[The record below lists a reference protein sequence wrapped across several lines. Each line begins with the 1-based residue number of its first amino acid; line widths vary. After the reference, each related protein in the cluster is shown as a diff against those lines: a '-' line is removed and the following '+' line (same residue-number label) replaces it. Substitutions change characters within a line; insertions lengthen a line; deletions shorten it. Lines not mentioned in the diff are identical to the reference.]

1 MAFEPLNDAEE
12 NNEASWYAAGAAG
25 LVSGVLKVPE
35 GIVSLAAELIDL
47 GADSNTAVDVERFFD
62 KLNPFEEI
70 AEQHA
75 VGKLTEALVSI
86 GVPGAYGFKVATKLA
101 DKALKAKKAG
111 TYAKLNSPNVVK
123 GLTQANRLNKRA
135 GAKRFAAGVMGGA
148 TGEVMVADVEDIGSF
163 GDMFQSAPTE
173 LDRDE
178 DLKGGKDAARKLMN
192 RIKFGS
198 ESILLTPFVYGVG
211 TGAKA
216 LAKRG
221 KDLAYSNSRFERIVD
236 KIGGAFRPRQNLP
249 EELFLSET
257 YKEALKASDL
267 NRANEVV
274 KNITREVDK
283 MFPSIQTMYDKST
296 RQEKT
301 KFLKNLN
308 EVLFDGNLRKPID
321 PKKGKELFKNINA
334 KKLSESQQAN
344 LVRGINQ
351 SRSEFARLIDLI
363 DDVKVQKN
371 LRGIMKDRIEG
382 LVGNTYKIFEDKSIL
397 GYRAYQPT
405 DEAYSN
411 AINLFRRYIA
421 KNNKGKDGK
430 PKPFK
435 PNSDQYYQEA
445 KMHVDDVLEQVNKMK
460 KPKTLPDFQ
469 YQNLTTGGQTTK
481 SFVQLVDK
489 GGKLGKVQI
498 GKGSKVFRELFGE
511 LQDPRYSIF
520 NAMTNLSSIART
532 KGYLGEIAAKN
543 DAMIKAGKR
552 GFFWGSEAEA
562 KAATN
567 RVADVVELNPI
578 MSRMT
583 KDGNLTN
590 PLADMWTTKEIA
602 AGIQN
607 MNHMQ
612 TGFTGFVRGREGAST
627 AENVASWMYRSLLL
641 LPKGLSQIAKT
652 VLSIPTHIRN
662 FMSAGAFA
670 GANGILFENPAVVAK
685 AFRDGINISGLLNVG
700 TKDPAFEKLYRELI
714 ELGVVN
720 QQVQIGDLK
729 NLLRDIKFGEQVSN
743 TDSVL
748 RPMLSKLRK
757 IGQFFQ
763 GKYVAED
770 DTWKITNYFVEMA
783 RRKKAYAKAGIK
795 MSDDALKQE
804 AANIV
809 RNTVP
814 NYAYVGD
821 VVKTARLLPVGNFM
835 SFPSEMIRTTTNIA
849 ELGLKEMSHS
859 RPTRG
864 SDVLPMVYEIGKGL
878 VKNDNPMY
886 GIGFRRL
893 TGMATTLTVVPTV
906 TVEGAKALYDVTEDE
921 LQALR
926 RFVPEWSKNSTIV
939 PIRTED
945 GQLKYMDFSHSN
957 AYDVIGRPF
966 RTLVNNIQDGEKKG
980 EQLLEGFVHGVTDA
994 GAEIMNPF
1002 ISESIWTEAAGD
1014 LLWRKGRTKE
1024 GRALYTDETSAGDKA
1039 AIRFRHLGNALAPS
1053 YKQGQRLYQA
1063 ATKTPTKR
1071 GQMLEVDDEIAG
1083 FMGFRPIKVDP
1094 LDSMGFKISEFQEGM
1109 RNARKEFT
1117 GGIFGVL
1124 AGGKK
1129 SPQDVINRYLA
1140 ANAARFKVQQEM
1152 FRNIEAAGILGTEP
1166 STLRREFKDRQ
1177 VSPRTFNKLEE
1188 GIFDPYFPSRDIQ
1201 KRFKEIAEDI
1211 GEENPFAAV
1220 KDIIRAIYNQFR
1232 EMDLRDEFDI
1242 DVSEYVTEEEGLADI
1257 QTPPLPPTPMPDKK
1271 LVASTPQKD
1280 PITNLTETEERLL
1293 SPSEKIIAG
1302 RT

>member
-12 NNEASWYAAGAAG
+12 NNEASWYEAAGAG

-35 GIVSLAAELIDL
+35 GVVSLAAELIDL
-47 GADSNTAVDVERFFD
+47 GADTKTAIEVEKFFD
-62 KLNPFEEI
+62 KLNPFEEV
-70 AEQHA
+70 AQQHA
-75 VGKLTEALVSI
+75 AGKITEALVSI
-86 GVPGAYGFKVATKLA
+86 GVPGAAGFKTATKLA

-111 TYAKLNSPNVVK
+111 QYATLGAPNVVK

-135 GAKRFAAGVMGGA
+135 GVKRFAAGVMGGA
-148 TGEVMVADVEDIGSF
+148 AGETMVADVEEIGTF
-163 GDMFQSAPTE
+163 GDMFQSAPTGLE
-173 LDRDE
+173 RDD
-178 DLKGGKDAARKLMN
+178 DLGPRHDAARKLMN

-249 EELFLSET
+249 EDLFLSET

-308 EVLFDGNLRKPID
+308 EVLFEGNMRKPID
-321 PKKGKELFKNINA
+321 PKRGTELFKNIKA
-334 KKLSESQQAN
+334 KKLTEGQEAN
-344 LVRGINQ
+344 LIRGINQ

-363 DDVKVQKN
+363 DDVKVQDD
-371 LRGIMKDRIEG
+371 LRGIMKDRIQG
-382 LVGNTYKIFEDKSIL
+382 LVGNTYKIFEDKSLL

-421 KNNKGKDGK
+421 KNNKGV
-430 PKPFK
+430 PFRW
-435 PNSDQYYQEA
+435 NSDQYYQEA
-445 KMHVDDVLEQVNKMK
+445 KMHVDDILEQVNKMK

-469 YQNLTTGGQTTK
+469 YQNLTTGGQSTK

-489 GGKLGKVQI
+489 GSLGKIQI

-532 KGYLGEIAAKN
+532 KGYLGEIVAKN
-543 DAMIKAGKR
+543 DAAIKAGQR

-567 RVADVVELNPI
+567 RVADVVPLNPI

-583 KDGNLTN
+583 KEGNLTN

-602 AGIQN
+602 AGIEN
-607 MNHMQ
+607 MNNMQ
-612 TGFTGFVRGREGAST
+612 TGFTAFVRGREGAST

-662 FMSAGAFA
+662 FLSAGAFA
-670 GANGILFENPAVVAK
+670 GANGILFENPKVVAQ

-700 TKDPAFEKLYRELI
+700 IKDPAFEKLYRELV

-729 NLLRDIKFGEQVSN
+729 NLLKDIKFGEQVSN
-743 TDSVL
+743 TDSIL

-757 IGQFFQ
+757 VGQFFQ

-783 RRKKAYAKAGIK
+783 RRKKAYANAGIK

-809 RNTVP
+809 KNTVP

-821 VVKTARLLPVGNFM
+821 VVKTARLLPIGNFM

-886 GIGFRRL
+886 GIGFRRIS
-893 TGMATTLTVVPTV
+893 GMATTLTVVPTV
-906 TVEGAKALYDVTEDE
+906 AVEGAKALYDVTEDE

-926 RFVPEWSKNSTIV
+926 RFVPEWSKNSTII

-945 GQLKYMDFSHSN
+945 GELKYMDFSHSN

-966 RTLVNNIQDGEKKG
+966 RTLMNNIQEGEQNG
-980 EQLLEGFVHGVTDA
+980 EQLLDSFVSGVNEA

-1002 ISESIWTEAAGD
+1002 ISESIWTEAVTD
-1014 LLWRKGRTKE
+1014 LTVRGGRTAE
-1024 GRALYTDETSAGDKA
+1024 GRQLYTDETSAGDKA

-1053 YKQGQRLYQA
+1053 YKQFQRLYQA

-1071 GQMLEVDDEIAG
+1071 GDLLEVDDEIAG

-1109 RNARKEFT
+1109 RNARREFT
-1117 GGIFGVL
+1117 GGIFGLL
-1124 AGGKK
+1124 AGGRK
-1129 SPQDVINRYLA
+1129 SPTDVINRYIA
-1140 ANAARFKVQQEM
+1140 ANAARFGVQQEM
-1152 FRNIEAAGILGTEP
+1152 FRNIEAAGILGTES

-1177 VSPRTFNKLEE
+1177 VSPRTYNKLEE
-1188 GIFDPYFPSRDIQ
+1188 GTFEPYYPSRDIQ
-1201 KRFKEIAEDI
+1201 KRFKEIAEEL
-1211 GEENPFAAV
+1211 GEENPFLAV
-1220 KDIIRAIYNQFR
+1220 KDILRAIYNQFR

-1242 DVSEYVTEEEGLADI
+1242 DVSEYVSEDEGLADI
-1257 QTPPLPPTPMPDKK
+1257 QTPPLGKTPMPVINNRQLLQK
-1271 LVASTPQKD
+1271 KD
-1280 PITNLTETEERLL
+1280 PITNLTRTEQALL

>member
-12 NNEASWYAAGAAG
+12 NNEASWYEAAGAG

-35 GIVSLAAELIDL
+35 GVVSLAAELIDL
-47 GADSNTAVDVERFFD
+47 GADTKTAIEVEKFFD
-62 KLNPFEEI
+62 KLNPFEEV
-70 AEQHA
+70 AQQHA
-75 VGKLTEALVSI
+75 AGKITEALVSI
-86 GVPGAYGFKVATKLA
+86 GVPGAAGFKTATKLA

-111 TYAKLNSPNVVK
+111 QYATLGAPNVVK

-135 GAKRFAAGVMGGA
+135 GVKRFAAGVMGGA
-148 TGEVMVADVEDIGSF
+148 AGETMVADVEEIGTF
-163 GDMFQSAPTE
+163 GDMFQSAPTGLE
-173 LDRDE
+173 RDD
-178 DLKGGKDAARKLMN
+178 DLGPRHDAARKLMN

-249 EELFLSET
+249 EDLFLSET

-308 EVLFDGNLRKPID
+308 EVLFEGNMRKPID
-321 PKKGKELFKNINA
+321 PKRGTELFKNIKA
-334 KKLSESQQAN
+334 KKLTEGQEAN
-344 LVRGINQ
+344 LIRGINQ

-363 DDVKVQKN
+363 DDVKVQDD
-371 LRGIMKDRIEG
+371 LRGIMKDRIQG
-382 LVGNTYKIFEDKSIL
+382 LVGNTYKIFEDKSLL

-421 KNNKGKDGK
+421 KNNKGV
-430 PKPFK
+430 PFRW
-435 PNSDQYYQEA
+435 NSDQYYQEA
-445 KMHVDDVLEQVNKMK
+445 KMHVDDILEQVNKMK

-469 YQNLTTGGQTTK
+469 YQNLTTGGQSTK

-489 GGKLGKVQI
+489 GDLGKIQI

-543 DAMIKAGKR
+543 DAAIKAGQR

-567 RVADVVELNPI
+567 RVADVVPLNPI

-583 KDGNLTN
+583 KEGNLTN

-602 AGIQN
+602 AGIEN
-607 MNHMQ
+607 MNNMQ
-612 TGFTGFVRGREGAST
+612 TGFTAFVRGREGAST

-662 FMSAGAFA
+662 FLSAGAFA
-670 GANGILFENPAVVAK
+670 GANGILFENPKVVAQ

-700 TKDPAFEKLYRELI
+700 VKDPAFEKLYRELV

-743 TDSVL
+743 TDSIL

-757 IGQFFQ
+757 VGQFFQ

-783 RRKKAYAKAGIK
+783 RRKKAYANAGIK

-809 RNTVP
+809 KNTVP

-821 VVKTARLLPVGNFM
+821 VVKTARLLPIGNFM

-849 ELGLKEMSHS
+849 ELGLKEMRHS
-859 RPTRG
+859 KPTRG
-864 SDVLPMVYEIGKGL
+864 SNVLPMVYEIGKGL

-886 GIGFRRL
+886 GIGFRRIS
-893 TGMATTLTVVPTV
+893 GMATTLTVVPTV
-906 TVEGAKALYDVTEDE
+906 AVEGAKALYDVTEDE

-926 RFVPEWSKNSTIV
+926 RFVPEWSKNSTII

-945 GQLKYMDFSHSN
+945 GELKYMDFSHSN

-966 RTLVNNIQDGEKKG
+966 RTLMNNIQEGEQNG
-980 EQLLEGFVHGVTDA
+980 EQLLDSFVSGVNEA

-1002 ISESIWTEAAGD
+1002 ISESIWTEAVTD
-1014 LLWRKGRTKE
+1014 LTVRGGRTAE
-1024 GRALYTDETSAGDKA
+1024 GRLLYTDETSAGDKA

-1053 YKQGQRLYQA
+1053 YKQFQRIYQA

-1071 GQMLEVDDEIAG
+1071 GDLLEVDDEIAG

-1109 RNARKEFT
+1109 RNARREFT
-1117 GGIFGVL
+1117 GGIFGLL
-1124 AGGKK
+1124 AGGRK
-1129 SPQDVINRYLA
+1129 SPTDVINRYIA
-1140 ANAARFKVQQEM
+1140 ANAARFGVQQEM
-1152 FRNIEAAGILGTEP
+1152 FRNIEAAGILGTES

-1177 VSPRTFNKLEE
+1177 VSPRTYNKLEE
-1188 GIFDPYFPSRDIQ
+1188 GIFEPYYPSRDIQ
-1201 KRFKEIAEDI
+1201 KRFKEIAEEL
-1211 GEENPFAAV
+1211 GEENPFLAV
-1220 KDIIRAIYNQFR
+1220 KDILRAIYNQFR

-1242 DVSEYVTEEEGLADI
+1242 DVSEYVSEDEGLADI
-1257 QTPPLPPTPMPDKK
+1257 QTPPLGKTPMPVVNNRQ
-1271 LVASTPQKD
+1271 LLQQKD
-1280 PITNLTETEERLL
+1280 PITNLTRTEQALL

>member
-12 NNEASWYAAGAAG
+12 NNEASWYTAGAAG

-47 GADSNTAVDVERFFD
+47 GADTETAIGVERFFD
-62 KLNPFEEI
+62 KLNPFEEV

-75 VGKLTEALVSI
+75 VGKITEALVSI
-86 GVPGAYGFKVATKLA
+86 GVPGAAGFKVATKLA

-111 TYAKLNSPNVVK
+111 TYGALNHPNVVK
-123 GLTQANRLNKRA
+123 GLTTADRLNKRS
-135 GAKRFAAGVMGGA
+135 GVKRFAAGIMGGA
-148 TGEVMVADVEDIGSF
+148 AGETMVADVEEIGSF
-163 GDMFQSAPTE
+163 GDMFQSGPTG

-221 KDLAYSNSRFERIVD
+221 KDLAYSNSKFERIVD

-257 YKEALKASDL
+257 YKAALKSSDL
-267 NRANEVV
+267 NRANELV
-274 KNITREVDK
+274 KNMTREVDR

-308 EVLFDGNLRKPID
+308 ETLFEGNMRKPID
-321 PKKGKELFKNINA
+321 PKKGNELFKNIKA
-334 KKLSESQQAN
+334 KKLTEGQESN
-344 LVRGINQ
+344 LVRSINQ
-351 SRSEFARLIDLI
+351 SRSEFARLLDLI
-363 DDVKVQKN
+363 DDVKVQDDMRS
-371 LRGIMKDRIEG
+371 LMKDRIESY
-382 LVGNTYKIFEDKSIL
+382 VGNTYKIFEDKSIL

-411 AINLFRRYIA
+411 AINVFRRYIA
-421 KNNKGKDGK
+421 KNNKGV
-430 PKPFK
+430 PFK
-435 PNSDQYYQEA
+435 RNSDQYYQEA
-445 KMHVDDVLEQVNKMK
+445 KMHVDDILEQVNKMK

-469 YQNLTTGGQTTK
+469 YQNLTAGGQSTK

-489 GGKLGKVQI
+489 GSLGKVQI

-532 KGYLGEIAAKN
+532 KGYLGEIVAKN
-543 DAMIKAGKR
+543 DSVIKAGGK

-562 KAATN
+562 RAATN
-567 RVADVVELNPI
+567 RVADVVSLNPV

-583 KDGNLTN
+583 KEGNLTN

-602 AGIQN
+602 AGIEN
-607 MNHMQ
+607 MNNMQ
-612 TGFTGFVRGREGAST
+612 TGFTAFVRGREGAST

-670 GANGILFENPAVVAK
+670 GANGILFENPKLVAQ

-700 TKDPAFEKLYRELI
+700 AKDPAFEKLYRELV

-729 NLLRDIKFGEQVSN
+729 ALLQDMKFGEQVTN
-743 TDSVL
+743 LDGVL
-748 RPMLSKLRK
+748 RPMLAKLK
-757 IGQFFQ
+757 KVGQFFQ

-804 AANIV
+804 AAKIV

-849 ELGLKEMSHS
+849 ELGLKEMKHS
-859 RPTRG
+859 KPVRG
-864 SDVLPMVYEIGKGL
+864 SNVLPMVYEIGKGL

-893 TGMATTLTVVPTV
+893 TGMATVLTVVPTAA
-906 TVEGAKALYDVTEDE
+906 VEGAKALYDVTEDE
-921 LQALR
+921 MKALR
-926 RFVPEWSKNSTIV
+926 RFVPEWSKNSTIL
-939 PIRTED
+939 PIRTDD
-945 GQLKYMDFSHSN
+945 GELKYVDFSHSN

-966 RTLVNNIQDGEKKG
+966 KTLINSIQDGTENG
-980 EQLLEGFVHGVTDA
+980 EQLLESFVRGVNEA

-1002 ISESIWTEAAGD
+1002 ISESIWTEAATD
-1014 LLWRKGRTKE
+1014 LTIRRGRTQE
-1024 GRALYTDETSAGDKA
+1024 GRLLYTDETSAGDKA

-1053 YKQGQRLYQA
+1053 YKQFQRLLQA
-1063 ATKTPTKR
+1063 STKTPTKR
-1071 GQMLEVDDEIAG
+1071 GDMLEVSDEIAG

-1109 RNARKEFT
+1109 RNARREFT
-1117 GGIFGVL
+1117 GGIFGLL
-1124 AGGKK
+1124 AGGRK
-1129 SPQDVINRYLA
+1129 SPTDVINRYLA

-1152 FRNIEAAGILGTEP
+1152 FRNIEAANVLGTDS

-1177 VSPRTFNKLEE
+1177 VSPRTYNKLEE
-1188 GIFDPYFPSRDIQ
+1188 GTFDPYYPSRDIQ
-1201 KRFKEIAEDI
+1201 KRFKEIAEEL
-1211 GEENPFAAV
+1211 GEENPFLSV
-1220 KDIIRAIYNQFR
+1220 KDIIRALFNELR
-1232 EMDLRDEFDI
+1232 EMDLRDAFDI
-1242 DVSEYVTEEEGLADI
+1242 DVSEYVSEEEGLADI
-1257 QTPPLPPTPMPDKK
+1257 QTPPLGNTPMPVVTNTQLTQK
-1271 LVASTPQKD
+1271 KD
-1280 PITNLTETEERLL
+1280 PITNLTRTETALL
-1293 SPSEKIIAG
+1293 SPTEQIIAG

>member
-12 NNEASWYAAGAAG
+12 NNEASWYEAAGAG

-35 GIVSLAAELIDL
+35 GVVSLAAELIDL
-47 GADSNTAVDVERFFD
+47 GADTKTAIEVEKFFD
-62 KLNPFEEI
+62 KLNPFEEV
-70 AEQHA
+70 AQQHA
-75 VGKLTEALVSI
+75 AGKITEALVSI
-86 GVPGAYGFKVATKLA
+86 GVPGAAGFKTATKLA

-111 TYAKLNSPNVVK
+111 QYATLGAPNVVK

-135 GAKRFAAGVMGGA
+135 GVKRFAAGVMGGA
-148 TGEVMVADVEDIGSF
+148 AGETMVADVEEIGTF
-163 GDMFQSAPTE
+163 GDMFQSAPTGLE
-173 LDRDE
+173 RDD
-178 DLKGGKDAARKLMN
+178 DLGPRHDAARKLMN

-249 EELFLSET
+249 EDLFLSET

-308 EVLFDGNLRKPID
+308 EVLFEGNMRKPID
-321 PKKGKELFKNINA
+321 PKRGTELFKNIKA
-334 KKLSESQQAN
+334 KKLTEGQEAN
-344 LVRGINQ
+344 LIRGINQ

-363 DDVKVQKN
+363 DDVKVQDD
-371 LRGIMKDRIEG
+371 LRGIMKDRIQG
-382 LVGNTYKIFEDKSIL
+382 LVGNTYKIFEDKSLL

-421 KNNKGKDGK
+421 KNNKGV
-430 PKPFK
+430 PFRW
-435 PNSDQYYQEA
+435 NSDQYYQEA
-445 KMHVDDVLEQVNKMK
+445 KMHVDDILEQVNKMK

-469 YQNLTTGGQTTK
+469 YQNLTTGGQSTK

-489 GGKLGKVQI
+489 GSLGKIQI
-498 GKGSKVFRELFGE
+498 GKGSTVFRELFGE

-532 KGYLGEIAAKN
+532 KGYLGEIVAKN
-543 DAMIKAGKR
+543 DAAIKAGQR

-567 RVADVVELNPI
+567 RVADVVPLNPI

-583 KDGNLTN
+583 KEGNLTN

-602 AGIQN
+602 AGIEN
-607 MNHMQ
+607 MNNMQ
-612 TGFTGFVRGREGAST
+612 TGFTAFVRGREGAST

-662 FMSAGAFA
+662 FLSAGAFA
-670 GANGILFENPAVVAK
+670 GANGILFENPKVVAQ

-700 TKDPAFEKLYRELI
+700 IKDPAFEKLYRELV

-729 NLLRDIKFGEQVSN
+729 NLLKDIKFGEQVSN
-743 TDSVL
+743 TDSIL

-757 IGQFFQ
+757 VGQFFQ

-783 RRKKAYAKAGIK
+783 RRKKAYANAGIK

-809 RNTVP
+809 KNTVP

-821 VVKTARLLPVGNFM
+821 VVKTARLLPIGNFM

-849 ELGLKEMSHS
+849 ELGLKEMRHS
-859 RPTRG
+859 KPTRG
-864 SDVLPMVYEIGKGL
+864 SNVLPMVYEIGKGL

-886 GIGFRRL
+886 GIGFRRIS
-893 TGMATTLTVVPTV
+893 GMATTLTVVPTV
-906 TVEGAKALYDVTEDE
+906 AVEGAKALYDVTEDE

-926 RFVPEWSKNSTIV
+926 RFVPEWSKNSTII

-945 GQLKYMDFSHSN
+945 GELKYMDFSHSN

-966 RTLVNNIQDGEKKG
+966 RTLMNNIQEGEQNG
-980 EQLLEGFVHGVTDA
+980 EQLLDSFVSGVNEA

-1002 ISESIWTEAAGD
+1002 ISESIWTEAVTD
-1014 LLWRKGRTKE
+1014 LTVRGGRTAE
-1024 GRALYTDETSAGDKA
+1024 GRLLYTDETSAGDKA

-1053 YKQGQRLYQA
+1053 YKQFQRLYQA

-1071 GQMLEVDDEIAG
+1071 GDLLEVDDEIAG

-1109 RNARKEFT
+1109 RNARREFT
-1117 GGIFGVL
+1117 GGIFGLL
-1124 AGGKK
+1124 AGGRK
-1129 SPQDVINRYLA
+1129 SPTDVINRYIA
-1140 ANAARFKVQQEM
+1140 ANAARFGVQQEM
-1152 FRNIEAAGILGTEP
+1152 FRNIEAAGILGTES

-1177 VSPRTFNKLEE
+1177 VSPRTYNKLEE
-1188 GIFDPYFPSRDIQ
+1188 GTFEPYYPSRDIQ
-1201 KRFKEIAEDI
+1201 KRFKEIAEEL
-1211 GEENPFAAV
+1211 GEENPFLAV
-1220 KDIIRAIYNQFR
+1220 KDILRAIYNQFR

-1242 DVSEYVTEEEGLADI
+1242 DVSEYVSEDEGLADI
-1257 QTPPLPPTPMPDKK
+1257 QTPPLGKTPMPVINNRQLLQK
-1271 LVASTPQKD
+1271 KD
-1280 PITNLTETEERLL
+1280 PITNLTRTEQALL

>member
-12 NNEASWYAAGAAG
+12 NNEASWYEAAGAG

-35 GIVSLAAELIDL
+35 GVVSLAAELIDL
-47 GADSNTAVDVERFFD
+47 GADTKTAIEVEKFFD
-62 KLNPFEEI
+62 KLNPFEEV
-70 AEQHA
+70 AQQHA
-75 VGKLTEALVSI
+75 AGKITEALVSI
-86 GVPGAYGFKVATKLA
+86 GVPGAAGFKTATKLA

-111 TYAKLNSPNVVK
+111 QYATLGAPNVVK

-135 GAKRFAAGVMGGA
+135 GVKRFAAGVMGGA
-148 TGEVMVADVEDIGSF
+148 AGETMVADVEEIGTF
-163 GDMFQSAPTE
+163 GDMFQSAPTGLE
-173 LDRDE
+173 RDD
-178 DLKGGKDAARKLMN
+178 DLGPRHDAARKLMN

-249 EELFLSET
+249 EDLFLSET

-308 EVLFDGNLRKPID
+308 EVLFEGNMRKPID
-321 PKKGKELFKNINA
+321 PKRGTELFKNIKA
-334 KKLSESQQAN
+334 KKLTEGQEAN
-344 LVRGINQ
+344 LIRGINQ

-363 DDVKVQKN
+363 DDVKVQDD
-371 LRGIMKDRIEG
+371 LRGIMKDRIQG
-382 LVGNTYKIFEDKSIL
+382 LVGNTYKIFEDKSLL

-421 KNNKGKDGK
+421 KNNKGV
-430 PKPFK
+430 PFRW
-435 PNSDQYYQEA
+435 NSDQYYQEA
-445 KMHVDDVLEQVNKMK
+445 KMHVDDILEQVNKMK

-469 YQNLTTGGQTTK
+469 YQNLTTGGQSTK

-489 GGKLGKVQI
+489 GSLGKIQI

-532 KGYLGEIAAKN
+532 KGYLGEIVAKN
-543 DAMIKAGKR
+543 DAAIKAGQR

-567 RVADVVELNPI
+567 RVADVVPLNPI

-583 KDGNLTN
+583 KEGNLTN

-602 AGIQN
+602 AGIEN
-607 MNHMQ
+607 MNNMQ
-612 TGFTGFVRGREGAST
+612 TGFTAFVRGREGAST

-662 FMSAGAFA
+662 FLSAGAFA
-670 GANGILFENPAVVAK
+670 GANGILFENPKVVAQ

-700 TKDPAFEKLYRELI
+700 IKDPAFEKLYRELV

-729 NLLRDIKFGEQVSN
+729 NLLKDIKFGEQVSN
-743 TDSVL
+743 TDSIL

-757 IGQFFQ
+757 VGQFFQ

-783 RRKKAYAKAGIK
+783 RRKKAYANAGIK

-809 RNTVP
+809 KNTVP

-821 VVKTARLLPVGNFM
+821 VVKTARLLPIGNFM

-849 ELGLKEMSHS
+849 ELGLKEMRHS
-859 RPTRG
+859 KPTRG
-864 SDVLPMVYEIGKGL
+864 SNVLPMVYEIGKGL

-886 GIGFRRL
+886 GIGFRRIS
-893 TGMATTLTVVPTV
+893 GMATTLTVVPTV
-906 TVEGAKALYDVTEDE
+906 AVEGAKALYDVTEDE

-926 RFVPEWSKNSTIV
+926 RFVPEWSKNSTII

-945 GQLKYMDFSHSN
+945 GELKYMDFSHSN

-966 RTLVNNIQDGEKKG
+966 RTLMNNIQEGEQNG
-980 EQLLEGFVHGVTDA
+980 EQLLDSFVSGVNEA

-1002 ISESIWTEAAGD
+1002 ISESIWTEAVTD
-1014 LLWRKGRTKE
+1014 LTVRGGRTAE
-1024 GRALYTDETSAGDKA
+1024 GRLLYTDETSAGDKA

-1053 YKQGQRLYQA
+1053 YKQFQRLYQA

-1071 GQMLEVDDEIAG
+1071 GDLLEVDDEIAG

-1109 RNARKEFT
+1109 RNARREFT
-1117 GGIFGVL
+1117 GGIFGLL
-1124 AGGKK
+1124 AGGRK
-1129 SPQDVINRYLA
+1129 SPTDVINRYIA
-1140 ANAARFKVQQEM
+1140 ANAARFGVQQEM
-1152 FRNIEAAGILGTEP
+1152 FRNIEAAGILGTES

-1177 VSPRTFNKLEE
+1177 VSPRTYNKLEE
-1188 GIFDPYFPSRDIQ
+1188 GTFEPYYPSIDIQ
-1201 KRFKEIAEDI
+1201 KRFKEIAEEL
-1211 GEENPFAAV
+1211 GEENPFLAV
-1220 KDIIRAIYNQFR
+1220 KDILRAIYNQFR

-1242 DVSEYVTEEEGLADI
+1242 DVSEYVSEDEGLADI
-1257 QTPPLPPTPMPDKK
+1257 QTPPLGKTPMPVINNRQLLQK
-1271 LVASTPQKD
+1271 KD
-1280 PITNLTETEERLL
+1280 PITNLTRTEQALL

>member
-12 NNEASWYAAGAAG
+12 NNEASWYEAAGAG

-35 GIVSLAAELIDL
+35 GVVSLAAELIDL
-47 GADSNTAVDVERFFD
+47 GADTKTAIEVEKFFD
-62 KLNPFEEI
+62 KLNPFEEV
-70 AEQHA
+70 AQQHA
-75 VGKLTEALVSI
+75 AGKITEALVSI
-86 GVPGAYGFKVATKLA
+86 GVPGAAGFKTATKLA

-111 TYAKLNSPNVVK
+111 QYATLGAPNVVK

-135 GAKRFAAGVMGGA
+135 GVKRFAAGVMGGA
-148 TGEVMVADVEDIGSF
+148 AGETMVADVEEIGTF
-163 GDMFQSAPTE
+163 GDMFQSAPTGLE
-173 LDRDE
+173 RD
-178 DLKGGKDAARKLMN
+178 DNLGPRHDAARKLMN

-249 EELFLSET
+249 EDLFLSET

-308 EVLFDGNLRKPID
+308 EVLFEGNMRKPID
-321 PKKGKELFKNINA
+321 PKRGTELFKNIKA
-334 KKLSESQQAN
+334 KKLTEGQEAN
-344 LVRGINQ
+344 LIRGINQ

-363 DDVKVQKN
+363 DDVKVQDD
-371 LRGIMKDRIEG
+371 LRGIMKDRIQG
-382 LVGNTYKIFEDKSIL
+382 LVGNTYKIFEDKSLL

-421 KNNKGKDGK
+421 KNNKGV
-430 PKPFK
+430 PFRW
-435 PNSDQYYQEA
+435 NSDQYYQEA
-445 KMHVDDVLEQVNKMK
+445 KMHVDDILEQVNKMK

-469 YQNLTTGGQTTK
+469 YQNLTTGGQSTK

-489 GGKLGKVQI
+489 GALGKIQI

-532 KGYLGEIAAKN
+532 KGYLGEIVAKN
-543 DAMIKAGKR
+543 DAAIKAGQR

-567 RVADVVELNPI
+567 RVADVVPLNPI

-583 KDGNLTN
+583 KEGNLTN

-602 AGIQN
+602 AGIEN
-607 MNHMQ
+607 MNNMQ
-612 TGFTGFVRGREGAST
+612 TGFTAFVRGREGAST

-662 FMSAGAFA
+662 FLSAGAFA
-670 GANGILFENPAVVAK
+670 GANGILFENPKVVAQ

-700 TKDPAFEKLYRELI
+700 VKDPAFEKLYRELV

-743 TDSVL
+743 TDSIL

-757 IGQFFQ
+757 VGQFFQ

-783 RRKKAYAKAGIK
+783 RRKKAYANAGIK

-809 RNTVP
+809 KNTVP

-821 VVKTARLLPVGNFM
+821 VVKTARLLPIGNFM

-849 ELGLKEMSHS
+849 ELGLKEMRHS
-859 RPTRG
+859 KPTRG
-864 SDVLPMVYEIGKGL
+864 SNVLPMVYEIGKGL

-886 GIGFRRL
+886 GIGFRRIS
-893 TGMATTLTVVPTV
+893 GMATTLTVVPTV
-906 TVEGAKALYDVTEDE
+906 AVEGAKALYDVTEDE

-926 RFVPEWSKNSTIV
+926 RFVPEWSKNSTII

-945 GQLKYMDFSHSN
+945 GELKYMDFSHSN

-966 RTLVNNIQDGEKKG
+966 RTLMNNIQEGEQNG
-980 EQLLEGFVHGVTDA
+980 EQLLDSFVSGVNEA

-1002 ISESIWTEAAGD
+1002 ISESIWTEAVTD
-1014 LLWRKGRTKE
+1014 LTVRGGRTAE
-1024 GRALYTDETSAGDKA
+1024 GRLLYTDETSAGDKA

-1053 YKQGQRLYQA
+1053 YKQFQRLYQA

-1071 GQMLEVDDEIAG
+1071 GDLLEVDDEIAG

-1109 RNARKEFT
+1109 RNARREFT
-1117 GGIFGVL
+1117 GGIFGLL
-1124 AGGKK
+1124 AGGRK
-1129 SPQDVINRYLA
+1129 SPTDVINRYIA
-1140 ANAARFKVQQEM
+1140 ANAARFGVQQEM
-1152 FRNIEAAGILGTEP
+1152 FRNIEAAGILGTES

-1177 VSPRTFNKLEE
+1177 VSPRTYNKLEE
-1188 GIFDPYFPSRDIQ
+1188 GIFEPYYPSRDIQ
-1201 KRFKEIAEDI
+1201 KRFKEIAEEL
-1211 GEENPFAAV
+1211 GEENPFLAV
-1220 KDIIRAIYNQFR
+1220 KDILRAIYNQFR

-1242 DVSEYVTEEEGLADI
+1242 DVSEYVSEDEGLADI
-1257 QTPPLPPTPMPDKK
+1257 QTPPLGKTPMPVVNNRQ
-1271 LVASTPQKD
+1271 LLQQKD
-1280 PITNLTETEERLL
+1280 PITNLTRTEQALL

>member
-12 NNEASWYAAGAAG
+12 NNEASWYEAAGAG

-35 GIVSLAAELIDL
+35 GVVSLAAELIDL
-47 GADSNTAVDVERFFD
+47 GADTKTAIEVEKFFD
-62 KLNPFEEI
+62 KLNPFEEV
-70 AEQHA
+70 AQQHA
-75 VGKLTEALVSI
+75 AGKITEALVSI
-86 GVPGAYGFKVATKLA
+86 GVPGAAGFKTATKLA

-111 TYAKLNSPNVVK
+111 QYATLGAPNVVK

-135 GAKRFAAGVMGGA
+135 GVKRFAAGVMGGA
-148 TGEVMVADVEDIGSF
+148 AGETMVADVEEIGTF
-163 GDMFQSAPTE
+163 GDMFQSAPTGLE
-173 LDRDE
+173 RDD
-178 DLKGGKDAARKLMN
+178 DLGPRHDAARKLMN

-249 EELFLSET
+249 EDLFLSET

-308 EVLFDGNLRKPID
+308 EVLFEGNMRKPID
-321 PKKGKELFKNINA
+321 PKRGTELFKNIKA
-334 KKLSESQQAN
+334 KKLTEGQEAN
-344 LVRGINQ
+344 LIRGINQ

-363 DDVKVQKN
+363 DDVKVQDD
-371 LRGIMKDRIEG
+371 LRGIMKDRIQG
-382 LVGNTYKIFEDKSIL
+382 LVGNTYKIFEDKSLL

-421 KNNKGKDGK
+421 KNNKGV
-430 PKPFK
+430 PFRW
-435 PNSDQYYQEA
+435 NSDQYYQEA
-445 KMHVDDVLEQVNKMK
+445 KMHVDDILEQVNKMK

-469 YQNLTTGGQTTK
+469 YQNLTTGGQSTK

-489 GGKLGKVQI
+489 GSLGKIQI

-532 KGYLGEIAAKN
+532 KGYLGEIVAKN
-543 DAMIKAGKR
+543 DAAIKTGQR

-567 RVADVVELNPI
+567 RVADVVPLNPI

-583 KDGNLTN
+583 KEGNLTN

-602 AGIQN
+602 AGIEN
-607 MNHMQ
+607 MNNMQ
-612 TGFTGFVRGREGAST
+612 TGFTAFVRGREGAST

-662 FMSAGAFA
+662 FLSAGAFA
-670 GANGILFENPAVVAK
+670 GANGILFENPKVVAQ

-700 TKDPAFEKLYRELI
+700 IKDPAFEKLYRELV

-729 NLLRDIKFGEQVSN
+729 NLLKDIKFGEQVSN
-743 TDSVL
+743 TDSIL

-757 IGQFFQ
+757 VGQFFQ

-783 RRKKAYAKAGIK
+783 RRKKAYANAGIK

-809 RNTVP
+809 KNTVP

-821 VVKTARLLPVGNFM
+821 VVKTARLLPIGNFM

-849 ELGLKEMSHS
+849 ELGLKEMRHS
-859 RPTRG
+859 KPTRG
-864 SDVLPMVYEIGKGL
+864 SNVLPMVYEIGKGL

-886 GIGFRRL
+886 GIGFRRIS
-893 TGMATTLTVVPTV
+893 GMATTLTVVPTV
-906 TVEGAKALYDVTEDE
+906 AVEGAKALYDVTEDE

-926 RFVPEWSKNSTIV
+926 RFVPEWSKNSKII

-945 GQLKYMDFSHSN
+945 GELKYMDFSHSN

-966 RTLVNNIQDGEKKG
+966 RTLMNNIQEGEQNG
-980 EQLLEGFVHGVTDA
+980 EQLLDSFVSGVNEA

-1002 ISESIWTEAAGD
+1002 ISESIWTEAVTD
-1014 LLWRKGRTKE
+1014 LTVRGGRTAE
-1024 GRALYTDETSAGDKA
+1024 GRLLYTDETSAGDKA

-1053 YKQGQRLYQA
+1053 YKQFQRLYQA

-1071 GQMLEVDDEIAG
+1071 GDLLEVDDEIAG

-1109 RNARKEFT
+1109 RNARREFT
-1117 GGIFGVL
+1117 GGIFGLL
-1124 AGGKK
+1124 AGGRK
-1129 SPQDVINRYLA
+1129 SPTDVINRYIA
-1140 ANAARFKVQQEM
+1140 ANAARFGVQQEM
-1152 FRNIEAAGILGTEP
+1152 FRNIEAAGILGTES

-1177 VSPRTFNKLEE
+1177 VSPRTYNKLEE
-1188 GIFDPYFPSRDIQ
+1188 GTFEPYYPSRDIQ
-1201 KRFKEIAEDI
+1201 KRFKEIAEEL
-1211 GEENPFAAV
+1211 GEENPFLAV
-1220 KDIIRAIYNQFR
+1220 KDILRAIYNQFR

-1242 DVSEYVTEEEGLADI
+1242 DVSEYVSEDEGLADI
-1257 QTPPLPPTPMPDKK
+1257 QTPPLGKTPMPVINNRQLLQK
-1271 LVASTPQKD
+1271 KD
-1280 PITNLTETEERLL
+1280 PITNLTRTEQALL

>member
-1 MAFEPLNDAEE
+1 MAFEPLNEAEE
-12 NNEASWYAAGAAG
+12 NNEASWYTAGAAG

-35 GIVSLAAELIDL
+35 GIVSLAAELIDM
-47 GADSNTAVDVERFFD
+47 GADTDTAIGVEKFFD
-62 KLNPFEEI
+62 KLNPFEEV

-75 VGKLTEALVSI
+75 VGKLTQALISI
-86 GVPGAYGFKVATKLA
+86 GIPGAAGFKAATKLA

-135 GAKRFAAGVMGGA
+135 GVKRFAAGIMGGA
-148 TGEVMVADVEDIGSF
+148 AGETMVADVEDIGSF
-163 GDMFQSAPTE
+163 GDMFQSAPTG
-173 LDRDE
+173 LDREEGLD
-178 DLKGGKDAARKLMN
+178 GRQDAARKLMN

-198 ESILLTPFVYGVG
+198 ESTLLTPFVYGVG

-216 LAKRG
+216 LAKKG

-249 EELFLSET
+249 EEIFLSET
-257 YKEALKASDL
+257 YKQALKSSDL
-267 NRANEVV
+267 NRANEIV
-274 KNITREVDK
+274 KNVTREVDK

-301 KFLKNLN
+301 KFLKSLN
-308 EVLFDGNLRKPID
+308 ETLFEGNMRKPIS
-321 PKKGKELFKNINA
+321 PKKGNELFKNIKA
-334 KKLSESQQAN
+334 KKLSEGQEAN
-344 LVRGINQ
+344 LIRGINQ

-363 DDVKVQKN
+363 DDVNVQDKV
-371 LRGIMKDRIEG
+371 RGIMKDRVEG

-421 KNNKGKDGK
+421 NNNKGV
-430 PKPFK
+430 PFK
-435 PNSDQYYQEA
+435 RNSDQYYQEA
-445 KMHVDDVLEQVNKMK
+445 KMHVDDILEQVNKMK
-460 KPKTLPDFQ
+460 KPKTIPDFQ
-469 YQNLTTGGQTTK
+469 YQNLTMGGQSTK

-520 NAMTNLSSIART
+520 NAMTNLSAVART
-532 KGYLGEIAAKN
+532 KGYLEEIVTKN
-543 DAMIKAGKR
+543 DAVKKAGGR

-562 KAATN
+562 RAATN
-567 RVADVVELNPI
+567 RVADVVPLNPI

-583 KDGNLTN
+583 KEGNLTN

-607 MNHMQ
+607 MNNMQ

-627 AENVASWMYRSLLL
+627 AENVASWMWRNLLL
-641 LPKGLSQIAKT
+641 FPKGVSQIAKT

-670 GANGILFENPAVVAK
+670 GANGILFENPKLVAQ

-700 TKDPAFEKLYRELI
+700 VKDPAFEKLYRELV

-729 NLLRDIKFGEQVSN
+729 ALLQDMKFGEQVTN
-743 TDSVL
+743 LDGVL
-748 RPMLSKLRK
+748 RPMLAKLK
-757 IGQFFQ
+757 KVGQFFQ

-804 AANIV
+804 AAKIV

-849 ELGLKEMSHS
+849 ELGLNEMKHS
-859 RPTRG
+859 KAVRG
-864 SDVLPMVYEIGKGL
+864 SDILPYVYETGKGL
-878 VKNDNPMY
+878 VRNDNPMW
-886 GIGFRRL
+886 GIGLTRL

-906 TVEGAKALYDVTEDE
+906 AVEGAKALYDVTEEE
-921 LQALR
+921 LRALR

-939 PIRTED
+939 PVRDDNTGE
-945 GQLKYMDFSHSN
+945 LKYVDFSHSN

-966 RTLVNNIQDGEKKG
+966 KTLVNNIQEGEQKG
-980 EQLLEGFVHGVTDA
+980 EQLLQSFVLGVTEA
-994 GAEIMNPF
+994 GSEIMNPF
-1002 ISESIWTEAAGD
+1002 ISESIWTEAAVD
-1014 LLWRKGRTKE
+1014 LLPILGRDGRTKE
-1024 GRALYTDETSAGDKA
+1024 GRKLYTDETSAGDKA
-1039 AIRFRHLGNALAPS
+1039 AIRFRHLGNALLPS
-1053 YKQGQRLYQA
+1053 YKQFQRLYQS

-1071 GQMLEVDDEIAG
+1071 GEILEVDDQIAG

-1094 LDSMGFKISEFQEGM
+1094 IASMGFKISEYQEGM
-1109 RNARKEFT
+1109 RNARREFT
-1117 GGIFGVL
+1117 GGVFGVL
-1124 AGGKK
+1124 GGGRK

-1152 FRNIEAAGILGTEP
+1152 FKNIEAANILGTDS

-1177 VSPRTFNKLEE
+1177 VSPRSYNKLEE
-1188 GIFDPYFPSRDIQ
+1188 GVFDPYYPSRDIQ
-1201 KRFKEIAEDI
+1201 KRFKEIAENI
-1211 GEENPFAAV
+1211 AEENPFLAV
-1220 KDIIRAIYNQFR
+1220 KDILRALYNQFK
-1232 EMDLRDEFDI
+1232 EMDLRDAFDI
-1242 DVSEYVTEEEGLADI
+1242 DVSEYVTEEEGLANI
-1257 QTPPLPPTPMPDKK
+1257 QTPPLGNTPRPIVNNNQ
-1271 LVASTPQKD
+1271 LTQKD
-1280 PITNLTETEERLL
+1280 PITNLTRTETALL
-1293 SPSEKIIAG
+1293 SPTEKVIAG

>member
-12 NNEASWYAAGAAG
+12 NNEASWYEAAGAG

-35 GIVSLAAELIDL
+35 GVVSLAAELIDL
-47 GADSNTAVDVERFFD
+47 GADTKTAIEVEKFFD
-62 KLNPFEEI
+62 KLNPFEEV
-70 AEQHA
+70 AQQHA
-75 VGKLTEALVSI
+75 AGKITEALVSI
-86 GVPGAYGFKVATKLA
+86 GVPGAAGFKTATKLA

-111 TYAKLNSPNVVK
+111 QYATLGAPNVVK

-135 GAKRFAAGVMGGA
+135 GVKRFAAGVMGGA
-148 TGEVMVADVEDIGSF
+148 AGETMVADVEEIGTF
-163 GDMFQSAPTE
+163 GDMFQSAPTGLE
-173 LDRDE
+173 RDD
-178 DLKGGKDAARKLMN
+178 DLGPRHDAARKLMN

-249 EELFLSET
+249 EDLFLSET

-308 EVLFDGNLRKPID
+308 EVLFEGNMRKPID
-321 PKKGKELFKNINA
+321 PKRGTELFKNIKA
-334 KKLSESQQAN
+334 KKLTEGQEAN
-344 LVRGINQ
+344 LIRGINQ

-363 DDVKVQKN
+363 DDVKVQDD
-371 LRGIMKDRIEG
+371 LRGIMKDRIQG
-382 LVGNTYKIFEDKSIL
+382 LVGNTYKIFEDKSLL

-421 KNNKGKDGK
+421 KNNKGV
-430 PKPFK
+430 PFRW
-435 PNSDQYYQEA
+435 NSDQYYQEA
-445 KMHVDDVLEQVNKMK
+445 KMHVDDILEQVNKMK

-469 YQNLTTGGQTTK
+469 YQNLTTGGQSTK

-489 GGKLGKVQI
+489 GSLGKIQI

-532 KGYLGEIAAKN
+532 KGYLGEIVAKN
-543 DAMIKAGKR
+543 DAAIKAGQR

-567 RVADVVELNPI
+567 RVADVVPLNPI

-583 KDGNLTN
+583 KEGNLTN

-602 AGIQN
+602 AGIEN
-607 MNHMQ
+607 MNNMQ
-612 TGFTGFVRGREGAST
+612 TGFTAFVRGREGAST

-662 FMSAGAFA
+662 FLSAGAFA
-670 GANGILFENPAVVAK
+670 GANGILFENPKVVAQ

-700 TKDPAFEKLYRELI
+700 IKDPAFEKLYRELV

-729 NLLRDIKFGEQVSN
+729 NLLKDIKFGEQVSN
-743 TDSVL
+743 TDSIL

-757 IGQFFQ
+757 VGQFFQ

-783 RRKKAYAKAGIK
+783 RRKKAYANAGIK

-809 RNTVP
+809 KNTVP

-821 VVKTARLLPVGNFM
+821 VVKTARLLPIGNFM

-849 ELGLKEMSHS
+849 ELGLKEMRHS
-859 RPTRG
+859 KPTRG
-864 SDVLPMVYEIGKGL
+864 SNVLPMVYEIGKGL

-886 GIGFRRL
+886 GIGFRRIS
-893 TGMATTLTVVPTV
+893 GMATTLTVVPTV
-906 TVEGAKALYDVTEDE
+906 AVEGAKALYDVTEDE

-926 RFVPEWSKNSTIV
+926 RFVPEWSKNSTII

-945 GQLKYMDFSHSN
+945 GELKYMDFSHSN

-966 RTLVNNIQDGEKKG
+966 RTLLNNVQDGTQNG
-980 EQLLEGFVHGVTDA
+980 EQLLESFVGGINEA
-994 GAEIMNPF
+994 GSEIMNPF
-1002 ISESIWTEAAGD
+1002 ISESIWTEAVTD
-1014 LLWRKGRTKE
+1014 LTVRGGRTAE
-1024 GRALYTDETSAGDKA
+1024 GRQLYTDETSAGDKA

-1053 YKQGQRLYQA
+1053 YKQFQRIYQA
-1063 ATKTPTKR
+1063 STKTPTKR
-1071 GQMLEVDDEIAG
+1071 GDMLEVDDEIAG

-1109 RNARKEFT
+1109 RNARREFT
-1117 GGIFGVL
+1117 GGIFGLL
-1124 AGGKK
+1124 AGGRK
-1129 SPQDVINRYLA
+1129 SPTDVINRYIA
-1140 ANAARFKVQQEM
+1140 ANAARFGVQQEM
-1152 FRNIEAAGILGTEP
+1152 FRNIEAAGILGTES

-1177 VSPRTFNKLEE
+1177 VSPRTYNKLEE
-1188 GIFDPYFPSRDIQ
+1188 GTFEPYYPSRDIQ
-1201 KRFKEIAEDI
+1201 KRFKEIAEEL
-1211 GEENPFAAV
+1211 GEENPFLAV
-1220 KDIIRAIYNQFR
+1220 KDILRAIYNQFR

-1242 DVSEYVTEEEGLADI
+1242 DVSEYVSEDEGLADI
-1257 QTPPLPPTPMPDKK
+1257 QTPPLGKTPMPVINNRQLLQK
-1271 LVASTPQKD
+1271 KD
-1280 PITNLTETEERLL
+1280 PITNLTRTEQALL

>member
-12 NNEASWYAAGAAG
+12 NNEASWYEAAGAG
-25 LVSGVLKVPE
+25 LVSGALKVPE

-47 GADSNTAVDVERFFD
+47 GADTKTAIEVEKFFD
-62 KLNPFEEI
+62 KLNPFEEV
-70 AEQHA
+70 AQQHA
-75 VGKLTEALVSI
+75 AGKITEALVSI
-86 GVPGAYGFKVATKLA
+86 GVPGAAGFKTATKLA

-111 TYAKLNSPNVVK
+111 QYATLGAPNVVK

-135 GAKRFAAGVMGGA
+135 GVKRFAAGVMGGA
-148 TGEVMVADVEDIGSF
+148 AGETMVADVEEIGTF
-163 GDMFQSAPTE
+163 GDMFQSAPTGLE
-173 LDRDE
+173 RDD
-178 DLKGGKDAARKLMN
+178 DLGPRHDAARKLMN

-249 EELFLSET
+249 EDLFLSET

-308 EVLFDGNLRKPID
+308 EVLFEGNMRKPID
-321 PKKGKELFKNINA
+321 PKRGTELFKNIKA
-334 KKLSESQQAN
+334 KKLTEGQEAN
-344 LVRGINQ
+344 LIRGINQ

-363 DDVKVQKN
+363 DDVKVQDD
-371 LRGIMKDRIEG
+371 LRGIMKDRIQG
-382 LVGNTYKIFEDKSIL
+382 LVGNTYKIFEDKSLL

-421 KNNKGKDGK
+421 KNNKGV
-430 PKPFK
+430 PFRW
-435 PNSDQYYQEA
+435 NSDQYYQEA
-445 KMHVDDVLEQVNKMK
+445 KMHVDDILEQVNKMK

-469 YQNLTTGGQTTK
+469 YQNLTTGGQSTK

-489 GGKLGKVQI
+489 GDLGKIQI

-543 DAMIKAGKR
+543 DAAIKAGQR

-567 RVADVVELNPI
+567 RVADVVPLNPI

-583 KDGNLTN
+583 KEGNLTN

-607 MNHMQ
+607 MNNMQ
-612 TGFTGFVRGREGAST
+612 TGFTAFVRGREGAST

-662 FMSAGAFA
+662 FLSAGAFA
-670 GANGILFENPAVVAK
+670 GANGILFENPKVVAQ

-700 TKDPAFEKLYRELI
+700 VKDPAFEKLYRELV

-743 TDSVL
+743 TDSIL

-757 IGQFFQ
+757 VGQFFQ

-783 RRKKAYAKAGIK
+783 RRKKAYANAGIK

-809 RNTVP
+809 KNTVP

-821 VVKTARLLPVGNFM
+821 VVKTARLLPIGNFM

-849 ELGLKEMSHS
+849 ELGLKEMRHS
-859 RPTRG
+859 KPTRG
-864 SDVLPMVYEIGKGL
+864 SNVLPMVYEIGKGL

-886 GIGFRRL
+886 GIGFRRIS
-893 TGMATTLTVVPTV
+893 GMATTLTVVPTV
-906 TVEGAKALYDVTEDE
+906 AVEGAKALYDVTEDE

-926 RFVPEWSKNSTIV
+926 RFVPEWSKNSTII

-945 GQLKYMDFSHSN
+945 GELKYMDFSHSN

-966 RTLVNNIQDGEKKG
+966 RTLMNNIQEGEQNG
-980 EQLLEGFVHGVTDA
+980 EQLLDSFVSGVNEA

-1002 ISESIWTEAAGD
+1002 ISESIWTEAVTD
-1014 LLWRKGRTKE
+1014 LTVRGGRTAE
-1024 GRALYTDETSAGDKA
+1024 GRLLYTDETSAGDKA

-1053 YKQGQRLYQA
+1053 YKQFQRLYQA

-1071 GQMLEVDDEIAG
+1071 GDLLEVDDEIAG

-1109 RNARKEFT
+1109 RNARREFT
-1117 GGIFGVL
+1117 GGIFGLL
-1124 AGGKK
+1124 AGGRK
-1129 SPQDVINRYLA
+1129 SPTDVINRYIA
-1140 ANAARFKVQQEM
+1140 ANAARFGVQQEM
-1152 FRNIEAAGILGTEP
+1152 FRNIEAAGILGTES

-1177 VSPRTFNKLEE
+1177 VSPRTYNKLEE
-1188 GIFDPYFPSRDIQ
+1188 GIFEPYYPSRDIQ
-1201 KRFKEIAEDI
+1201 KRFKEIAEEL
-1211 GEENPFAAV
+1211 GEENPFLAV
-1220 KDIIRAIYNQFR
+1220 KDILRAIYNQFR

-1242 DVSEYVTEEEGLADI
+1242 DVSEYVSEDEGLADI
-1257 QTPPLPPTPMPDKK
+1257 QTPPLGKTPMPVVNNRQ
-1271 LVASTPQKD
+1271 LLQQKD
-1280 PITNLTETEERLL
+1280 PITNLTRTEQALL

>member
-1 MAFEPLNDAEE
+1 MG
-12 NNEASWYAAGAAG
+12 GAAG
-25 LVSGVLKVPE
+25 E
-35 GIVSLAAELIDL
+35 
-47 GADSNTAVDVERFFD
+47 T
-62 KLNPFEEI
+62 
-70 AEQHA
+70 
-75 VGKLTEALVSI
+75 
-86 GVPGAYGFKVATKLA
+86 
-101 DKALKAKKAG
+101 
-111 TYAKLNSPNVVK
+111 
-123 GLTQANRLNKRA
+123 
-135 GAKRFAAGVMGGA
+135 
-148 TGEVMVADVEDIGSF
+148 MVADVEEIGSF
-163 GDMFQSAPTE
+163 GDMFESAPTGLE
-173 LDRDE
+173 RDA
-178 DLKGGKDAARKLMN
+178 DLAPRHDAARKLMN

-221 KDLAYSNSRFERIVD
+221 KDLAYSNSRFERMVD

-249 EELFLSET
+249 EEVFLSENM
-257 YKEALKASDL
+257 KEALKASDL
-267 NRANEVV
+267 NRASEVV
-274 KNITREVDK
+274 KNITREADR

-308 EVLFDGNLRKPID
+308 EVLFEGNMRKPID
-321 PKKGKELFKNINA
+321 PKKGNELFKNIKA
-334 KKLSESQQAN
+334 KKLTEGQEAN
-344 LVRGINQ
+344 LIRGINQ

-363 DDVKVQKN
+363 DDVKVQDN
-371 LRGIMKDRIEG
+371 VRGIMKDRIEG

-430 PKPFK
+430 GKPFK
-435 PNSDQYYQEA
+435 WNSDQYYQEA
-445 KMHVDDVLEQVNKMK
+445 KMHVDDILEQVNKMK
-460 KPKTLPDFQ
+460 KPKALPDFQ
-469 YQNLTTGGQTTK
+469 YQNLTTGGQSIK

-489 GGKLGKVQI
+489 GPLGKVQI

-532 KGYLGEIAAKN
+532 KGYLGDIVAKN
-543 DAMIKAGKR
+543 DAAIKAGQR

-567 RVADVVELNPI
+567 RVADVVPLNPI

-583 KDGNLTN
+583 KEGNLTN

-602 AGIQN
+602 AGIEN
-607 MNHMQ
+607 MNNMQ

-627 AENVASWMYRSLLL
+627 AENVASWMYRNLLL
-641 LPKGLSQIAKT
+641 FPKGVSQIAKT

-662 FMSAGAFA
+662 FLSAGAFA
-670 GANGILFENPAVVAK
+670 GANGILFENPKVVAQ
-685 AFRDGINISGLLNVG
+685 AFRDGVNISGLLNVG

-757 IGQFFQ
+757 LGQFFQ

-783 RRKKAYAKAGIK
+783 RRKKAYGKAGIK
-795 MSDDALKQE
+795 VSDDALKQE
-804 AANIV
+804 AAKIV

-821 VVKTARLLPVGNFM
+821 VVKTARLLPIGNFM

-849 ELGLKEMSHS
+849 ELGLKEMKHS
-859 RPTRG
+859 KPTRG
-864 SDVLPMVYEIGKGL
+864 SNVLPMVYEIGKGL

-886 GIGFRRL
+886 GIGLTRL
-893 TGMATTLTVVPTV
+893 SGMATTLTVVPTV
-906 TVEGAKALYDVTEDE
+906 AVEGAKALYDVTEDE

-926 RFVPEWSKNSTIV
+926 RFVPEWSKNSTII
-939 PIRTED
+939 PIRTDD
-945 GQLKYMDFSHSN
+945 GELKYMDFSHSN
-957 AYDVIGRPF
+957 AYDVIARPF
-966 RTLVNNIQDGEKKG
+966 RTLLNNVQDGTQNG
-980 EQLLEGFVHGVTDA
+980 EQLLESFVGGINEA
-994 GAEIMNPF
+994 GSEIMNPF
-1002 ISESIWTEAAGD
+1002 ISESIWTEAVTD
-1014 LLWRKGRTKE
+1014 LTER
-1024 GRALYTDETSAGDKA
+1024 
-1039 AIRFRHLGNALAPS
+1039 I
-1053 YKQGQRLYQA
+1053 
-1063 ATKTPTKR
+1063 
-1071 GQMLEVDDEIAG
+1071 
-1083 FMGFRPIKVDP
+1083 DP

-1109 RNARKEFT
+1109 RNARREFT
-1117 GGIFGVL
+1117 GGVFGLL
-1124 AGGKK
+1124 AGGRK
-1129 SPQDVINRYLA
+1129 SPTDVINRYIA
-1140 ANAARFKVQQEM
+1140 ANAARFEVQQEM
-1152 FRNIEAAGILGTEP
+1152 FRNIEAAGILGTES

-1177 VSPRTFNKLEE
+1177 VSPRTYNKLEE
-1188 GIFDPYFPSRDIQ
+1188 GVFEPYYPSRDIQ
-1201 KRFKEIAEDI
+1201 KRFKEIAEEI
-1211 GEENPFAAV
+1211 GAENPFLAV
-1220 KDIIRAIYNQFR
+1220 KDILRAIYSQFR
-1232 EMDLRDEFDI
+1232 EMDLRDEFNI
-1242 DVSEYVTEEEGLADI
+1242 DVSEYVGEEEGLSEI
-1257 QTPPLPPTPMPDKK
+1257 QTPPLGKTPMPVVQNTQ
-1271 LVASTPQKD
+1271 LTQQKN
-1280 PITNLTETEERLL
+1280 PTTNLTRTEQALL

>member
-12 NNEASWYAAGAAG
+12 NNEASWYTAGAAG

-35 GIVSLAAELIDL
+35 GIVSLAAELIDM
-47 GADSNTAVDVERFFD
+47 GADTNTAIDVEKFFD

-70 AEQHA
+70 AEEHA
-75 VGKLTEALVSI
+75 VGKLTQALVSI
-86 GVPGAYGFKVATKLA
+86 GIPGAAGFKAATKLA
-101 DKALKAKKAG
+101 DRALKAKKAG

-135 GAKRFAAGVMGGA
+135 GVKRFAAGVMGGA
-148 TGEVMVADVEDIGSF
+148 AGETMVADVEDIGSF
-163 GDMFQSAPTE
+163 GDMFQSAPTG

-216 LAKRG
+216 LAKKG
-221 KDLAYSNSRFERIVD
+221 KDLAYSNSQFERIVD

-249 EELFLSET
+249 QDLFLSENM
-257 YKEALKASDL
+257 KQALKSSDL
-267 NRANEVV
+267 NRANELV
-274 KNITREVDK
+274 KNVTREVDN
-283 MFPSIQTMYDKST
+283 MFPSIQTMFDKST
-296 RQEKT
+296 RQEKA
-301 KFLKNLN
+301 KFLKSLN
-308 EVLFDGNLRKPID
+308 ETLFEGNMRKPIS
-321 PKKGKELFKNINA
+321 PKKGNELFKNIKA
-334 KKLSESQQAN
+334 KKLSEGQEAN
-344 LVRGINQ
+344 LIRGINQ

-363 DDVKVQKN
+363 DDVKVQDKV
-371 LRGIMKDRIEG
+371 RGLMKERIDDY
-382 LVGNTYKIFEDKSIL
+382 VGNTYKIFEDKSIL
-397 GYRAYQPT
+397 GYRAYEPT

-411 AINLFRRYIA
+411 TINLFRRYIA
-421 KNNKGKDGK
+421 KNDKSRKTPLKLEKNDQGQFVPKGD
-430 PKPFK
+430 
-435 PNSDQYYQEA
+435 DYYQEA
-445 KMHVDDVLEQVNKMK
+445 KMHVDDILEQVNKMK

-469 YQNLTTGGQTTK
+469 YQNLTTGGQSTK

-489 GGKLGKVQI
+489 GAKLGKVKI
-498 GKGSKVFRELFGE
+498 GQGSKVFRELFGE

-520 NAMTNLSSIART
+520 NAMTNLSAIART
-532 KGYLGEIAAKN
+532 KGYLGEIANKN
-543 DAMIKAGKR
+543 AAVMKAGGR
-552 GFFWGSEAEA
+552 GFFWATEAEA
-562 KAATN
+562 RAATN
-567 RVADVVELNPI
+567 RVADVVPLNPI

-583 KDGNLTN
+583 KEGNLTN

-602 AGIQN
+602 SGIEN
-607 MNHMQ
+607 MNNMQ
-612 TGFTGFVRGREGAST
+612 TGFTAFVRGREGAST
-627 AENVASWMYRSLLL
+627 AENVASWAYRSLLL
-641 LPKGLSQIAKT
+641 LPKGMSQIAKT

-700 TKDPAFEKLYRELI
+700 VKDPSFEKLYRELI

-729 NLLRDIKFGEQVSN
+729 ALLQDMKFGEQVAN
-743 TDSVL
+743 LDGVL
-748 RPMLSKLRK
+748 RPMLAKLKQVGR
-757 IGQFFQ
+757 FFQ

-849 ELGLKEMSHS
+849 ELGLNEMKHS
-859 RPTRG
+859 KAVRG
-864 SDVLPMVYEIGKGL
+864 SNVSPMVYEIGKGL

-886 GIGFRRL
+886 WIGFRRL
-893 TGMATTLTVVPTV
+893 SGMATTLAVVPTLA
-906 TVEGAKALYDVTEDE
+906 VEGARALYDVTEE
-921 LQALR
+921 EMKALR

-939 PIRTED
+939 PIRTDD
-945 GQLKYMDFSHSN
+945 GELKYVDFSHSN

-966 RTLVNNIQDGEKKG
+966 KTLINNIQDGTENG
-980 EQLLEGFVHGVTDA
+980 EQLLESFVHGVNEA

-1002 ISESIWTEAAGD
+1002 ISESIWTEAAVD
-1014 LLWRKGRTKE
+1014 LTIRKGRTQE
-1024 GRALYTDETSAGDKA
+1024 GRQLYTDETSAGDKA

-1053 YKQGQRLYQA
+1053 YKQFQRLLQA
-1063 ATKTPTKR
+1063 STKTPTKR
-1071 GQMLEVDDEIAG
+1071 GDMLEVSDEIAG

-1094 LDSMGFKISEFQEGM
+1094 LDSMGFKISEYQEGV
-1109 RNARKEFT
+1109 RNARREFT
-1117 GGIFGVL
+1117 GGIFGLL
-1124 AGGKK
+1124 AGGRK
-1129 SPQDVINRYLA
+1129 SPTDVINRYIA

-1152 FRNIEAAGILGTEP
+1152 FRNIEAANVLGTD
-1166 STLRREFKDRQ
+1166 SFYIK
-1177 VSPRTFNKLEE
+1177 
-1188 GIFDPYFPSRDIQ
+1188 
-1201 KRFKEIAEDI
+1201 KR
-1211 GEENPFAAV
+1211 V
-1220 KDIIRAIYNQFR
+1220 
-1232 EMDLRDEFDI
+1232 
-1242 DVSEYVTEEEGLADI
+1242 
-1257 QTPPLPPTPMPDKK
+1257 
-1271 LVASTPQKD
+1271 
-1280 PITNLTETEERLL
+1280 
-1293 SPSEKIIAG
+1293 
-1302 RT
+1302 

>member
-12 NNEASWYAAGAAG
+12 NNEASWYEAAGAG

-35 GIVSLAAELIDL
+35 GVVSLAAELIDL
-47 GADSNTAVDVERFFD
+47 GADTKTAIEVEKFFD
-62 KLNPFEEI
+62 KLNPFEEV
-70 AEQHA
+70 AQQHA
-75 VGKLTEALVSI
+75 AGKITEALVSI
-86 GVPGAYGFKVATKLA
+86 GVPGAAGFKTATKLA

-111 TYAKLNSPNVVK
+111 QYATLGAPNVVK

-135 GAKRFAAGVMGGA
+135 GVKRFAAGVMGGA
-148 TGEVMVADVEDIGSF
+148 AGETMVADVEEIGTF
-163 GDMFQSAPTE
+163 GDMFQSAPTGLE
-173 LDRDE
+173 RDD
-178 DLKGGKDAARKLMN
+178 DLGPRHDAARKLMN

-249 EELFLSET
+249 EDLFLSET

-308 EVLFDGNLRKPID
+308 EVLFEGNMRKPID
-321 PKKGKELFKNINA
+321 PKRGTELFKNIKA
-334 KKLSESQQAN
+334 KKLTEGQEAN
-344 LVRGINQ
+344 LIRGINQ

-363 DDVKVQKN
+363 DDVKVQDD
-371 LRGIMKDRIEG
+371 LRGIMKDRIQG
-382 LVGNTYKIFEDKSIL
+382 LVGNTYKIFEDKSLL

-421 KNNKGKDGK
+421 KNNKGV
-430 PKPFK
+430 PFRW
-435 PNSDQYYQEA
+435 NSDQYYQEA
-445 KMHVDDVLEQVNKMK
+445 KMHVDDILEQVNKMK

-469 YQNLTTGGQTTK
+469 YQNLTTGGQSTK

-489 GGKLGKVQI
+489 GALGKIQI

-543 DAMIKAGKR
+543 DAAIKAGQR

-567 RVADVVELNPI
+567 RVADVVPLNPI

-583 KDGNLTN
+583 KEGNLTN

-607 MNHMQ
+607 MNNMQ
-612 TGFTGFVRGREGAST
+612 TGFTAFVRGREGATT

-662 FMSAGAFA
+662 FLSAGAFA
-670 GANGILFENPAVVAK
+670 GANGILFENPKVVAQ

-700 TKDPAFEKLYRELI
+700 VKDPAFEKLYRELV

-743 TDSVL
+743 TDSIL

-757 IGQFFQ
+757 VGQFFQ

-783 RRKKAYAKAGIK
+783 RRKKAYANAGIK

-809 RNTVP
+809 KNTVP

-821 VVKTARLLPVGNFM
+821 VVKTARLLPIGNFM

-849 ELGLKEMSHS
+849 ELGLKEMRHS
-859 RPTRG
+859 KPTRG
-864 SDVLPMVYEIGKGL
+864 SNVLPMVYEIGKGL

-886 GIGFRRL
+886 GIGFRRIS
-893 TGMATTLTVVPTV
+893 GMATTLTVVPTV
-906 TVEGAKALYDVTEDE
+906 AVEGAKALYDVTEDE

-926 RFVPEWSKNSTIV
+926 RFVPEWSKNSTII

-945 GQLKYMDFSHSN
+945 GELKYMDFSHSN

-966 RTLVNNIQDGEKKG
+966 RTLMNNIQEGEQNG
-980 EQLLEGFVHGVTDA
+980 EQLLDSFVSGVNEA

-1002 ISESIWTEAAGD
+1002 ISESIWTEAVTD
-1014 LLWRKGRTKE
+1014 LTVRGGRTAE
-1024 GRALYTDETSAGDKA
+1024 GRLLYTDETSAGDKA

-1053 YKQGQRLYQA
+1053 YKQFQRLYQA

-1071 GQMLEVDDEIAG
+1071 GDLLEVDDEIAG

-1109 RNARKEFT
+1109 RNARREFT
-1117 GGIFGVL
+1117 GGIFGLL
-1124 AGGKK
+1124 AGGRK
-1129 SPQDVINRYLA
+1129 SPTDVINRYIA
-1140 ANAARFKVQQEM
+1140 ANAARFGVQQEM
-1152 FRNIEAAGILGTEP
+1152 FRNIEAAGILGTES

-1177 VSPRTFNKLEE
+1177 VSPRTYNKLEE
-1188 GIFDPYFPSRDIQ
+1188 GIFEPYYPSRDIQ
-1201 KRFKEIAEDI
+1201 KRFKEIAEEL
-1211 GEENPFAAV
+1211 GEENPFLAV
-1220 KDIIRAIYNQFR
+1220 KDILRAIYNQFR

-1242 DVSEYVTEEEGLADI
+1242 DVSEYVSEDEGLADI
-1257 QTPPLPPTPMPDKK
+1257 QTPPLGKTPMPVVNNRQ
-1271 LVASTPQKD
+1271 LLQQKD
-1280 PITNLTETEERLL
+1280 PITNLTRTEQALL

>member
-12 NNEASWYAAGAAG
+12 NNEASWYEAAGAG

-35 GIVSLAAELIDL
+35 GVVSLAAELMDL
-47 GADSNTAVDVERFFD
+47 GADTKTAIEVEKFFD
-62 KLNPFEEI
+62 KLNPFEEV
-70 AEQHA
+70 AQQHA
-75 VGKLTEALVSI
+75 AGKITEALVSI
-86 GVPGAYGFKVATKLA
+86 GVPGAAGFKTATKLA

-111 TYAKLNSPNVVK
+111 QYATLGAPNVVK

-135 GAKRFAAGVMGGA
+135 GVKRFAAGVMGGA
-148 TGEVMVADVEDIGSF
+148 AGETMVADVEEIGTF
-163 GDMFQSAPTE
+163 GDMFQSAPTGLE
-173 LDRDE
+173 RDD
-178 DLKGGKDAARKLMN
+178 DLGPRHDAARKLMN

-249 EELFLSET
+249 EDLFLSET

-308 EVLFDGNLRKPID
+308 EVLFEGNMRKPID
-321 PKKGKELFKNINA
+321 PKRGTELFKNIKA
-334 KKLSESQQAN
+334 KKLTEGQEAN
-344 LVRGINQ
+344 LIRGINQ

-363 DDVKVQKN
+363 DDVKVQDD
-371 LRGIMKDRIEG
+371 LRGIMKDRIQG
-382 LVGNTYKIFEDKSIL
+382 LVGNTYKIFEDKSLL

-421 KNNKGKDGK
+421 KNNKGV
-430 PKPFK
+430 PFRW
-435 PNSDQYYQEA
+435 NSDQYYQEA
-445 KMHVDDVLEQVNKMK
+445 KMHVDDILEQVNKMK

-469 YQNLTTGGQTTK
+469 YQNLTTGGQSTK

-489 GGKLGKVQI
+489 GSLGKIQI

-532 KGYLGEIAAKN
+532 KGYLGEIVAKN
-543 DAMIKAGKR
+543 DAAIKAGQR

-567 RVADVVELNPI
+567 RVADVVPLNPI

-583 KDGNLTN
+583 KEGNLTN

-602 AGIQN
+602 AGIEN
-607 MNHMQ
+607 MNNMQ
-612 TGFTGFVRGREGAST
+612 TGFTAFVRGREGAST

-662 FMSAGAFA
+662 FLSAGAFA
-670 GANGILFENPAVVAK
+670 GANGILFENPKVVAQ

-700 TKDPAFEKLYRELI
+700 IKDPAFEKLYRELV

-729 NLLRDIKFGEQVSN
+729 NLLKDIKFGEQVSN
-743 TDSVL
+743 TDSIL

-757 IGQFFQ
+757 VGQFFQ

-783 RRKKAYAKAGIK
+783 RRKKAYANAGIK

-809 RNTVP
+809 KNTVP

-821 VVKTARLLPVGNFM
+821 VVKTARLLPIGNFM

-849 ELGLKEMSHS
+849 ELGLKEMRHS
-859 RPTRG
+859 KPTRG
-864 SDVLPMVYEIGKGL
+864 SNVLPMVYEIGKGL

-886 GIGFRRL
+886 GIGFRRIS
-893 TGMATTLTVVPTV
+893 GMATTLTVVPTV
-906 TVEGAKALYDVTEDE
+906 AVEGAKALYDVTEDE

-926 RFVPEWSKNSTIV
+926 RFVPEWSKNSTII

-945 GQLKYMDFSHSN
+945 GELKYMDFSHSN

-966 RTLVNNIQDGEKKG
+966 RTLMNNIQEGEQNG
-980 EQLLEGFVHGVTDA
+980 EQLLDSFVSGVNEA

-1002 ISESIWTEAAGD
+1002 ISESIWTEAVTD
-1014 LLWRKGRTKE
+1014 LTVRGGRTAE
-1024 GRALYTDETSAGDKA
+1024 GRLLYTDETSAGDKA

-1053 YKQGQRLYQA
+1053 YKQFQRLYQA

-1071 GQMLEVDDEIAG
+1071 GDLLEVDDEIAG

-1109 RNARKEFT
+1109 RNARREFT
-1117 GGIFGVL
+1117 GGIFGLL
-1124 AGGKK
+1124 AGGRK
-1129 SPQDVINRYLA
+1129 SPTDVINRYIA
-1140 ANAARFKVQQEM
+1140 ANAARFGVQQEM
-1152 FRNIEAAGILGTEP
+1152 FRNIEAAGILGTES

-1177 VSPRTFNKLEE
+1177 VSPRTYNKLEE
-1188 GIFDPYFPSRDIQ
+1188 GTFEPYYASRDIQ
-1201 KRFKEIAEDI
+1201 KRFKEIAEEL
-1211 GEENPFAAV
+1211 GEENPFLAV
-1220 KDIIRAIYNQFR
+1220 KDILRAIYNQFR

-1242 DVSEYVTEEEGLADI
+1242 DVSEYVSEDEGLADI
-1257 QTPPLPPTPMPDKK
+1257 QTPPLGKTPMPVINNRQLLQK
-1271 LVASTPQKD
+1271 KD
-1280 PITNLTETEERLL
+1280 PITNLTRTEQALL

>member
-12 NNEASWYAAGAAG
+12 NNEASWYEAAGAG

-35 GIVSLAAELIDL
+35 GVVSLAAELIDL
-47 GADSNTAVDVERFFD
+47 GADTKTAIEVEKFFD
-62 KLNPFEEI
+62 KLNPFEEV
-70 AEQHA
+70 AQQHA
-75 VGKLTEALVSI
+75 AGKITEALVSI
-86 GVPGAYGFKVATKLA
+86 GVPGAAGFKTATKLA

-111 TYAKLNSPNVVK
+111 QYATLGAPNVVK

-135 GAKRFAAGVMGGA
+135 CVKRFAAGVMGGA
-148 TGEVMVADVEDIGSF
+148 AGETMVADVEEIGTF
-163 GDMFQSAPTE
+163 GDMFQSAPTGLE
-173 LDRDE
+173 RDD
-178 DLKGGKDAARKLMN
+178 DLGPRHDAARKLMN

-249 EELFLSET
+249 EDLFLSET

-308 EVLFDGNLRKPID
+308 EVLFEGNMRKPID
-321 PKKGKELFKNINA
+321 PKRGTELFKNIKA
-334 KKLSESQQAN
+334 KKLTEGQEAN
-344 LVRGINQ
+344 LIRGINQ

-363 DDVKVQKN
+363 DDVKVQDD
-371 LRGIMKDRIEG
+371 LRGIMKDRIQG
-382 LVGNTYKIFEDKSIL
+382 LVGNTYKIFEDKSLL

-421 KNNKGKDGK
+421 KNNKGV
-430 PKPFK
+430 PFRW
-435 PNSDQYYQEA
+435 NSDQYYQEA
-445 KMHVDDVLEQVNKMK
+445 KMHVDDILEQVNKMK

-469 YQNLTTGGQTTK
+469 YQNLTTGGQSTK

-489 GGKLGKVQI
+489 GSLGKIQI

-532 KGYLGEIAAKN
+532 KGYLGEIVAKN
-543 DAMIKAGKR
+543 DAAIKAGQR

-567 RVADVVELNPI
+567 RVADVVPLNPI

-583 KDGNLTN
+583 KEGNLTN

-602 AGIQN
+602 AGIEN
-607 MNHMQ
+607 MNNMQ
-612 TGFTGFVRGREGAST
+612 TGFTAFVRGREGAST

-662 FMSAGAFA
+662 FLSAGAFA
-670 GANGILFENPAVVAK
+670 GANGILFENPKVVAQ

-700 TKDPAFEKLYRELI
+700 IKDPAFEKLYRELV

-729 NLLRDIKFGEQVSN
+729 NLLKDIKFGEQVSN
-743 TDSVL
+743 TDSIL

-757 IGQFFQ
+757 VGQFFQ

-783 RRKKAYAKAGIK
+783 RRKKAYANAGIK

-809 RNTVP
+809 KNTVP

-821 VVKTARLLPVGNFM
+821 VVKTARLLPIGNFM

-849 ELGLKEMSHS
+849 ELGLKEMRHS
-859 RPTRG
+859 KPTRG
-864 SDVLPMVYEIGKGL
+864 SNVLPMVYEIGKGL

-886 GIGFRRL
+886 GIGFRRIS
-893 TGMATTLTVVPTV
+893 GMATTLTVVPTV
-906 TVEGAKALYDVTEDE
+906 AVEGAKALYDVTEDE

-926 RFVPEWSKNSTIV
+926 RFVPEWSKNSTII

-945 GQLKYMDFSHSN
+945 GELKYMDFSHSN

-966 RTLVNNIQDGEKKG
+966 RTLMNNIQEGEQNG
-980 EQLLEGFVHGVTDA
+980 EQLLDSFVSGVNEA

-1002 ISESIWTEAAGD
+1002 ISESIWTEAVTD
-1014 LLWRKGRTKE
+1014 LTVRGGRTAE
-1024 GRALYTDETSAGDKA
+1024 GRLLYTDETSAGDKA

-1053 YKQGQRLYQA
+1053 YKQFQRLYQA

-1071 GQMLEVDDEIAG
+1071 GDLLEVDDEIAG

-1109 RNARKEFT
+1109 RNARREFT
-1117 GGIFGVL
+1117 GGIFGLL
-1124 AGGKK
+1124 AGGRK
-1129 SPQDVINRYLA
+1129 SPTDVINRYIA
-1140 ANAARFKVQQEM
+1140 ANAARFGVQQEM
-1152 FRNIEAAGILGTEP
+1152 FRNIEAAGILGTES

-1177 VSPRTFNKLEE
+1177 VSPRTYNKLEE
-1188 GIFDPYFPSRDIQ
+1188 GTFEPYYPSRDIQ
-1201 KRFKEIAEDI
+1201 KRFKEIAEEL
-1211 GEENPFAAV
+1211 GEENPFLAV
-1220 KDIIRAIYNQFR
+1220 KDILRAIYNQFR

-1242 DVSEYVTEEEGLADI
+1242 DVSEYVSEDEGLADI
-1257 QTPPLPPTPMPDKK
+1257 QTPPLGKTPMPVINNRQLLQK
-1271 LVASTPQKD
+1271 KD
-1280 PITNLTETEERLL
+1280 PITNLTRTEQALL

>member
-12 NNEASWYAAGAAG
+12 NNEASWYEAAGAGIA
-25 LVSGVLKVPE
+25 SGILKVPE
-35 GIVSLAAELIDL
+35 GVVSLAAELIDL
-47 GADSNTAVDVERFFD
+47 GADTKTAIEVEKFFD
-62 KLNPFEEI
+62 KLNPFEEV
-70 AEQHA
+70 AQQHA
-75 VGKLTEALVSI
+75 AGKITEALVSI
-86 GVPGAYGFKVATKLA
+86 GVPGAAGFKTATKLA

-111 TYAKLNSPNVVK
+111 QYATLGAPNVVK

-135 GAKRFAAGVMGGA
+135 GVKRFAAGVMGGA
-148 TGEVMVADVEDIGSF
+148 AGETMVADVEEIGTF
-163 GDMFQSAPTE
+163 GDMFQSAPTGLE
-173 LDRDE
+173 RDA
-178 DLKGGKDAARKLMN
+178 DLAPRHDAARKLMN

-249 EELFLSET
+249 EDLFLSET

-308 EVLFDGNLRKPID
+308 EVLFEGNMRKPID
-321 PKKGKELFKNINA
+321 PKRGTELFKNIKA
-334 KKLSESQQAN
+334 KKLTEGQEAN
-344 LVRGINQ
+344 LIRGINQ

-363 DDVKVQKN
+363 DDVKVQDD
-371 LRGIMKDRIEG
+371 LRGIMKDRIQG
-382 LVGNTYKIFEDKSIL
+382 LVGNTYKIFEDKSLL

-421 KNNKGKDGK
+421 KNNKGV
-430 PKPFK
+430 PFRW
-435 PNSDQYYQEA
+435 NSDQYYQEA
-445 KMHVDDVLEQVNKMK
+445 KMHVDDILEQVNKMK

-469 YQNLTTGGQTTK
+469 YQNLTTGGQSTK

-489 GGKLGKVQI
+489 GALGKIQI

-543 DAMIKAGKR
+543 DAAIKAGQR

-567 RVADVVELNPI
+567 RVADVVPLNPI

-583 KDGNLTN
+583 KEGNLTN

-602 AGIQN
+602 AGIEN
-607 MNHMQ
+607 MNNMQ
-612 TGFTGFVRGREGAST
+612 TGFTAFVRGREGAST

-662 FMSAGAFA
+662 FLSAGAFA
-670 GANGILFENPAVVAK
+670 GANGILFENPKVVAQ

-700 TKDPAFEKLYRELI
+700 VKDPAFEKLYRELV

-743 TDSVL
+743 TDSIL

-757 IGQFFQ
+757 VGQFFQ

-783 RRKKAYAKAGIK
+783 RRKKAYANAGIK

-809 RNTVP
+809 KNTVP

-821 VVKTARLLPVGNFM
+821 VVKTARLLPIGNFM

-849 ELGLKEMSHS
+849 ELGLKEMRHS
-859 RPTRG
+859 KPTRG
-864 SDVLPMVYEIGKGL
+864 SNVLPMVYEIGKGL

-886 GIGFRRL
+886 GIGFRRIS
-893 TGMATTLTVVPTV
+893 GMATTLTVVPTV
-906 TVEGAKALYDVTEDE
+906 AVEGAKALYDVTEDE

-926 RFVPEWSKNSTIV
+926 RFVPEWSKNSTII

-945 GQLKYMDFSHSN
+945 GELKYMDFSHSN

-966 RTLVNNIQDGEKKG
+966 RTLMNNIQEGEQNG
-980 EQLLEGFVHGVTDA
+980 EQLLDSFVSGVNEA

-1002 ISESIWTEAAGD
+1002 ISESIWTEAVTD
-1014 LLWRKGRTKE
+1014 LTVRGGRTAE
-1024 GRALYTDETSAGDKA
+1024 GRLLYTDETSAGDKA

-1053 YKQGQRLYQA
+1053 YKQFQRLYQA

-1071 GQMLEVDDEIAG
+1071 GDLLEVDDEIAG

-1109 RNARKEFT
+1109 RNARREFT
-1117 GGIFGVL
+1117 GGIFGLL
-1124 AGGKK
+1124 AGGRK
-1129 SPQDVINRYLA
+1129 SPTDVINRYIA
-1140 ANAARFKVQQEM
+1140 ANAARFGVQQEM
-1152 FRNIEAAGILGTEP
+1152 FRNIEAAGILGTES

-1177 VSPRTFNKLEE
+1177 VSPRTYNKLEE
-1188 GIFDPYFPSRDIQ
+1188 GIFEPYYPSRDIQ
-1201 KRFKEIAEDI
+1201 KRFKEIAEEL
-1211 GEENPFAAV
+1211 GEENPFLAV
-1220 KDIIRAIYNQFR
+1220 KDILRAIYNQFR

-1242 DVSEYVTEEEGLADI
+1242 DVSEYVSEDEGLADI
-1257 QTPPLPPTPMPDKK
+1257 QTPPLGKTPMPVVNNRQ
-1271 LVASTPQKD
+1271 LLQQKD
-1280 PITNLTETEERLL
+1280 PITNLTRTEQALL

>member
-12 NNEASWYAAGAAG
+12 NNEASWYEAAGAG
-25 LVSGVLKVPE
+25 LVSGVLKVSE

-47 GADSNTAVDVERFFD
+47 GADTKTAIEVEKFFD
-62 KLNPFEEI
+62 KLNPFEEV
-70 AEQHA
+70 AQQHA
-75 VGKLTEALVSI
+75 AGKITEALVSI
-86 GVPGAYGFKVATKLA
+86 GVPGAAGFKTATKLA

-111 TYAKLNSPNVVK
+111 QYATLGAPNVVK

-135 GAKRFAAGVMGGA
+135 GVKRFAAGVMGGA
-148 TGEVMVADVEDIGSF
+148 AGETMVADVEEIGTF
-163 GDMFQSAPTE
+163 GDMFQSAPTGLE
-173 LDRDE
+173 RDD
-178 DLKGGKDAARKLMN
+178 DLGPRHDAARKLMN

-249 EELFLSET
+249 EDLFLSET

-308 EVLFDGNLRKPID
+308 EVLFEGNMRKPID
-321 PKKGKELFKNINA
+321 PKRGTELFKNIKA
-334 KKLSESQQAN
+334 KKLTEGQEAN
-344 LVRGINQ
+344 LIRGINQ

-363 DDVKVQKN
+363 DDVKVQDD
-371 LRGIMKDRIEG
+371 LRGIMKDRIQG
-382 LVGNTYKIFEDKSIL
+382 LVGNTYKIFEDKSLL

-421 KNNKGKDGK
+421 KNNKGV
-430 PKPFK
+430 PFRW
-435 PNSDQYYQEA
+435 NSDQYYQEA
-445 KMHVDDVLEQVNKMK
+445 KMHVDDILEQVNKMK

-469 YQNLTTGGQTTK
+469 YQNLTTGGQSTK

-489 GGKLGKVQI
+489 GSLGKIQI

-532 KGYLGEIAAKN
+532 KGYLGEIVAKN
-543 DAMIKAGKR
+543 DAAIKAGQR

-567 RVADVVELNPI
+567 RVADVVPLNPI

-583 KDGNLTN
+583 KEGNLTN

-602 AGIQN
+602 AGIEN
-607 MNHMQ
+607 MNNMQ
-612 TGFTGFVRGREGAST
+612 TGFTAFVRGREGAST

-662 FMSAGAFA
+662 FLSAGAFA
-670 GANGILFENPAVVAK
+670 GANGILFENPKVVAQ

-700 TKDPAFEKLYRELI
+700 IKDPAFEKLYRELV

-729 NLLRDIKFGEQVSN
+729 NLLKDIKFGEQVSN
-743 TDSVL
+743 TDSIL

-757 IGQFFQ
+757 VGQFFQ

-783 RRKKAYAKAGIK
+783 RRKKAYANAGIK

-809 RNTVP
+809 KNTVP

-821 VVKTARLLPVGNFM
+821 VVKTARLLPIGNFM

-849 ELGLKEMSHS
+849 ELGLKEMRHS
-859 RPTRG
+859 KPTRG
-864 SDVLPMVYEIGKGL
+864 SNVLPMVYEIGKGL

-886 GIGFRRL
+886 GIGFRRIS
-893 TGMATTLTVVPTV
+893 GMATTLTVVPTV
-906 TVEGAKALYDVTEDE
+906 AVEGAKALYDVTEDE

-926 RFVPEWSKNSTIV
+926 RFVPEWSKNSTII

-945 GQLKYMDFSHSN
+945 GELKYMDFSHSN

-966 RTLVNNIQDGEKKG
+966 RTLMNNIQEGEQNG
-980 EQLLEGFVHGVTDA
+980 EQLLDSFVSGVNEA

-1002 ISESIWTEAAGD
+1002 ISESIWTEAVTD
-1014 LLWRKGRTKE
+1014 LTVRGGRTAE
-1024 GRALYTDETSAGDKA
+1024 GRLLYTDETSAGDKA

-1053 YKQGQRLYQA
+1053 YKQFQRLYQA

-1071 GQMLEVDDEIAG
+1071 GDLLEVDDEIAG

-1109 RNARKEFT
+1109 RNARREFT
-1117 GGIFGVL
+1117 GGIFGLL
-1124 AGGKK
+1124 AGGRK
-1129 SPQDVINRYLA
+1129 SPTDVINRYIA
-1140 ANAARFKVQQEM
+1140 ANAARFGVQQEM
-1152 FRNIEAAGILGTEP
+1152 FRNIEAAGILGTES

-1177 VSPRTFNKLEE
+1177 VSPRTYNKLEE
-1188 GIFDPYFPSRDIQ
+1188 GTFEPYYPSRDIQ
-1201 KRFKEIAEDI
+1201 KRFKEIAEEL
-1211 GEENPFAAV
+1211 GEENPFLAV
-1220 KDIIRAIYNQFR
+1220 KDILRAIYNQFR

-1242 DVSEYVTEEEGLADI
+1242 DVSEYVSEDEGLADI
-1257 QTPPLPPTPMPDKK
+1257 QTPPLGKTPMPVINNRQLLQK
-1271 LVASTPQKD
+1271 KD
-1280 PITNLTETEERLL
+1280 PITNLTRTEQALL

>member
-12 NNEASWYAAGAAG
+12 NNEASWYEAAGAG

-35 GIVSLAAELIDL
+35 GVVSLAAELIDL
-47 GADSNTAVDVERFFD
+47 GADTKTAIEVEKFFD
-62 KLNPFEEI
+62 KLNPFEEV
-70 AEQHA
+70 AQQHA
-75 VGKLTEALVSI
+75 AGKITEALVSI
-86 GVPGAYGFKVATKLA
+86 GVPGAAGFKTATKLA

-111 TYAKLNSPNVVK
+111 QYATLGAPNVVK

-135 GAKRFAAGVMGGA
+135 GVKRFAAGVMGGA
-148 TGEVMVADVEDIGSF
+148 AGETMVADVEEIGTF
-163 GDMFQSAPTE
+163 GDMFQSAPTGLE
-173 LDRDE
+173 RDD
-178 DLKGGKDAARKLMN
+178 DLGPRHDAARKLMN

-249 EELFLSET
+249 EDLFLSET

-308 EVLFDGNLRKPID
+308 EVLFEGNMRKPID
-321 PKKGKELFKNINA
+321 PKRGTELFKNIKA
-334 KKLSESQQAN
+334 KKLTEGQEAN
-344 LVRGINQ
+344 LIRGINQ

-363 DDVKVQKN
+363 DDVKVQDD
-371 LRGIMKDRIEG
+371 LRGIMKDRIQG
-382 LVGNTYKIFEDKSIL
+382 LVGNTYKIFEDKSLL

-421 KNNKGKDGK
+421 KNNKGV
-430 PKPFK
+430 PFRW
-435 PNSDQYYQEA
+435 NSDQYYQEA
-445 KMHVDDVLEQVNKMK
+445 KMHVDDILEQVNKMK

-469 YQNLTTGGQTTK
+469 YQNLTTGGQSTK

-489 GGKLGKVQI
+489 GSLGKIQI

-532 KGYLGEIAAKN
+532 KGYLGEIVAKN
-543 DAMIKAGKR
+543 DAAIKAGQR

-567 RVADVVELNPI
+567 RVADVVPLNPI

-583 KDGNLTN
+583 KEGNLTN

-602 AGIQN
+602 AGIEN
-607 MNHMQ
+607 MNNMQ
-612 TGFTGFVRGREGAST
+612 TGFTAFVRGREGAST

-662 FMSAGAFA
+662 FLSAGAFA
-670 GANGILFENPAVVAK
+670 GANGILFENPKVVAQ

-700 TKDPAFEKLYRELI
+700 IKDPAFEKLYRELV

-729 NLLRDIKFGEQVSN
+729 NLLKDIKFGEQVSN
-743 TDSVL
+743 TDSIL

-757 IGQFFQ
+757 VGQFFQ

-783 RRKKAYAKAGIK
+783 RRKKAYANAGIK

-809 RNTVP
+809 KNTVP

-821 VVKTARLLPVGNFM
+821 VVKTARLLPIGNFM

-849 ELGLKEMSHS
+849 ELGLKEMRHS
-859 RPTRG
+859 KPTRG
-864 SDVLPMVYEIGKGL
+864 SNVLPMVYEIGKGL

-886 GIGFRRL
+886 GIGFRRIS
-893 TGMATTLTVVPTV
+893 GMATTLTVVPTV
-906 TVEGAKALYDVTEDE
+906 AVEGAKALYDVTEDE

-926 RFVPEWSKNSTIV
+926 RFVPEWSKNSTII

-945 GQLKYMDFSHSN
+945 GELKYMDFSHSN

-966 RTLVNNIQDGEKKG
+966 RTLMNNIQEGEQNG
-980 EQLLEGFVHGVTDA
+980 EQLLDSFVSGVNEA

-1002 ISESIWTEAAGD
+1002 ISESIWTEAVTD
-1014 LLWRKGRTKE
+1014 LTVRGGRTAE
-1024 GRALYTDETSAGDKA
+1024 GRLLYTDETSAGDKA

-1053 YKQGQRLYQA
+1053 YKQFQRLYQA

-1071 GQMLEVDDEIAG
+1071 GDLLEVDDEIAG

-1109 RNARKEFT
+1109 RNARREFT
-1117 GGIFGVL
+1117 GGIFGLL
-1124 AGGKK
+1124 AGGRK
-1129 SPQDVINRYLA
+1129 SPTDVINRYIA
-1140 ANAARFKVQQEM
+1140 ANAARFGVQQEM
-1152 FRNIEAAGILGTEP
+1152 FRNIEAAGILGTES

-1177 VSPRTFNKLEE
+1177 VSPRTYNKLEE
-1188 GIFDPYFPSRDIQ
+1188 GVFEPYYPSRDIQ
-1201 KRFKEIAEDI
+1201 KRFKEIAEEL
-1211 GEENPFAAV
+1211 GEENPFLAV
-1220 KDIIRAIYNQFR
+1220 KDILRAIYNQFR

-1242 DVSEYVTEEEGLADI
+1242 DVSEYVSEDEGLADI
-1257 QTPPLPPTPMPDKK
+1257 QTPPLGKTPMPVINNRQLLQK
-1271 LVASTPQKD
+1271 KD
-1280 PITNLTETEERLL
+1280 PITNLTRTEQALL

>member
-1 MAFEPLNDAEE
+1 
-12 NNEASWYAAGAAG
+12 
-25 LVSGVLKVPE
+25 
-35 GIVSLAAELIDL
+35 
-47 GADSNTAVDVERFFD
+47 
-62 KLNPFEEI
+62 
-70 AEQHA
+70 
-75 VGKLTEALVSI
+75 
-86 GVPGAYGFKVATKLA
+86 
-101 DKALKAKKAG
+101 
-111 TYAKLNSPNVVK
+111 
-123 GLTQANRLNKRA
+123 
-135 GAKRFAAGVMGGA
+135 
-148 TGEVMVADVEDIGSF
+148 MVADVEEIGTF
-163 GDMFQSAPTE
+163 GDMFQSAPTGLE
-173 LDRDE
+173 RDD
-178 DLKGGKDAARKLMN
+178 DLGPRHDAARKLMN

-249 EELFLSET
+249 EDLFLSET

-308 EVLFDGNLRKPID
+308 EVLFEGNMRKPID
-321 PKKGKELFKNINA
+321 PKRGTELFKNIKA
-334 KKLSESQQAN
+334 KKLTEGQEAN
-344 LVRGINQ
+344 LIRGINQ

-363 DDVKVQKN
+363 DDVKVQDD
-371 LRGIMKDRIEG
+371 LREIMKDRIQG
-382 LVGNTYKIFEDKSIL
+382 LVGNTYKIFEDKSLL

-421 KNNKGKDGK
+421 KNNKGV
-430 PKPFK
+430 PFRW
-435 PNSDQYYQEA
+435 NSDQYYQEA
-445 KMHVDDVLEQVNKMK
+445 KMHVDDILEQVNKMK

-469 YQNLTTGGQTTK
+469 YQNLTTGGQSTK

-489 GGKLGKVQI
+489 GSLGKIQI

-532 KGYLGEIAAKN
+532 KGYLGEIVAKN
-543 DAMIKAGKR
+543 DAAIKAGQR

-567 RVADVVELNPI
+567 RVAEVVPLNPI

-583 KDGNLTN
+583 KEGNLTN

-602 AGIQN
+602 AGIEN
-607 MNHMQ
+607 MNNMQ
-612 TGFTGFVRGREGAST
+612 TGFTAFVRGREGAST

-662 FMSAGAFA
+662 FLSAGAFA
-670 GANGILFENPAVVAK
+670 GANGILFENPKVVAQ

-700 TKDPAFEKLYRELI
+700 IKDPAFEKLYRELV

-729 NLLRDIKFGEQVSN
+729 NLLKDIKFGEQVSN
-743 TDSVL
+743 TDSIL

-757 IGQFFQ
+757 VGQFFQ

-783 RRKKAYAKAGIK
+783 RRKKAYANAGIK

-809 RNTVP
+809 KNTVP

-821 VVKTARLLPVGNFM
+821 VVKTARLLPIGNFM

-849 ELGLKEMSHS
+849 ELGLKEMRHS
-859 RPTRG
+859 KPTRG
-864 SDVLPMVYEIGKGL
+864 SNVLPMVYEIGKGL

-886 GIGFRRL
+886 GIGFRRIS
-893 TGMATTLTVVPTV
+893 GMATTLTVVPTV
-906 TVEGAKALYDVTEDE
+906 AVEGAKALYDVTEDE

-926 RFVPEWSKNSTIV
+926 RFVPEWSKNSTII

-945 GQLKYMDFSHSN
+945 GELKYMDFSHSN

-966 RTLVNNIQDGEKKG
+966 RTLMNNIQEGEQNG
-980 EQLLEGFVHGVTDA
+980 EQLLDSFVSGVNEA

-1002 ISESIWTEAAGD
+1002 ISESIWTEAVTD
-1014 LLWRKGRTKE
+1014 LTVRGGRTAE
-1024 GRALYTDETSAGDKA
+1024 GRLLYTDETSAGDKA

-1053 YKQGQRLYQA
+1053 YKQFQRLYQA

-1071 GQMLEVDDEIAG
+1071 GDLLEVDDEIAG

-1109 RNARKEFT
+1109 RNARREFT
-1117 GGIFGVL
+1117 GGIFGLL
-1124 AGGKK
+1124 AGGRK
-1129 SPQDVINRYLA
+1129 SPTDVINRYIA
-1140 ANAARFKVQQEM
+1140 ANAARFGVQQEM
-1152 FRNIEAAGILGTEP
+1152 FRNIEAAGILGTES

-1177 VSPRTFNKLEE
+1177 VSPRTYNKLEE
-1188 GIFDPYFPSRDIQ
+1188 GTFEPYYPSRDIQ
-1201 KRFKEIAEDI
+1201 KRFKEIAEEL
-1211 GEENPFAAV
+1211 GEENPFLAV
-1220 KDIIRAIYNQFR
+1220 KDILRAIYNQFR

-1242 DVSEYVTEEEGLADI
+1242 DVSEYVSEDEGLANI
-1257 QTPPLPPTPMPDKK
+1257 QTPPLGKTPMPVVNNRQLLQK
-1271 LVASTPQKD
+1271 KD
-1280 PITNLTETEERLL
+1280 PITNLTRTEQALL

>member
-12 NNEASWYAAGAAG
+12 NNEASWYEAAGAG
-25 LVSGVLKVPE
+25 LVSGALKVPE

-47 GADSNTAVDVERFFD
+47 GADTKTAIEVEKFFD
-62 KLNPFEEI
+62 KLNPFEEV
-70 AEQHA
+70 AQQHA
-75 VGKLTEALVSI
+75 AGKITEALVSI
-86 GVPGAYGFKVATKLA
+86 GVPGAAGFKTATKLA

-111 TYAKLNSPNVVK
+111 QYATLGAPNVVK

-135 GAKRFAAGVMGGA
+135 GVKRFAAGVMGGA
-148 TGEVMVADVEDIGSF
+148 AGETMVADVEEIGTF
-163 GDMFQSAPTE
+163 GDMFQSAPTGLE
-173 LDRDE
+173 RDD
-178 DLKGGKDAARKLMN
+178 DLGPRHDAARKLMN

-221 KDLAYSNSRFERIVD
+221 KDLAYSNSRFERIID

-249 EELFLSET
+249 EDLFLSET

-308 EVLFDGNLRKPID
+308 EVLFEGNMRKPID
-321 PKKGKELFKNINA
+321 PKRGTELFKNIKA
-334 KKLSESQQAN
+334 KKLTEGQEAN
-344 LVRGINQ
+344 LIRGINQ

-363 DDVKVQKN
+363 DDVKVQDD
-371 LRGIMKDRIEG
+371 LRGIMKDRIQG
-382 LVGNTYKIFEDKSIL
+382 LVGNTYKIFEDKSLL

-421 KNNKGKDGK
+421 KNNKGV
-430 PKPFK
+430 PFRW
-435 PNSDQYYQEA
+435 NSDQYYQEA
-445 KMHVDDVLEQVNKMK
+445 KMHVDDILEQVNKMK

-469 YQNLTTGGQTTK
+469 YQNLTTGGQSTK

-489 GGKLGKVQI
+489 GSLGKIQI

-543 DAMIKAGKR
+543 NAAIKAGQR

-567 RVADVVELNPI
+567 RVADVVPLNPI

-583 KDGNLTN
+583 KEGNLTN

-602 AGIQN
+602 AGIEN
-607 MNHMQ
+607 MNNMQ
-612 TGFTGFVRGREGAST
+612 TGFTAFVRGREGAST

-662 FMSAGAFA
+662 FLSAGAFA
-670 GANGILFENPAVVAK
+670 GANGILFENPKVVAQ

-700 TKDPAFEKLYRELI
+700 VKDPAFEKLYRELV

-743 TDSVL
+743 TDSIL

-757 IGQFFQ
+757 VGQFFQ

-783 RRKKAYAKAGIK
+783 RRKKAYANAGIK

-809 RNTVP
+809 KNTVP

-821 VVKTARLLPVGNFM
+821 VVKTARLLPIGNFM

-849 ELGLKEMSHS
+849 ELGLKEMRHS
-859 RPTRG
+859 KPTRG
-864 SDVLPMVYEIGKGL
+864 SNVLPMVYEIGKGL

-886 GIGFRRL
+886 GIGFRRIS
-893 TGMATTLTVVPTV
+893 GMATTLTVVPTV
-906 TVEGAKALYDVTEDE
+906 AVEGAKALYDVTEDE

-926 RFVPEWSKNSTIV
+926 RFVPEWSKNSTII

-945 GQLKYMDFSHSN
+945 GELKYMDFSHSN

-966 RTLVNNIQDGEKKG
+966 RTLMNNIQEGEQNG
-980 EQLLEGFVHGVTDA
+980 EQLLDSFVSGVNEA

-1002 ISESIWTEAAGD
+1002 ISESIWTEAVTD
-1014 LLWRKGRTKE
+1014 LTVRGGRTAE
-1024 GRALYTDETSAGDKA
+1024 GRLLYTDETSAGDKA

-1053 YKQGQRLYQA
+1053 YKQFQRLYQA

-1071 GQMLEVDDEIAG
+1071 GDLLEVDDEIAG

-1109 RNARKEFT
+1109 RNARREFT
-1117 GGIFGVL
+1117 GGIFGLL
-1124 AGGKK
+1124 AGGRK
-1129 SPQDVINRYLA
+1129 SPTDVINRYIA
-1140 ANAARFKVQQEM
+1140 ANAARFGVQQEM
-1152 FRNIEAAGILGTEP
+1152 FRNIEAAGILGTES

-1177 VSPRTFNKLEE
+1177 VSPRTYNKLEE
-1188 GIFDPYFPSRDIQ
+1188 GIFDPYYPSRDIQ
-1201 KRFKEIAEDI
+1201 KRFKEIAEEL
-1211 GEENPFAAV
+1211 GEENPFLAV
-1220 KDIIRAIYNQFR
+1220 KDILRAIYNQFR

-1242 DVSEYVTEEEGLADI
+1242 DVSEYVSEDEGLADI
-1257 QTPPLPPTPMPDKK
+1257 QTPPLGKTPMPVVNNRQ
-1271 LVASTPQKD
+1271 LLQQKD
-1280 PITNLTETEERLL
+1280 PITNLTRTEQALL

>member
-12 NNEASWYAAGAAG
+12 NNEASWYEAAGAG

-35 GIVSLAAELIDL
+35 GVVSLAAELIDL
-47 GADSNTAVDVERFFD
+47 GADTKTAIEVEKFFD
-62 KLNPFEEI
+62 KLNPFEEV
-70 AEQHA
+70 AQQHA
-75 VGKLTEALVSI
+75 AGKITEALVSI
-86 GVPGAYGFKVATKLA
+86 GVPGAAGFKTATKLA

-111 TYAKLNSPNVVK
+111 QYATLGAPNVVK

-135 GAKRFAAGVMGGA
+135 GVKRFAAGVMGGA
-148 TGEVMVADVEDIGSF
+148 AGETMVADVEEIGTF
-163 GDMFQSAPTE
+163 GDMFQSAPTGLE
-173 LDRDE
+173 RDD
-178 DLKGGKDAARKLMN
+178 DLGPRHDAARKLMN

-249 EELFLSET
+249 EDLFLSET

-308 EVLFDGNLRKPID
+308 EVLFEGNMRKPID
-321 PKKGKELFKNINA
+321 PKRGTELFKNIKA
-334 KKLSESQQAN
+334 KKLTEGQEAN
-344 LVRGINQ
+344 LIRGINQ

-363 DDVKVQKN
+363 DDVKVQDD
-371 LRGIMKDRIEG
+371 LRGIMKDRIQG
-382 LVGNTYKIFEDKSIL
+382 LVGNTYKIFEDKSLL

-421 KNNKGKDGK
+421 KNNKGV
-430 PKPFK
+430 PFRW
-435 PNSDQYYQEA
+435 NSDQYYQEA
-445 KMHVDDVLEQVNKMK
+445 KMHVDDILEQVNKMK

-469 YQNLTTGGQTTK
+469 YQNLTTGGQSTK

-489 GGKLGKVQI
+489 GSLGKIQI

-532 KGYLGEIAAKN
+532 KGYLGEIVAKN
-543 DAMIKAGKR
+543 DAAIKAGQR

-567 RVADVVELNPI
+567 RVADVVPLNPI

-583 KDGNLTN
+583 KEGNLTN

-602 AGIQN
+602 AGIEN
-607 MNHMQ
+607 MNNMQ
-612 TGFTGFVRGREGAST
+612 TGFTAFVRGREGAST

-662 FMSAGAFA
+662 LLSAGAFA
-670 GANGILFENPAVVAK
+670 GANGILFENPKVVAQ

-700 TKDPAFEKLYRELI
+700 IKDPAFEKLYRELV

-729 NLLRDIKFGEQVSN
+729 NLLKDIKFGEQVSN
-743 TDSVL
+743 TDSIL

-757 IGQFFQ
+757 VGQFFQ

-783 RRKKAYAKAGIK
+783 RRKKAYANAGIK

-809 RNTVP
+809 KNTVP

-821 VVKTARLLPVGNFM
+821 VVKTARLLPIGNFM

-849 ELGLKEMSHS
+849 ELGLKEMRHS
-859 RPTRG
+859 KPTRG
-864 SDVLPMVYEIGKGL
+864 SNVLPMVYEIGKGL

-886 GIGFRRL
+886 GIGFRRIS
-893 TGMATTLTVVPTV
+893 GMATTLTVVPTV
-906 TVEGAKALYDVTEDE
+906 AVEGAKALYDVTEDE

-926 RFVPEWSKNSTIV
+926 RFVPEWSKNSTII

-945 GQLKYMDFSHSN
+945 GELKYMDFSHSN

-966 RTLVNNIQDGEKKG
+966 RTLMNNIQEGEQNG
-980 EQLLEGFVHGVTDA
+980 EQLLDSFVSGVNEA

-1002 ISESIWTEAAGD
+1002 ISESIWTEAVTD
-1014 LLWRKGRTKE
+1014 LTVRGGRTAE
-1024 GRALYTDETSAGDKA
+1024 GRLLYTDETSAGDKA

-1053 YKQGQRLYQA
+1053 YKQFQRLYQA

-1071 GQMLEVDDEIAG
+1071 GDLLEVDDEIAG

-1109 RNARKEFT
+1109 RNARREFT
-1117 GGIFGVL
+1117 GGIFGLL
-1124 AGGKK
+1124 AGGRK
-1129 SPQDVINRYLA
+1129 SPTDVINRYIA
-1140 ANAARFKVQQEM
+1140 ANAARFGVQQEM
-1152 FRNIEAAGILGTEP
+1152 FRNIEAAGILGTES

-1177 VSPRTFNKLEE
+1177 VSPRTYNKLEE
-1188 GIFDPYFPSRDIQ
+1188 GTFEPYYPSRDIQ
-1201 KRFKEIAEDI
+1201 KRFKEIAEEL
-1211 GEENPFAAV
+1211 GEENPFLAV
-1220 KDIIRAIYNQFR
+1220 KDILRAIYNQFR

-1242 DVSEYVTEEEGLADI
+1242 DVSEYVSEDEGLADI
-1257 QTPPLPPTPMPDKK
+1257 QTPPLGKTPMPVINNRQLLQK
-1271 LVASTPQKD
+1271 KD
-1280 PITNLTETEERLL
+1280 PITNLTRTEQALL

>member
-12 NNEASWYAAGAAG
+12 NNEASWYEAAGAG

-47 GADSNTAVDVERFFD
+47 GADTKTAIEVEKFFD
-62 KLNPFEEI
+62 KLNPFEEV
-70 AEQHA
+70 AQQHA
-75 VGKLTEALVSI
+75 AGKITEALVSI
-86 GVPGAYGFKVATKLA
+86 GIPGAAGFKTATNLA

-111 TYAKLNSPNVVK
+111 QYATLGAPNVVK

-135 GAKRFAAGVMGGA
+135 GVKRFAAGVMGGA
-148 TGEVMVADVEDIGSF
+148 AGETMVADVEEIGTF
-163 GDMFQSAPTE
+163 GDMFQSAPTGLE
-173 LDRDE
+173 RDD
-178 DLKGGKDAARKLMN
+178 DLGPRHDAARKLMN

-249 EELFLSET
+249 EDLFLSET

-308 EVLFDGNLRKPID
+308 EVLFEGNMRKPID
-321 PKKGKELFKNINA
+321 PKRGNELFKNIKA
-334 KKLSESQQAN
+334 KKLTEGQEAN
-344 LVRGINQ
+344 LIRGINQ
-351 SRSEFARLIDLI
+351 SRSEFARLIDLV
-363 DDVKVQKN
+363 DDVKVQDD
-371 LRGIMKDRIEG
+371 LRGIMKDRIQG
-382 LVGNTYKIFEDKSIL
+382 LVGNTYKIFEDKSLL

-421 KNNKGKDGK
+421 KNNKGV
-430 PKPFK
+430 PFRW
-435 PNSDQYYQEA
+435 NSDQYYQEA
-445 KMHVDDVLEQVNKMK
+445 KMHVDDILEQVNKMK

-469 YQNLTTGGQTTK
+469 YQNLTTGGQSTK

-489 GGKLGKVQI
+489 GALGKIQI

-532 KGYLGEIAAKN
+532 KGYLGEIVAKN
-543 DAMIKAGKR
+543 DAAIKAGQR

-567 RVADVVELNPI
+567 RVADVVPLNPI

-583 KDGNLTN
+583 KEGNLTN

-602 AGIQN
+602 AGIEN
-607 MNHMQ
+607 MNNMQ
-612 TGFTGFVRGREGAST
+612 TGFTAFVRGREGAST

-662 FMSAGAFA
+662 FLSAGAFA
-670 GANGILFENPAVVAK
+670 GANGILFENPKVVAQ

-700 TKDPAFEKLYRELI
+700 VKDPAFEKLYRELV

-743 TDSVL
+743 TDSIL

-757 IGQFFQ
+757 VGQFFQ

-783 RRKKAYAKAGIK
+783 RRKKAYANAGIK

-821 VVKTARLLPVGNFM
+821 VVKTARLLPIGNFM

-849 ELGLKEMSHS
+849 ELGLKEMRHS
-859 RPTRG
+859 KPTRG
-864 SDVLPMVYEIGKGL
+864 SNVLPMVYEIGKGL

-886 GIGFRRL
+886 GIGFRRIS
-893 TGMATTLTVVPTV
+893 GMATTLTVVPTV
-906 TVEGAKALYDVTEDE
+906 AVEGAKALYDVTEDE

-926 RFVPEWSKNSTIV
+926 RFVPEWSKNSTII

-945 GQLKYMDFSHSN
+945 GELKYMDFSHSN

-966 RTLVNNIQDGEKKG
+966 RTLMNNIQEGEQNG
-980 EQLLEGFVHGVTDA
+980 EQLLDSFVSGVNEA

-1002 ISESIWTEAAGD
+1002 ISESIWTEAVTD
-1014 LLWRKGRTKE
+1014 LTVRGGRTAE
-1024 GRALYTDETSAGDKA
+1024 GRLLYTDETSAGDKA

-1053 YKQGQRLYQA
+1053 YKQFQRIYQA

-1071 GQMLEVDDEIAG
+1071 GDLLEVDDEIAG

-1109 RNARKEFT
+1109 RNARREFT
-1117 GGIFGVL
+1117 GGIFGLL
-1124 AGGKK
+1124 AGGRK
-1129 SPQDVINRYLA
+1129 SPTDVINRYIA
-1140 ANAARFKVQQEM
+1140 ANAARFGVQQEM
-1152 FRNIEAAGILGTEP
+1152 FRNIEAAGILGTES

-1177 VSPRTFNKLEE
+1177 VSPRTYNKLEE
-1188 GIFDPYFPSRDIQ
+1188 GIFEPYYPSRDIQ
-1201 KRFKEIAEDI
+1201 KRFKEIAEEL
-1211 GEENPFAAV
+1211 GEENPFLAV
-1220 KDIIRAIYNQFR
+1220 KDILRAIYNQFR

-1242 DVSEYVTEEEGLADI
+1242 DVSEYVSEDEGLADI
-1257 QTPPLPPTPMPDKK
+1257 QTPPLGKTPMPVVNNRQ
-1271 LVASTPQKD
+1271 LLQQKD
-1280 PITNLTETEERLL
+1280 PITNLTRTEQALL

>member
-12 NNEASWYAAGAAG
+12 NNEASWYEAAGAG

-35 GIVSLAAELIDL
+35 GVVSLAAELIDL
-47 GADSNTAVDVERFFD
+47 GADTKTAIEVEKFFD
-62 KLNPFEEI
+62 KLNPFEEV
-70 AEQHA
+70 AQQHA
-75 VGKLTEALVSI
+75 AGKITEALVSI
-86 GVPGAYGFKVATKLA
+86 GVPGAAGFKTATKLA

-111 TYAKLNSPNVVK
+111 QYATLGAPNVVK

-135 GAKRFAAGVMGGA
+135 GVKRFAAGVMGGA
-148 TGEVMVADVEDIGSF
+148 AGETMVADVEEIGTF
-163 GDMFQSAPTE
+163 GDMFQSAPTGLE
-173 LDRDE
+173 RDD
-178 DLKGGKDAARKLMN
+178 DLGPRHDAARKLMN

-249 EELFLSET
+249 EDLFLSET

-308 EVLFDGNLRKPID
+308 EVLFEGNMRKPID
-321 PKKGKELFKNINA
+321 PKRGTELFKNIKA
-334 KKLSESQQAN
+334 KKLTEGQEAN
-344 LVRGINQ
+344 LIRGINQ

-363 DDVKVQKN
+363 DDVKVQDD
-371 LRGIMKDRIEG
+371 LRGIMKDRIQG
-382 LVGNTYKIFEDKSIL
+382 LVGNTYKIFEDKSLL

-421 KNNKGKDGK
+421 KNNKGV
-430 PKPFK
+430 PFRW
-435 PNSDQYYQEA
+435 NSDQYYQEA
-445 KMHVDDVLEQVNKMK
+445 KMHVDDILEQVNKMK

-469 YQNLTTGGQTTK
+469 YQNLTTGGQSTK

-489 GGKLGKVQI
+489 GSLGKIQI

-532 KGYLGEIAAKN
+532 KGYLGEIVAKN
-543 DAMIKAGKR
+543 DAAIKAGQR

-567 RVADVVELNPI
+567 RVADVVPLNPI

-583 KDGNLTN
+583 KEGNLTN

-602 AGIQN
+602 AGIEN
-607 MNHMQ
+607 MNNMQ
-612 TGFTGFVRGREGAST
+612 TGFTAFVRGREGAST

-662 FMSAGAFA
+662 FLSAGAFA
-670 GANGILFENPAVVAK
+670 GANGILFENPKVVAQ

-700 TKDPAFEKLYRELI
+700 IKDPAFEKLYRELV

-729 NLLRDIKFGEQVSN
+729 NLLKDIKFGEQVSN
-743 TDSVL
+743 TDSIL

-757 IGQFFQ
+757 VGQFFQ

-783 RRKKAYAKAGIK
+783 RRKKAYANAGIK

-821 VVKTARLLPVGNFM
+821 VVKTARLLPIGNFM

-849 ELGLKEMSHS
+849 ELGLKEMRHS
-859 RPTRG
+859 KPTRG
-864 SDVLPMVYEIGKGL
+864 SNVLPMVYEIGKGL

-886 GIGFRRL
+886 GIGFRRIS
-893 TGMATTLTVVPTV
+893 GMATTLTVVPTV
-906 TVEGAKALYDVTEDE
+906 AVEGAKALYDVTEDE

-926 RFVPEWSKNSTIV
+926 RFVPEWSKNSTII

-945 GQLKYMDFSHSN
+945 GELKYMDFSHSN

-966 RTLVNNIQDGEKKG
+966 RTLMNNIQEGEQNG
-980 EQLLEGFVHGVTDA
+980 EQLLDSFVSGVNEA

-1002 ISESIWTEAAGD
+1002 ISESIWTEAVTD
-1014 LLWRKGRTKE
+1014 LTVRGGRTAE
-1024 GRALYTDETSAGDKA
+1024 GRLLYTDETSAGDKA

-1053 YKQGQRLYQA
+1053 YKQFQRLYQA

-1071 GQMLEVDDEIAG
+1071 GDLLEVDDEIAG

-1109 RNARKEFT
+1109 RNARREFT
-1117 GGIFGVL
+1117 GGIFGLL
-1124 AGGKK
+1124 AGGRK
-1129 SPQDVINRYLA
+1129 SPTDVINRYIA
-1140 ANAARFKVQQEM
+1140 ANAARFGVQQEM
-1152 FRNIEAAGILGTEP
+1152 FRNIEAAGILGTES

-1177 VSPRTFNKLEE
+1177 VSPRTYNKLEE
-1188 GIFDPYFPSRDIQ
+1188 GTFEPYYPSRDIQ
-1201 KRFKEIAEDI
+1201 KRFKEIAEEL
-1211 GEENPFAAV
+1211 GEENPFLAV
-1220 KDIIRAIYNQFR
+1220 KDILRAIYNQFR

-1242 DVSEYVTEEEGLADI
+1242 DVSEYVSEDEGLADI
-1257 QTPPLPPTPMPDKK
+1257 QTPPLGKTPMPVINNRQLLQK
-1271 LVASTPQKD
+1271 KD
-1280 PITNLTETEERLL
+1280 PITNLTRTEQALL

>member
-12 NNEASWYAAGAAG
+12 NNEASWYEAAGAG

-35 GIVSLAAELIDL
+35 GVVSLAAELIDL
-47 GADSNTAVDVERFFD
+47 GADTKTAIEVEKFFD
-62 KLNPFEEI
+62 KLNPFEEV
-70 AEQHA
+70 AQQHA
-75 VGKLTEALVSI
+75 AGKITEALVSI
-86 GVPGAYGFKVATKLA
+86 GVPGAAGFKTATKLA

-111 TYAKLNSPNVVK
+111 QYATLGAPNVVK

-135 GAKRFAAGVMGGA
+135 GVKRFAAGVMGGA
-148 TGEVMVADVEDIGSF
+148 AGETMVADVEEIGTF
-163 GDMFQSAPTE
+163 GDMFQSAPTGLE
-173 LDRDE
+173 RDA
-178 DLKGGKDAARKLMN
+178 DLAPRHDAARKLMN

-249 EELFLSET
+249 EDLFLSET

-308 EVLFDGNLRKPID
+308 EVLFEGNMRKPID
-321 PKKGKELFKNINA
+321 PKRGTELFKNIKA
-334 KKLSESQQAN
+334 KKLTEGQEAN
-344 LVRGINQ
+344 LIRGINQ

-363 DDVKVQKN
+363 DDVKVQDD
-371 LRGIMKDRIEG
+371 LRGIMKDRIQG
-382 LVGNTYKIFEDKSIL
+382 LVGNTYKIFEDKSLL

-421 KNNKGKDGK
+421 KNNKGV
-430 PKPFK
+430 PFRW
-435 PNSDQYYQEA
+435 NSDQYYQEA
-445 KMHVDDVLEQVNKMK
+445 KMHVDDILEQVNKMK

-469 YQNLTTGGQTTK
+469 YQNLTTGGQSTK

-489 GGKLGKVQI
+489 GALGKIQI

-532 KGYLGEIAAKN
+532 KGYLGEIVAKN
-543 DAMIKAGKR
+543 DAAIKAGQR

-567 RVADVVELNPI
+567 RVADVVPLNPI

-583 KDGNLTN
+583 KEGNLTN

-602 AGIQN
+602 AGIEN
-607 MNHMQ
+607 MNNMQ
-612 TGFTGFVRGREGAST
+612 TGFTAFVRGREGATT

-662 FMSAGAFA
+662 FLSAGAFA
-670 GANGILFENPAVVAK
+670 GANGILFENPKVVAQ

-700 TKDPAFEKLYRELI
+700 VKDPAFEKLYRELV

-743 TDSVL
+743 TDSIL

-757 IGQFFQ
+757 VGQFFQ

-783 RRKKAYAKAGIK
+783 RRKKAYANAGIK

-809 RNTVP
+809 KNTVP

-821 VVKTARLLPVGNFM
+821 VVKTARLLPIGNFM

-849 ELGLKEMSHS
+849 ELGLKEMRHS
-859 RPTRG
+859 KPTRG
-864 SDVLPMVYEIGKGL
+864 SNVLPMVYEIGKGL

-886 GIGFRRL
+886 GIGFRRIS
-893 TGMATTLTVVPTV
+893 GMATTLTVVPTV
-906 TVEGAKALYDVTEDE
+906 AVEGAKALYDVTEDE

-926 RFVPEWSKNSTIV
+926 RFVPEWSKNSTII

-945 GQLKYMDFSHSN
+945 GELKYMDFSHSN

-966 RTLVNNIQDGEKKG
+966 RTLMNNIQEGEQNG
-980 EQLLEGFVHGVTDA
+980 EQLLDSFVSGVNEA

-1002 ISESIWTEAAGD
+1002 ISESIWTEAVTD
-1014 LLWRKGRTKE
+1014 LTVRGGRTAE
-1024 GRALYTDETSAGDKA
+1024 GRLLYTDETSAGDKA

-1053 YKQGQRLYQA
+1053 YKQFQRLYQA

-1071 GQMLEVDDEIAG
+1071 GDLLEVDDEIAG

-1109 RNARKEFT
+1109 RNARREFT
-1117 GGIFGVL
+1117 GGIFGLL
-1124 AGGKK
+1124 AGGRK
-1129 SPQDVINRYLA
+1129 SPTDVINRYIA
-1140 ANAARFKVQQEM
+1140 ANAARFGVQQEM
-1152 FRNIEAAGILGTEP
+1152 FRNIEAAGILGTES

-1177 VSPRTFNKLEE
+1177 VSPRTYNKLEE
-1188 GIFDPYFPSRDIQ
+1188 GIFEPYYPSRDIQ
-1201 KRFKEIAEDI
+1201 KRFKEIAEEL
-1211 GEENPFAAV
+1211 GEENPFLAV
-1220 KDIIRAIYNQFR
+1220 KDILRAIYNQFR

-1242 DVSEYVTEEEGLADI
+1242 DVSEYVSEDEGLADI
-1257 QTPPLPPTPMPDKK
+1257 QTPPLGKTPMPVVNNRQ
-1271 LVASTPQKD
+1271 LLQQKD
-1280 PITNLTETEERLL
+1280 PITNLTRTEQALL

>member
-12 NNEASWYAAGAAG
+12 NNEASWYEAAGAG

-35 GIVSLAAELIDL
+35 GVVSLAAELIDL
-47 GADSNTAVDVERFFD
+47 GADTKTAIEVEKFFD
-62 KLNPFEEI
+62 KLNPFEEV
-70 AEQHA
+70 AQQHA
-75 VGKLTEALVSI
+75 AGKITEALVSI
-86 GVPGAYGFKVATKLA
+86 GVPGAAGFKTATKLA

-111 TYAKLNSPNVVK
+111 QYATLGAPNVVK

-135 GAKRFAAGVMGGA
+135 GVKRFAAGVMGGA
-148 TGEVMVADVEDIGSF
+148 AGETMVADVEEIGTF
-163 GDMFQSAPTE
+163 GDMFQSAPTGLE
-173 LDRDE
+173 RDD
-178 DLKGGKDAARKLMN
+178 DLGPRHDAARKLMN

-221 KDLAYSNSRFERIVD
+221 KDLAYSNSRFERIID

-249 EELFLSET
+249 EDLFLSET

-308 EVLFDGNLRKPID
+308 EVLFEGNMRKPID
-321 PKKGKELFKNINA
+321 PKRGTELFKNIKA
-334 KKLSESQQAN
+334 KKLTEGQEAN
-344 LVRGINQ
+344 LIRGINQ

-363 DDVKVQKN
+363 DDVKVQDD
-371 LRGIMKDRIEG
+371 LRGIMKDRIQG
-382 LVGNTYKIFEDKSIL
+382 LVGNTYKIFEDKSLL

-421 KNNKGKDGK
+421 KNNKGV
-430 PKPFK
+430 PFRW
-435 PNSDQYYQEA
+435 NSDQYYQEA
-445 KMHVDDVLEQVNKMK
+445 KMHVDDILEQVNKMK

-469 YQNLTTGGQTTK
+469 YQNLTTGGQSTK

-489 GGKLGKVQI
+489 GSLGKIQI

-532 KGYLGEIAAKN
+532 KGYLGEIVAKN
-543 DAMIKAGKR
+543 DAAIKAGQR

-567 RVADVVELNPI
+567 RVAEVVPLNPI

-583 KDGNLTN
+583 KEGNLTN

-602 AGIQN
+602 AGIEN
-607 MNHMQ
+607 MNNMQ
-612 TGFTGFVRGREGAST
+612 TGFTAFVRGREGAST

-662 FMSAGAFA
+662 FLSAGAFA
-670 GANGILFENPAVVAK
+670 GANGILFENPKVVAQ

-700 TKDPAFEKLYRELI
+700 IKDPAFEKLYRELV

-729 NLLRDIKFGEQVSN
+729 NLLKDIKFGEQVSN
-743 TDSVL
+743 TDSIL

-757 IGQFFQ
+757 VGQFFQ

-783 RRKKAYAKAGIK
+783 RRKKAYANAGIK

-809 RNTVP
+809 KNTVP

-821 VVKTARLLPVGNFM
+821 VVKTARLLPIGNFM

-849 ELGLKEMSHS
+849 ELGLKEMRHS
-859 RPTRG
+859 KPTRG
-864 SDVLPMVYEIGKGL
+864 SNVLPMVYEIGKGL

-886 GIGFRRL
+886 GIGFRRIS
-893 TGMATTLTVVPTV
+893 GMATTLTVVPTV
-906 TVEGAKALYDVTEDE
+906 AVEGAKALYDVTEDE

-926 RFVPEWSKNSTIV
+926 RFVPEWSKNSTII

-945 GQLKYMDFSHSN
+945 GELKYMDFSHSN

-966 RTLVNNIQDGEKKG
+966 RTLMNNIQEGEQNG
-980 EQLLEGFVHGVTDA
+980 EQLLDSFVSGVNEA

-1002 ISESIWTEAAGD
+1002 ISESIWTEAVTD
-1014 LLWRKGRTKE
+1014 LTVRGGRTAE
-1024 GRALYTDETSAGDKA
+1024 GRLLYTDETSAGDKA

-1053 YKQGQRLYQA
+1053 YKQFQRLYQA

-1071 GQMLEVDDEIAG
+1071 GDLLEVDDEIAG

-1109 RNARKEFT
+1109 RNARREFT
-1117 GGIFGVL
+1117 GGIFGLL
-1124 AGGKK
+1124 AGGRK
-1129 SPQDVINRYLA
+1129 SPTDVINRYIA
-1140 ANAARFKVQQEM
+1140 ANAARFGVQQEM
-1152 FRNIEAAGILGTEP
+1152 FRNIEAAGILGTES

-1177 VSPRTFNKLEE
+1177 VSPRTYNKLEE
-1188 GIFDPYFPSRDIQ
+1188 GTFEPYYPSRDIQ
-1201 KRFKEIAEDI
+1201 KRFKEIAEEL
-1211 GEENPFAAV
+1211 GEENPFLAV
-1220 KDIIRAIYNQFR
+1220 KDILRAIYNQFR

-1242 DVSEYVTEEEGLADI
+1242 DVSEYVSEDEGLANI
-1257 QTPPLPPTPMPDKK
+1257 QTPPLGKTPMPVVNNRQLLQK
-1271 LVASTPQKD
+1271 KD
-1280 PITNLTETEERLL
+1280 PITNLTRTEQALL

>member
-12 NNEASWYAAGAAG
+12 NNEASWYEAAGAG

-35 GIVSLAAELIDL
+35 GVVSLAAELIDL
-47 GADSNTAVDVERFFD
+47 GADTKTAIEVEKFFD
-62 KLNPFEEI
+62 KLNPFEEV
-70 AEQHA
+70 AQQHA
-75 VGKLTEALVSI
+75 AGKITEALVSI
-86 GVPGAYGFKVATKLA
+86 GVPGAAGFKTATKLA

-111 TYAKLNSPNVVK
+111 QYATLGAPNVVK

-135 GAKRFAAGVMGGA
+135 GVKRFAAGVMGGA
-148 TGEVMVADVEDIGSF
+148 AGETMVADVEEIGTF
-163 GDMFQSAPTE
+163 GDMFQSAPTGLE
-173 LDRDE
+173 RDD
-178 DLKGGKDAARKLMN
+178 DLGPRHDAARKLMN

-249 EELFLSET
+249 EDLFLSET

-308 EVLFDGNLRKPID
+308 EVLFEGNMRKPID
-321 PKKGKELFKNINA
+321 PKRGTELFKNIKA
-334 KKLSESQQAN
+334 KKLTEGQEAN
-344 LVRGINQ
+344 LIRGINQ

-363 DDVKVQKN
+363 DDVKVQDD
-371 LRGIMKDRIEG
+371 LRGIMKDRIQG
-382 LVGNTYKIFEDKSIL
+382 LVGNTYKIFEDKSLL

-421 KNNKGKDGK
+421 KNNKGV
-430 PKPFK
+430 PFRW
-435 PNSDQYYQEA
+435 NSDQYYQEA
-445 KMHVDDVLEQVNKMK
+445 KMHVDDILEQVNKMK

-469 YQNLTTGGQTTK
+469 YQNLTTGGQSTK

-489 GGKLGKVQI
+489 GSLGKIQI

-532 KGYLGEIAAKN
+532 KGYLGEIVAKN
-543 DAMIKAGKR
+543 DAAIKAGQR

-567 RVADVVELNPI
+567 RVADVVPLNPI

-583 KDGNLTN
+583 KEGNLTN

-602 AGIQN
+602 AGIEN
-607 MNHMQ
+607 MNNMQ
-612 TGFTGFVRGREGAST
+612 TGFTAFVRGREGAST

-662 FMSAGAFA
+662 FLSAGAFA
-670 GANGILFENPAVVAK
+670 GANGILFENPKVVAQ

-700 TKDPAFEKLYRELI
+700 IKDPAFEKLYRELV

-729 NLLRDIKFGEQVSN
+729 NLLKDIKFGEQVSN
-743 TDSVL
+743 TDSIL

-757 IGQFFQ
+757 VGQFFQ

-770 DTWKITNYFVEMA
+770 DTWKITNYFVEKA
-783 RRKKAYAKAGIK
+783 RRKKAYANAGIK

-809 RNTVP
+809 KNTVP

-821 VVKTARLLPVGNFM
+821 VVKTARLLPIGNFM

-849 ELGLKEMSHS
+849 ELGLKEMRHS
-859 RPTRG
+859 KPTRG
-864 SDVLPMVYEIGKGL
+864 SNVLPMVYEIGKGL

-886 GIGFRRL
+886 GIGFRRIS
-893 TGMATTLTVVPTV
+893 GMATTLTVVPTV
-906 TVEGAKALYDVTEDE
+906 AVEAAKALYDVTEDE

-926 RFVPEWSKNSTIV
+926 RFVPEWSKNSTII

-945 GQLKYMDFSHSN
+945 GELKYMDFSHSN

-966 RTLVNNIQDGEKKG
+966 RTLMNNIQEGEQNG
-980 EQLLEGFVHGVTDA
+980 EQLLDSFVSGVNEA

-1002 ISESIWTEAAGD
+1002 ISESIWTEAVTD
-1014 LLWRKGRTKE
+1014 LTVRGGRTAE
-1024 GRALYTDETSAGDKA
+1024 GRLLYTDETSAGDKA

-1053 YKQGQRLYQA
+1053 YKQFQRLYQA

-1071 GQMLEVDDEIAG
+1071 GDLLEVDDEIAG

-1109 RNARKEFT
+1109 RNARREFT
-1117 GGIFGVL
+1117 GGIFGLL
-1124 AGGKK
+1124 AGGRK
-1129 SPQDVINRYLA
+1129 SPTDVINRYIA
-1140 ANAARFKVQQEM
+1140 ANAARFGVQQEM
-1152 FRNIEAAGILGTEP
+1152 FRNIEAAGILGTES

-1177 VSPRTFNKLEE
+1177 VSPRTYNKLEE
-1188 GIFDPYFPSRDIQ
+1188 GTFEPYYPSRDIQ
-1201 KRFKEIAEDI
+1201 KRFKEIAEEL
-1211 GEENPFAAV
+1211 GEENPFLAV
-1220 KDIIRAIYNQFR
+1220 KDILRAIYNQFR

-1242 DVSEYVTEEEGLADI
+1242 DVSEYVSEDEGLADI
-1257 QTPPLPPTPMPDKK
+1257 QTPPLGKTPMPVINNRQLLQK
-1271 LVASTPQKD
+1271 KD
-1280 PITNLTETEERLL
+1280 PITNLTRTEQALL

>member
-12 NNEASWYAAGAAG
+12 NNEASWYEAAGAG

-35 GIVSLAAELIDL
+35 GVVSLAAELIDL
-47 GADSNTAVDVERFFD
+47 GADTKTAIEVEKFFD
-62 KLNPFEEI
+62 KLNPFEEV
-70 AEQHA
+70 AQQHA
-75 VGKLTEALVSI
+75 AGKITEALVSI
-86 GVPGAYGFKVATKLA
+86 GVPGAAGFKTATKLA

-111 TYAKLNSPNVVK
+111 QYATLGAPNVVK

-135 GAKRFAAGVMGGA
+135 GVKRFAAGVMGGA
-148 TGEVMVADVEDIGSF
+148 AGETMVADVEEIGTF
-163 GDMFQSAPTE
+163 GDMFQSAPTGLE
-173 LDRDE
+173 RDD
-178 DLKGGKDAARKLMN
+178 DLGPRHDAARKLMN

-249 EELFLSET
+249 EDLFLSET

-308 EVLFDGNLRKPID
+308 EVLFEGNMRKPID
-321 PKKGKELFKNINA
+321 PKRGTELFKNIKA
-334 KKLSESQQAN
+334 KKLTEGQEAN
-344 LVRGINQ
+344 LIRGINQ

-363 DDVKVQKN
+363 DDVKVQDD
-371 LRGIMKDRIEG
+371 LRGIMKDRIQG
-382 LVGNTYKIFEDKSIL
+382 LVGNTYKIFEDKSLL

-421 KNNKGKDGK
+421 KNNKGV
-430 PKPFK
+430 PFRW
-435 PNSDQYYQEA
+435 NSDQYYQEA
-445 KMHVDDVLEQVNKMK
+445 KMHVDDILEQVNKMK

-469 YQNLTTGGQTTK
+469 YQNLTTGGQSTK

-489 GGKLGKVQI
+489 GSLGKIQI

-532 KGYLGEIAAKN
+532 KGYLGEIVAKN
-543 DAMIKAGKR
+543 DAAIKAGQR

-567 RVADVVELNPI
+567 RVADVVPLNPI

-583 KDGNLTN
+583 KEGNLTN

-602 AGIQN
+602 AGIEN
-607 MNHMQ
+607 MNNMQ
-612 TGFTGFVRGREGAST
+612 TGFTAFVRGREGAST

-662 FMSAGAFA
+662 FLSAGAFA
-670 GANGILFENPAVVAK
+670 GANGILFENPKVVAQ

-700 TKDPAFEKLYRELI
+700 IKDPAFEKLYRELV

-743 TDSVL
+743 TDSIL

-757 IGQFFQ
+757 VGQFFQ

-783 RRKKAYAKAGIK
+783 RRKKAYANAGIK

-809 RNTVP
+809 KNTVP

-821 VVKTARLLPVGNFM
+821 VVKTARLLPIGNFM

-849 ELGLKEMSHS
+849 ELGLKEMRHS
-859 RPTRG
+859 KPTRG
-864 SDVLPMVYEIGKGL
+864 SNVLPMVYEIGKGL

-886 GIGFRRL
+886 GIGFRRIS
-893 TGMATTLTVVPTV
+893 GMATTLTVVPTV
-906 TVEGAKALYDVTEDE
+906 AVEGAKALYDVTEDE

-926 RFVPEWSKNSTIV
+926 RFVPEWSKNSTII

-945 GQLKYMDFSHSN
+945 GELKYMDFSHSN

-966 RTLVNNIQDGEKKG
+966 RTLMNNIQEGEQNG
-980 EQLLEGFVHGVTDA
+980 EQLLDSFVSGVNEA

-1002 ISESIWTEAAGD
+1002 ISESIWTEAVTD
-1014 LLWRKGRTKE
+1014 LTVRGGRTAE
-1024 GRALYTDETSAGDKA
+1024 GRLLYTDETSAGDKA

-1053 YKQGQRLYQA
+1053 YKQFQRLYQA

-1071 GQMLEVDDEIAG
+1071 GDLLEVDDEIAG

-1109 RNARKEFT
+1109 RNARREFT
-1117 GGIFGVL
+1117 GGIFGLL
-1124 AGGKK
+1124 AGGRK
-1129 SPQDVINRYLA
+1129 SPTDVINRYIA
-1140 ANAARFKVQQEM
+1140 ANAARFGVQQEM
-1152 FRNIEAAGILGTEP
+1152 FRNIEAAGILGTES

-1177 VSPRTFNKLEE
+1177 VSPRTYNKLEE
-1188 GIFDPYFPSRDIQ
+1188 GTFEPYYPSRDIQ
-1201 KRFKEIAEDI
+1201 KRFKEIAEEL
-1211 GEENPFAAV
+1211 GEENPFLAV
-1220 KDIIRAIYNQFR
+1220 KDILRAIYNQFR

-1242 DVSEYVTEEEGLADI
+1242 DVSEYVSEDEGLADI
-1257 QTPPLPPTPMPDKK
+1257 QTPPLGKTPMPVINNRQLLQK
-1271 LVASTPQKD
+1271 KD
-1280 PITNLTETEERLL
+1280 PITNLTRTEQALL

>member
-12 NNEASWYAAGAAG
+12 NNEASWYEAAGAG

-35 GIVSLAAELIDL
+35 GVVSLAAELIDL
-47 GADSNTAVDVERFFD
+47 GADTKTAIEVEKFFD
-62 KLNPFEEI
+62 KLNPFEEV
-70 AEQHA
+70 AQQHA
-75 VGKLTEALVSI
+75 AGKITEALVSI
-86 GVPGAYGFKVATKLA
+86 GVPGAAGFKTATKLA

-111 TYAKLNSPNVVK
+111 QYATLGAPNVVK

-135 GAKRFAAGVMGGA
+135 GVKRFAAGVMGGA
-148 TGEVMVADVEDIGSF
+148 AGETMVADVEEIGTF
-163 GDMFQSAPTE
+163 GDMFQSAPTGLE
-173 LDRDE
+173 RDD
-178 DLKGGKDAARKLMN
+178 DLGPRHDAARKLMN

-249 EELFLSET
+249 EDLFLSET

-308 EVLFDGNLRKPID
+308 EVLFEGNMRKPID
-321 PKKGKELFKNINA
+321 PKRGTELFKNIKA
-334 KKLSESQQAN
+334 KKLTEGQEAN
-344 LVRGINQ
+344 LIRGINQ

-363 DDVKVQKN
+363 DDVKVQDD
-371 LRGIMKDRIEG
+371 LRGIMKDRIQG
-382 LVGNTYKIFEDKSIL
+382 LVGNTYKIFEDKSLL

-421 KNNKGKDGK
+421 KNNKGV
-430 PKPFK
+430 PFRW
-435 PNSDQYYQEA
+435 NSDQYYQEA
-445 KMHVDDVLEQVNKMK
+445 KMHVDDILEQVNKMK

-469 YQNLTTGGQTTK
+469 YQNLTTGGQSTK

-489 GGKLGKVQI
+489 GSLGKIQI

-532 KGYLGEIAAKN
+532 KGYLGEIVAKN
-543 DAMIKAGKR
+543 DAAIKAGQR

-567 RVADVVELNPI
+567 RVADVVPLNPI

-583 KDGNLTN
+583 KEGNLTN

-602 AGIQN
+602 AGIEN
-607 MNHMQ
+607 MNNMQ
-612 TGFTGFVRGREGAST
+612 TGFTAFVRGREGAST

-662 FMSAGAFA
+662 FLSAGAFA
-670 GANGILFENPAVVAK
+670 GANGILFENPKVVAQ

-700 TKDPAFEKLYRELI
+700 IKDPAFEKLYRELV

-729 NLLRDIKFGEQVSN
+729 NLLKDIKFGEQVSN
-743 TDSVL
+743 TDSIL

-757 IGQFFQ
+757 VGQFFQ

-783 RRKKAYAKAGIK
+783 RRKKAYANAGIK

-809 RNTVP
+809 KNTVP

-821 VVKTARLLPVGNFM
+821 VVKTARLLPIGNFM

-849 ELGLKEMSHS
+849 ELGLKEMRHS
-859 RPTRG
+859 KPTRG
-864 SDVLPMVYEIGKGL
+864 SNVLPMVYEIGKGL

-886 GIGFRRL
+886 GIGFRRIS
-893 TGMATTLTVVPTV
+893 GMATTLTVVPTV
-906 TVEGAKALYDVTEDE
+906 AVEGAKALYDVTEDE

-926 RFVPEWSKNSTIV
+926 RFVPEWSKNSTII

-945 GQLKYMDFSHSN
+945 GELKYMDFSHSN

-966 RTLVNNIQDGEKKG
+966 RTLMNNIQEGEQNG
-980 EQLLEGFVHGVTDA
+980 EQLLDSFVSGVNEA

-1002 ISESIWTEAAGD
+1002 ISESIWTEAVTD
-1014 LLWRKGRTKE
+1014 LTVRGGRTAE
-1024 GRALYTDETSAGDKA
+1024 GRLLYTDETSAGDKA

-1053 YKQGQRLYQA
+1053 YKQFQRLYQA

-1071 GQMLEVDDEIAG
+1071 GDLLEVDDEIAG

-1109 RNARKEFT
+1109 RNARREFT
-1117 GGIFGVL
+1117 GGIFGLL
-1124 AGGKK
+1124 AGGRK
-1129 SPQDVINRYLA
+1129 SPTDVINRYIA
-1140 ANAARFKVQQEM
+1140 ANAARFGVQQEM
-1152 FRNIEAAGILGTEP
+1152 FRNIEAAGILGTES

-1177 VSPRTFNKLEE
+1177 VSPRTYNKLEE
-1188 GIFDPYFPSRDIQ
+1188 GTFEPYYPSRDIQ
-1201 KRFKEIAEDI
+1201 KRFKEIAEEL
-1211 GEENPFAAV
+1211 GEENPFLAV
-1220 KDIIRAIYNQFR
+1220 KDILRAIYNQFR

-1242 DVSEYVTEEEGLADI
+1242 DVSEYVSEDEGLADI
-1257 QTPPLPPTPMPDKK
+1257 QTPPLGKTPMPVINNRQLLQK
-1271 LVASTPQKD
+1271 KD
-1280 PITNLTETEERLL
+1280 PITNLTRTEQALL

>member
-12 NNEASWYAAGAAG
+12 NNEASWYEAAGAG

-35 GIVSLAAELIDL
+35 GVVSLAAELIDL
-47 GADSNTAVDVERFFD
+47 GADTKTAIEVEKFFD
-62 KLNPFEEI
+62 KLNPFEEV
-70 AEQHA
+70 AQQHA
-75 VGKLTEALVSI
+75 AGKITEALVSI
-86 GVPGAYGFKVATKLA
+86 GVPGAAGFKTATKLA

-111 TYAKLNSPNVVK
+111 QYATLGAPNVVK

-135 GAKRFAAGVMGGA
+135 GVKRFAAGVMGGA
-148 TGEVMVADVEDIGSF
+148 AGETMVADVEEIGTF
-163 GDMFQSAPTE
+163 GDMFQSAPTGLE
-173 LDRDE
+173 RDD
-178 DLKGGKDAARKLMN
+178 DLGPRHDAARKLMN

-249 EELFLSET
+249 EDLFLSET

-308 EVLFDGNLRKPID
+308 EVLFEGNMRKPID
-321 PKKGKELFKNINA
+321 PKRGTELFKNIKA
-334 KKLSESQQAN
+334 KKLTEGQEAN
-344 LVRGINQ
+344 LIRGINQ

-363 DDVKVQKN
+363 DDVKVQDD
-371 LRGIMKDRIEG
+371 LRGIMKDRIQG
-382 LVGNTYKIFEDKSIL
+382 LVGNTYKIFEDKSLL

-421 KNNKGKDGK
+421 KNNKGV
-430 PKPFK
+430 PFRW
-435 PNSDQYYQEA
+435 NSDQYYQEA
-445 KMHVDDVLEQVNKMK
+445 KMHVDDILEQVNKMK

-469 YQNLTTGGQTTK
+469 YQNLTTGGQSTK

-489 GGKLGKVQI
+489 GSLGKIQI

-532 KGYLGEIAAKN
+532 KGYLGEIVAKN
-543 DAMIKAGKR
+543 DAAIKAGQR

-567 RVADVVELNPI
+567 RVADVVPLNPI

-583 KDGNLTN
+583 KEGNLTN

-602 AGIQN
+602 AGIEN
-607 MNHMQ
+607 MNNMQ
-612 TGFTGFVRGREGAST
+612 TGFTAFVRGREGAST

-662 FMSAGAFA
+662 FLSAGAFA
-670 GANGILFENPAVVAK
+670 GANGILFENPKVVAQ

-700 TKDPAFEKLYRELI
+700 IKDPAFEKLYRELV

-729 NLLRDIKFGEQVSN
+729 NLLKDIKFGEQVSN
-743 TDSVL
+743 TDSIL

-757 IGQFFQ
+757 VGQFFQ

-783 RRKKAYAKAGIK
+783 RRKKAYANAGIK

-809 RNTVP
+809 KNTVP

-821 VVKTARLLPVGNFM
+821 VVKTARLLPIGNFM

-849 ELGLKEMSHS
+849 ELGLKEMRHS
-859 RPTRG
+859 KPTRG
-864 SDVLPMVYEIGKGL
+864 SNVLPMVYEIGKGL

-886 GIGFRRL
+886 GIGFRRIS
-893 TGMATTLTVVPTV
+893 GMATTLTVVPTV
-906 TVEGAKALYDVTEDE
+906 AVEGAKALYDVTEDE

-926 RFVPEWSKNSTIV
+926 RFVPEWSKNSTII

-945 GQLKYMDFSHSN
+945 GELKYMDFSHSN

-966 RTLVNNIQDGEKKG
+966 RTLMNNIQEGEQNG
-980 EQLLEGFVHGVTDA
+980 EQLLDSFVSGVNEA

-1002 ISESIWTEAAGD
+1002 ISESIWTEAVTD
-1014 LLWRKGRTKE
+1014 LTVRGGRTAE
-1024 GRALYTDETSAGDKA
+1024 GRQLYTDETSAGDKA

-1053 YKQGQRLYQA
+1053 YKQFQRIYQA
-1063 ATKTPTKR
+1063 STKTPTKR
-1071 GQMLEVDDEIAG
+1071 GDMLEVDDEIAG

-1109 RNARKEFT
+1109 RNARREFT
-1117 GGIFGVL
+1117 GGIFGLL
-1124 AGGKK
+1124 AGGRK
-1129 SPQDVINRYLA
+1129 SPTDVINRYIA
-1140 ANAARFKVQQEM
+1140 ANAARFGVQQEM
-1152 FRNIEAAGILGTEP
+1152 FRNIEAAGILGTES

-1177 VSPRTFNKLEE
+1177 VSPRTYNKLEE
-1188 GIFDPYFPSRDIQ
+1188 GTFEPYYPSRDIQ
-1201 KRFKEIAEDI
+1201 KRFKEIAEEL
-1211 GEENPFAAV
+1211 GEENPFLAV
-1220 KDIIRAIYNQFR
+1220 KDILRAIYNQFR

-1242 DVSEYVTEEEGLADI
+1242 DVSEYVSEDEGLADI
-1257 QTPPLPPTPMPDKK
+1257 QTPPLGKTPMPVINNRQLLQK
-1271 LVASTPQKD
+1271 KD
-1280 PITNLTETEERLL
+1280 PITNLTRTEQALL

>member
-1 MAFEPLNDAEE
+1 
-12 NNEASWYAAGAAG
+12 
-25 LVSGVLKVPE
+25 
-35 GIVSLAAELIDL
+35 
-47 GADSNTAVDVERFFD
+47 
-62 KLNPFEEI
+62 
-70 AEQHA
+70 
-75 VGKLTEALVSI
+75 
-86 GVPGAYGFKVATKLA
+86 
-101 DKALKAKKAG
+101 
-111 TYAKLNSPNVVK
+111 
-123 GLTQANRLNKRA
+123 
-135 GAKRFAAGVMGGA
+135 
-148 TGEVMVADVEDIGSF
+148 
-163 GDMFQSAPTE
+163 MFQSAPTGLE
-173 LDRDE
+173 RDD
-178 DLKGGKDAARKLMN
+178 DLGPRHDAARKLMN

-249 EELFLSET
+249 EDLFLSET

-308 EVLFDGNLRKPID
+308 EVLFEGNMRKPID
-321 PKKGKELFKNINA
+321 PKRGTELFKNIKA
-334 KKLSESQQAN
+334 KKLTEGQEAN
-344 LVRGINQ
+344 LIRGINQ

-363 DDVKVQKN
+363 DDVKVQDD
-371 LRGIMKDRIEG
+371 LRGIMKDRIQG
-382 LVGNTYKIFEDKSIL
+382 LVGNTYKIFEDKSLL

-421 KNNKGKDGK
+421 KNNKGV
-430 PKPFK
+430 PFRW
-435 PNSDQYYQEA
+435 NSDQYYQEA
-445 KMHVDDVLEQVNKMK
+445 KMHVDDILEQVNKMK

-469 YQNLTTGGQTTK
+469 YQNLTTGGQSTK

-489 GGKLGKVQI
+489 GSLGKIQI

-532 KGYLGEIAAKN
+532 KGYLGEIVAKN
-543 DAMIKAGKR
+543 DAAIKAGQR

-567 RVADVVELNPI
+567 RVADVVPLNPI

-583 KDGNLTN
+583 KEGNLTN

-602 AGIQN
+602 AGIEN
-607 MNHMQ
+607 MNNMQ
-612 TGFTGFVRGREGAST
+612 TGFTAFVRGREGAST

-662 FMSAGAFA
+662 FLSAGAFA
-670 GANGILFENPAVVAK
+670 GANGILFENPKVVAQ

-700 TKDPAFEKLYRELI
+700 IKDPAFEKLYRELV

-729 NLLRDIKFGEQVSN
+729 NLLKDIKFGEQVSN
-743 TDSVL
+743 TDSIL

-757 IGQFFQ
+757 VGQFFQ

-783 RRKKAYAKAGIK
+783 RRKKAYANAGIK

-809 RNTVP
+809 KNTVP

-821 VVKTARLLPVGNFM
+821 VVKTARLLPIGNFM

-849 ELGLKEMSHS
+849 ELGLKEMRHS
-859 RPTRG
+859 KPTRG
-864 SDVLPMVYEIGKGL
+864 SNVLPMVYEIGKGL

-886 GIGFRRL
+886 GIGFRRIS
-893 TGMATTLTVVPTV
+893 GMATTLTVVPTV
-906 TVEGAKALYDVTEDE
+906 AVEGAKALYDVTEDE

-926 RFVPEWSKNSTIV
+926 RFVPEWSKNSTII

-945 GQLKYMDFSHSN
+945 GELKYMDFSHSN

-966 RTLVNNIQDGEKKG
+966 RTLMNNIQEGEQNG
-980 EQLLEGFVHGVTDA
+980 EQLLDSFVSGVNEA

-1002 ISESIWTEAAGD
+1002 ISESIWTEAVTD
-1014 LLWRKGRTKE
+1014 LTVRGGRTAE
-1024 GRALYTDETSAGDKA
+1024 GRLLYTDETSAGDKA

-1053 YKQGQRLYQA
+1053 YKQFQRLYQA

-1071 GQMLEVDDEIAG
+1071 GDLLEVDDEIAG

-1109 RNARKEFT
+1109 RNARREFT
-1117 GGIFGVL
+1117 GGIFGLL
-1124 AGGKK
+1124 AGGRK
-1129 SPQDVINRYLA
+1129 SPTDVINRYIA
-1140 ANAARFKVQQEM
+1140 ANAARFGVQQEM
-1152 FRNIEAAGILGTEP
+1152 FRNIEAAGILGTES

-1177 VSPRTFNKLEE
+1177 VSPRTYNKLEE
-1188 GIFDPYFPSRDIQ
+1188 GTFEPYYPSRDIQ
-1201 KRFKEIAEDI
+1201 KRFKEIAEEL
-1211 GEENPFAAV
+1211 GEENPFLAV
-1220 KDIIRAIYNQFR
+1220 KDILRAIYNQFR

-1242 DVSEYVTEEEGLADI
+1242 DVSEYVSEDEGLADI
-1257 QTPPLPPTPMPDKK
+1257 QTPPLGKTPMPVINNRQLLQK
-1271 LVASTPQKD
+1271 KD
-1280 PITNLTETEERLL
+1280 PITNLTRTEQALL

>member
-12 NNEASWYAAGAAG
+12 NNEASWYEAAGAG

-35 GIVSLAAELIDL
+35 GVVSLAAELIDL
-47 GADSNTAVDVERFFD
+47 GADTKTAIEVEKFFD
-62 KLNPFEEI
+62 KLNPFEEV
-70 AEQHA
+70 AQQHA
-75 VGKLTEALVSI
+75 AGKITEALVSI
-86 GVPGAYGFKVATKLA
+86 GVPGAAGFKTATKLA

-111 TYAKLNSPNVVK
+111 QYATLGAPNVVK

-135 GAKRFAAGVMGGA
+135 GVKRFAAGVMGGA
-148 TGEVMVADVEDIGSF
+148 AGETMVADVEEIGTF
-163 GDMFQSAPTE
+163 GDMFQSAPTGLE
-173 LDRDE
+173 RDD
-178 DLKGGKDAARKLMN
+178 DLGPRHDAARKLMN

-249 EELFLSET
+249 EDLFLSET

-308 EVLFDGNLRKPID
+308 EVLFEGNMRKPID
-321 PKKGKELFKNINA
+321 PKRGTELFKNIKA
-334 KKLSESQQAN
+334 KKLTEGQEAN
-344 LVRGINQ
+344 LIRGINQ

-363 DDVKVQKN
+363 DDVKVQDD
-371 LRGIMKDRIEG
+371 LRGIMKDRIQG
-382 LVGNTYKIFEDKSIL
+382 LVGNTYKIFEDKSLL

-421 KNNKGKDGK
+421 KNNKGV
-430 PKPFK
+430 PFRW
-435 PNSDQYYQEA
+435 NSDQYYQEA
-445 KMHVDDVLEQVNKMK
+445 KMHVDDILEQVNKMK

-469 YQNLTTGGQTTK
+469 YQNLTTGGQSTK

-489 GGKLGKVQI
+489 GSLGKIQI

-543 DAMIKAGKR
+543 DAAIKAGQR
-552 GFFWGSEAEA
+552 GFFWASEAEA

-567 RVADVVELNPI
+567 RVADVVPLNPI

-583 KDGNLTN
+583 KEGNLTN

-607 MNHMQ
+607 MNNMQ
-612 TGFTGFVRGREGAST
+612 TGFTAFVRGREGATT

-662 FMSAGAFA
+662 FLSAGAFA
-670 GANGILFENPAVVAK
+670 GANGILFENPKVVAQ

-700 TKDPAFEKLYRELI
+700 VKDPAFEKLYRELV

-743 TDSVL
+743 TDSIL

-757 IGQFFQ
+757 VGQFFQ

-783 RRKKAYAKAGIK
+783 RRKKAYANAGIK

-809 RNTVP
+809 KNTVP

-821 VVKTARLLPVGNFM
+821 VVKTARLLPIGNFM

-849 ELGLKEMSHS
+849 ELGLKEMRHS
-859 RPTRG
+859 KPTRG
-864 SDVLPMVYEIGKGL
+864 SNVLPMVYEIGKGL

-886 GIGFRRL
+886 GIGFRRIS
-893 TGMATTLTVVPTV
+893 GMATTLTVVPTV
-906 TVEGAKALYDVTEDE
+906 AVEGAKALYDVTEDE

-926 RFVPEWSKNSTIV
+926 RFVPEWSKNSTII

-945 GQLKYMDFSHSN
+945 GELKYMDFSHSN

-966 RTLVNNIQDGEKKG
+966 RTLMNNIQEGEQNG
-980 EQLLEGFVHGVTDA
+980 EQLLDSFVSGVNEA

-1002 ISESIWTEAAGD
+1002 ISESIWTEAVTD
-1014 LLWRKGRTKE
+1014 LTVRGGRTAE
-1024 GRALYTDETSAGDKA
+1024 GRLLYTDETSAGDKA

-1053 YKQGQRLYQA
+1053 YKQFQRLYQA

-1071 GQMLEVDDEIAG
+1071 GDLLEVDDEIAG

-1109 RNARKEFT
+1109 RNARREFT
-1117 GGIFGVL
+1117 GGIFGLL
-1124 AGGKK
+1124 AGGRK
-1129 SPQDVINRYLA
+1129 SPTDVINRYIA
-1140 ANAARFKVQQEM
+1140 ANAARFGVQQEM
-1152 FRNIEAAGILGTEP
+1152 FRNIEAAGILGTES

-1177 VSPRTFNKLEE
+1177 VSPRTYNKLEE
-1188 GIFDPYFPSRDIQ
+1188 GIFEPYYPSRDIQ
-1201 KRFKEIAEDI
+1201 KRFKEIAEEL
-1211 GEENPFAAV
+1211 GEENPFLAV
-1220 KDIIRAIYNQFR
+1220 KDILRAIYNQFR

-1242 DVSEYVTEEEGLADI
+1242 DVSEYVSEDEGLADI
-1257 QTPPLPPTPMPDKK
+1257 QTPPLGKTPMPVVNNRQ
-1271 LVASTPQKD
+1271 LLQQKD
-1280 PITNLTETEERLL
+1280 PITNLTRTEQALL

>member
-12 NNEASWYAAGAAG
+12 NNEASWYEAAGAG

-35 GIVSLAAELIDL
+35 GVVSLAAELIDL
-47 GADSNTAVDVERFFD
+47 GADTKTAIEVEKFFD
-62 KLNPFEEI
+62 KLNPFEEV
-70 AEQHA
+70 AQQHA
-75 VGKLTEALVSI
+75 AGKITEALVSI
-86 GVPGAYGFKVATKLA
+86 GVPGAAGFKTATKLA

-111 TYAKLNSPNVVK
+111 QYATLGAPNVVK

-135 GAKRFAAGVMGGA
+135 GVKRFAAGVMGGA
-148 TGEVMVADVEDIGSF
+148 AGETMVADVEEIGTF
-163 GDMFQSAPTE
+163 GDMFQSAPTGLE
-173 LDRDE
+173 RDD
-178 DLKGGKDAARKLMN
+178 DLGPRHDAARKLMN

-249 EELFLSET
+249 EDLFLSET

-308 EVLFDGNLRKPID
+308 EVLFEGNMRKPID
-321 PKKGKELFKNINA
+321 PKRGTELFKNIKA
-334 KKLSESQQAN
+334 KKLTEGQEAN
-344 LVRGINQ
+344 LIRGINQ

-363 DDVKVQKN
+363 DDVKVQDD
-371 LRGIMKDRIEG
+371 LRGIMKDRIQG
-382 LVGNTYKIFEDKSIL
+382 LVGNTYKIFEDKSLL

-421 KNNKGKDGK
+421 KNNKGV
-430 PKPFK
+430 PFRW
-435 PNSDQYYQEA
+435 NSDQYYQEA
-445 KMHVDDVLEQVNKMK
+445 KMHVDDILEQVNKMK

-469 YQNLTTGGQTTK
+469 YQNLTTGGQSTK

-489 GGKLGKVQI
+489 GSLGKIQI

-532 KGYLGEIAAKN
+532 KGYLGEIVAKN
-543 DAMIKAGKR
+543 DAAIKAGQR

-567 RVADVVELNPI
+567 RVADVVPLNPI

-583 KDGNLTN
+583 KEGNLTN

-602 AGIQN
+602 AGIEN
-607 MNHMQ
+607 MNNMQ
-612 TGFTGFVRGREGAST
+612 TGFTAFVRGREGAST

-662 FMSAGAFA
+662 FLSAGAFA
-670 GANGILFENPAVVAK
+670 GANGILFENPKVVAQ

-700 TKDPAFEKLYRELI
+700 IKDPAFEKLYRELV

-729 NLLRDIKFGEQVSN
+729 NLLKDIKFGEQVSN
-743 TDSVL
+743 TDSIL

-757 IGQFFQ
+757 VGQFFQ

-783 RRKKAYAKAGIK
+783 RRKKAYANAGIK

-809 RNTVP
+809 KNTVP

-821 VVKTARLLPVGNFM
+821 VVKTARLLPIGNFM

-849 ELGLKEMSHS
+849 ELGLKEMRHS
-859 RPTRG
+859 KPTRG
-864 SDVLPMVYEIGKGL
+864 SNVLPMVYEIGKGL

-886 GIGFRRL
+886 GIGFRRIS
-893 TGMATTLTVVPTV
+893 GMATTLTVVPTV
-906 TVEGAKALYDVTEDE
+906 AVEGAKALYDVTEDE

-926 RFVPEWSKNSTIV
+926 RFVPEWSKNSTII

-945 GQLKYMDFSHSN
+945 GELKYMDFSHSN

-966 RTLVNNIQDGEKKG
+966 RTLMNNIQEGEQNG
-980 EQLLEGFVHGVTDA
+980 EQLLDSFVSGVNEA

-1002 ISESIWTEAAGD
+1002 ISESIWTEAVTD
-1014 LLWRKGRTKE
+1014 LTVRGGRTAE
-1024 GRALYTDETSAGDKA
+1024 GRLLYTDETSAGDKA

-1053 YKQGQRLYQA
+1053 YKQFQRLYQA

-1071 GQMLEVDDEIAG
+1071 GDLLEVDDEIAG

-1109 RNARKEFT
+1109 RNARREFT
-1117 GGIFGVL
+1117 GGIFGLL
-1124 AGGKK
+1124 AGGRK
-1129 SPQDVINRYLA
+1129 SPTDVINRYIA
-1140 ANAARFKVQQEM
+1140 ANAARFGVQQEM
-1152 FRNIEAAGILGTEP
+1152 FRNIEAAGILGTES

-1177 VSPRTFNKLEE
+1177 VSPRTYNKLEE
-1188 GIFDPYFPSRDIQ
+1188 GTFEPYYPSRDIQ
-1201 KRFKEIAEDI
+1201 KRFKEIAEEL
-1211 GEENPFAAV
+1211 GEENPFLAV
-1220 KDIIRAIYNQFR
+1220 KDILRAIYNQFR

-1242 DVSEYVTEEEGLADI
+1242 DVSEYVSEDEGLADI
-1257 QTPPLPPTPMPDKK
+1257 QTPPLGKTPMHLINNIQLLQK
-1271 LVASTPQKD
+1271 KD
-1280 PITNLTETEERLL
+1280 PITNLTRTEQALL

>member
-12 NNEASWYAAGAAG
+12 NNEASWYEAAGAG

-35 GIVSLAAELIDL
+35 GVVSLAAELIDL
-47 GADSNTAVDVERFFD
+47 GADTKTAIEVEKFFD
-62 KLNPFEEI
+62 KLNPFEEV
-70 AEQHA
+70 AQQHA
-75 VGKLTEALVSI
+75 AGKITEALVSI
-86 GVPGAYGFKVATKLA
+86 GVPGAAGFKTATKLA

-111 TYAKLNSPNVVK
+111 QYATLGAPNVVK

-135 GAKRFAAGVMGGA
+135 GVKRFAAGVMGGA
-148 TGEVMVADVEDIGSF
+148 AGETMVADVEEIGTF
-163 GDMFQSAPTE
+163 GDMFQSAPTGLE
-173 LDRDE
+173 RDA
-178 DLKGGKDAARKLMN
+178 DLAPRHDAARKLMN

-249 EELFLSET
+249 EDLFLSET

-308 EVLFDGNLRKPID
+308 EVLFEGNMRKPID
-321 PKKGKELFKNINA
+321 PKRGTELFKNIKA
-334 KKLSESQQAN
+334 KKLTEGQEAN
-344 LVRGINQ
+344 LIRGINQ

-363 DDVKVQKN
+363 DDVKVQDD
-371 LRGIMKDRIEG
+371 LRGIMKDRIQG
-382 LVGNTYKIFEDKSIL
+382 LVGNTYKIFEDKSLL

-421 KNNKGKDGK
+421 KNNKGV
-430 PKPFK
+430 PFRW
-435 PNSDQYYQEA
+435 NSDQYYQEA
-445 KMHVDDVLEQVNKMK
+445 KMHVDDILEQVNKMK

-469 YQNLTTGGQTTK
+469 YQNLTTGGQSTK

-489 GGKLGKVQI
+489 GALGKIQI

-543 DAMIKAGKR
+543 DAAIKAGQR

-567 RVADVVELNPI
+567 RVADVVPLNPI

-583 KDGNLTN
+583 KEGNLTN

-602 AGIQN
+602 AGIEN
-607 MNHMQ
+607 MNNMQ
-612 TGFTGFVRGREGAST
+612 TGFTAFVRGREGATT

-641 LPKGLSQIAKT
+641 LPKGLSQLAKT

-662 FMSAGAFA
+662 FLSAGAFA
-670 GANGILFENPAVVAK
+670 GANGILFENPKVVAQ

-700 TKDPAFEKLYRELI
+700 VKDPAFEKLYRELV

-743 TDSVL
+743 TDSIL

-757 IGQFFQ
+757 VGQFFQ

-783 RRKKAYAKAGIK
+783 RRKKAYANAGIK

-809 RNTVP
+809 KNTVP

-821 VVKTARLLPVGNFM
+821 VVKTARLLPIGNFM

-849 ELGLKEMSHS
+849 ELGLKEMRHS
-859 RPTRG
+859 KPTRG
-864 SDVLPMVYEIGKGL
+864 SNVLPMVYEIGKGL

-886 GIGFRRL
+886 GIGFRRIS
-893 TGMATTLTVVPTV
+893 GMATTLTVVPTV
-906 TVEGAKALYDVTEDE
+906 AVEGAKALYDVTEDE

-926 RFVPEWSKNSTIV
+926 RFVPEWSKNSTII

-945 GQLKYMDFSHSN
+945 GELKYMDFSHSN

-966 RTLVNNIQDGEKKG
+966 RTLMNNIQEGEQNG
-980 EQLLEGFVHGVTDA
+980 EQLLDSFVSGVNEA

-1002 ISESIWTEAAGD
+1002 ISESIWTEAVTD
-1014 LLWRKGRTKE
+1014 LTVRGGRTAE
-1024 GRALYTDETSAGDKA
+1024 GRLLYTDETSAGDKA

-1053 YKQGQRLYQA
+1053 YKQFQRLYQA

-1071 GQMLEVDDEIAG
+1071 GDLLEVDDEIAG

-1109 RNARKEFT
+1109 RNARREFT
-1117 GGIFGVL
+1117 GGIFGLL
-1124 AGGKK
+1124 AGGRK
-1129 SPQDVINRYLA
+1129 SPTDVINRYIA
-1140 ANAARFKVQQEM
+1140 ANAARFGVQQEM
-1152 FRNIEAAGILGTEP
+1152 FRNIEAAGILGTES

-1177 VSPRTFNKLEE
+1177 VSPRTYNKLEE
-1188 GIFDPYFPSRDIQ
+1188 GIFEPYYPSRDIQ
-1201 KRFKEIAEDI
+1201 KRFKEIAEEL
-1211 GEENPFAAV
+1211 GEENPFLAV
-1220 KDIIRAIYNQFR
+1220 KDILRAIYNQFR

-1242 DVSEYVTEEEGLADI
+1242 DVSEYVSEDEGLADI
-1257 QTPPLPPTPMPDKK
+1257 QTPPLGKTPMPVVNNRQ
-1271 LVASTPQKD
+1271 LLQQKD
-1280 PITNLTETEERLL
+1280 PITNLTRTEQALL

>member
-12 NNEASWYAAGAAG
+12 NNEASWYEAAGAG

-35 GIVSLAAELIDL
+35 GVVSLAAELIDL
-47 GADSNTAVDVERFFD
+47 GADTKTAIEVEKFFD
-62 KLNPFEEI
+62 KLNPFEEV
-70 AEQHA
+70 AQQHA
-75 VGKLTEALVSI
+75 AGKITEALVSI
-86 GVPGAYGFKVATKLA
+86 GVPGAAGFKAATKLA

-111 TYAKLNSPNVVK
+111 QYATLGAPNVVK

-135 GAKRFAAGVMGGA
+135 GVKRFAAGVMGGA
-148 TGEVMVADVEDIGSF
+148 AGETMVADVEEIGTF
-163 GDMFQSAPTE
+163 GDMFQSAPTGLE
-173 LDRDE
+173 RDD
-178 DLKGGKDAARKLMN
+178 DLGPRHDAARKLMN

-249 EELFLSET
+249 EDLFLSET

-308 EVLFDGNLRKPID
+308 EVLFEGNMRKPID
-321 PKKGKELFKNINA
+321 PKRGTELFKNIKA
-334 KKLSESQQAN
+334 KKLTEGQEAN
-344 LVRGINQ
+344 LIRGINQ

-363 DDVKVQKN
+363 DDVKVQDD
-371 LRGIMKDRIEG
+371 LRGIMKDRIQG
-382 LVGNTYKIFEDKSIL
+382 LVGNTYKIFEDKSLL

-421 KNNKGKDGK
+421 KNNKGV
-430 PKPFK
+430 PFRW
-435 PNSDQYYQEA
+435 NSDQYYQEA
-445 KMHVDDVLEQVNKMK
+445 KMHVDDILEQVNKMK

-469 YQNLTTGGQTTK
+469 YQNLTTGGQSTK

-489 GGKLGKVQI
+489 GALGKIQI

-532 KGYLGEIAAKN
+532 KGYLGEIVAKN
-543 DAMIKAGKR
+543 DAAIKAGQR

-567 RVADVVELNPI
+567 RVADVVPLNPI

-583 KDGNLTN
+583 KEGNLTN

-602 AGIQN
+602 AGIEN
-607 MNHMQ
+607 MNNMQ
-612 TGFTGFVRGREGAST
+612 TGFTAFVRGREGAST

-662 FMSAGAFA
+662 FLSAGAFA
-670 GANGILFENPAVVAK
+670 GANGILFENPKVVAQ

-700 TKDPAFEKLYRELI
+700 VKDPAFEKLYRELV

-743 TDSVL
+743 TDSIL

-757 IGQFFQ
+757 VGQFFQ

-783 RRKKAYAKAGIK
+783 RRKKAYANAGIK

-809 RNTVP
+809 KNTVP

-821 VVKTARLLPVGNFM
+821 VVKTARLLPIGNFM

-849 ELGLKEMSHS
+849 ELGLKEMRHS
-859 RPTRG
+859 KPTRG
-864 SDVLPMVYEIGKGL
+864 SNVLPMVYEIGKGL

-886 GIGFRRL
+886 GIGFRRIS
-893 TGMATTLTVVPTV
+893 GMATTLTVVPTV
-906 TVEGAKALYDVTEDE
+906 AVEGAKALYDVTEDE

-926 RFVPEWSKNSTIV
+926 RFVPEWSKNSTII

-945 GQLKYMDFSHSN
+945 GELKYMDFSHSN

-966 RTLVNNIQDGEKKG
+966 RTLMNNIQEGEQNG
-980 EQLLEGFVHGVTDA
+980 EQLLDSFVSGVNEA

-1002 ISESIWTEAAGD
+1002 ISESIWTEAVTD
-1014 LLWRKGRTKE
+1014 LTVRGGRTAE
-1024 GRALYTDETSAGDKA
+1024 GRLLYTDETSAGDKA

-1053 YKQGQRLYQA
+1053 YKQFQRLYQA

-1071 GQMLEVDDEIAG
+1071 GDLLEVDDEIAG

-1109 RNARKEFT
+1109 RNARREFT
-1117 GGIFGVL
+1117 GGIFGLL
-1124 AGGKK
+1124 AGGRK
-1129 SPQDVINRYLA
+1129 SPTDVINRYIA
-1140 ANAARFKVQQEM
+1140 ANAARFGVQQEM
-1152 FRNIEAAGILGTEP
+1152 FRNIEAAGILGTES

-1177 VSPRTFNKLEE
+1177 VSPRTYNKLEE
-1188 GIFDPYFPSRDIQ
+1188 GIFEPYYPSRDIQ
-1201 KRFKEIAEDI
+1201 KRFKEIAEEL
-1211 GEENPFAAV
+1211 GEENPFLAV
-1220 KDIIRAIYNQFR
+1220 KDILRAIYNQFR

-1242 DVSEYVTEEEGLADI
+1242 DVSEYVSEDEGLADI
-1257 QTPPLPPTPMPDKK
+1257 QTPPLGKTPMPVVNNRQ
-1271 LVASTPQKD
+1271 LLQQKD
-1280 PITNLTETEERLL
+1280 PITNLTRTEQALL

>member
-12 NNEASWYAAGAAG
+12 NNEASWYEAAGAG

-35 GIVSLAAELIDL
+35 GVVSLAAELIDL
-47 GADSNTAVDVERFFD
+47 GADTKTAIEVEKFFD
-62 KLNPFEEI
+62 KLNPFEEV
-70 AEQHA
+70 AQQHA
-75 VGKLTEALVSI
+75 AGKITEALVSI
-86 GVPGAYGFKVATKLA
+86 GVPGAAGFKTATKLA

-111 TYAKLNSPNVVK
+111 QYATLGAPNVVK

-135 GAKRFAAGVMGGA
+135 GVKRFAAGVMGGA
-148 TGEVMVADVEDIGSF
+148 AGETMVADVEEIGTF
-163 GDMFQSAPTE
+163 GDMFQSAPTGLE
-173 LDRDE
+173 RDD
-178 DLKGGKDAARKLMN
+178 DLGPRHDAARKLMN

-221 KDLAYSNSRFERIVD
+221 KDLAYSNSSFERIVD

-249 EELFLSET
+249 QDLFLSET

-308 EVLFDGNLRKPID
+308 EVLFEGNMRKPID
-321 PKKGKELFKNINA
+321 PKRGTELFKNIKA
-334 KKLSESQQAN
+334 KKLTEGQEAN
-344 LVRGINQ
+344 LIRGINQ

-363 DDVKVQKN
+363 DDVKVQDD
-371 LRGIMKDRIEG
+371 LRGIMKDRIQG
-382 LVGNTYKIFEDKSIL
+382 LVGNTYKIFEDKSLL

-421 KNNKGKDGK
+421 KNNKGV
-430 PKPFK
+430 PFRW
-435 PNSDQYYQEA
+435 NSDQYYQEA
-445 KMHVDDVLEQVNKMK
+445 KMHVDDILEQVNKMK

-469 YQNLTTGGQTTK
+469 YQNLTTGGQSTK

-489 GGKLGKVQI
+489 GDLGKIQI

-532 KGYLGEIAAKN
+532 KGYLGEIVAKN
-543 DAMIKAGKR
+543 DAAIKAGQR

-567 RVADVVELNPI
+567 RVADVVPLNPI

-583 KDGNLTN
+583 KEGNLTN

-602 AGIQN
+602 AGIEN
-607 MNHMQ
+607 MNNMQ

-662 FMSAGAFA
+662 FLSAGAFA
-670 GANGILFENPAVVAK
+670 GANGILFENPKVVAQ

-700 TKDPAFEKLYRELI
+700 VKDPAFEKLYRELV

-729 NLLRDIKFGEQVSN
+729 NLLRDIKIGEQVSN
-743 TDSVL
+743 TDSIL

-757 IGQFFQ
+757 VGQFFQ

-783 RRKKAYAKAGIK
+783 RRKKAYANAGIK

-809 RNTVP
+809 KNTVP

-821 VVKTARLLPVGNFM
+821 VVKTARLLPIGNFM

-849 ELGLKEMSHS
+849 ELGLKEMRHS
-859 RPTRG
+859 KPTRG
-864 SDVLPMVYEIGKGL
+864 SNVLPMVYEIGKGL

-886 GIGFRRL
+886 GIGFRRIS
-893 TGMATTLTVVPTV
+893 GMATTLTVVPTV
-906 TVEGAKALYDVTEDE
+906 AVEGAKALYDVTEDE

-926 RFVPEWSKNSTIV
+926 RFVPEWSKNSTII

-945 GQLKYMDFSHSN
+945 GELKYMDFSHSN

-966 RTLVNNIQDGEKKG
+966 RTLMNNIQEGEQNG
-980 EQLLEGFVHGVTDA
+980 EQLLDSFVSGVNEA

-1002 ISESIWTEAAGD
+1002 ISESIWTEAVTD
-1014 LLWRKGRTKE
+1014 LTVRGGRTAE
-1024 GRALYTDETSAGDKA
+1024 GRLLYTDETSAGDKA

-1053 YKQGQRLYQA
+1053 YKQFQRLYQA

-1071 GQMLEVDDEIAG
+1071 GDLLEVDDEIAG

-1109 RNARKEFT
+1109 RNARREFT
-1117 GGIFGVL
+1117 GGIFGLL
-1124 AGGKK
+1124 AGGRK
-1129 SPQDVINRYLA
+1129 SPTDVINRYIA
-1140 ANAARFKVQQEM
+1140 ANAARFGVQQEM
-1152 FRNIEAAGILGTEP
+1152 FRNIEAAGILGTES

-1177 VSPRTFNKLEE
+1177 VSPRTYNKLEE
-1188 GIFDPYFPSRDIQ
+1188 GIFEPYYPSRDIQ
-1201 KRFKEIAEDI
+1201 KRFKEIAEEL
-1211 GEENPFAAV
+1211 GEENPFLAV
-1220 KDIIRAIYNQFR
+1220 KDILRAIYNQFR

-1242 DVSEYVTEEEGLADI
+1242 DVSEYVSEDEGLADI
-1257 QTPPLPPTPMPDKK
+1257 QTPPLGKTPMPVVNNRQ
-1271 LVASTPQKD
+1271 LLQQKD
-1280 PITNLTETEERLL
+1280 PITNLTRTEQALL
-1293 SPSEKIIAG
+1293 SPTEKVIAG

>member
-12 NNEASWYAAGAAG
+12 NNEASWYEAAGAG

-35 GIVSLAAELIDL
+35 GVVSLAAELIDL
-47 GADSNTAVDVERFFD
+47 GADTKTAIEVEKFFD
-62 KLNPFEEI
+62 KLNPFEEV
-70 AEQHA
+70 AQQHA
-75 VGKLTEALVSI
+75 AGKITEALVSI
-86 GVPGAYGFKVATKLA
+86 GVPGAAGFKTATKLA

-111 TYAKLNSPNVVK
+111 QYATLGAPNVVK

-135 GAKRFAAGVMGGA
+135 GVKRFAAGVMGGA
-148 TGEVMVADVEDIGSF
+148 AGETMVADVEEIGTF
-163 GDMFQSAPTE
+163 GDMFQSAPTGLE
-173 LDRDE
+173 RD
-178 DLKGGKDAARKLMN
+178 DNLGPRHDAARKLMN

-249 EELFLSET
+249 EDLFLSET

-308 EVLFDGNLRKPID
+308 EVLFEGNMRKPID
-321 PKKGKELFKNINA
+321 PKRGTELFKNIKA
-334 KKLSESQQAN
+334 KKLTEGQEAN
-344 LVRGINQ
+344 LIRGINQ

-363 DDVKVQKN
+363 DDVKVQDD
-371 LRGIMKDRIEG
+371 LRGIMKDRIQG
-382 LVGNTYKIFEDKSIL
+382 LVGNTYKIFEDKSLL

-421 KNNKGKDGK
+421 KNNKGV
-430 PKPFK
+430 PFRW
-435 PNSDQYYQEA
+435 NSDQYYQEA
-445 KMHVDDVLEQVNKMK
+445 KMHVDDILEQVNKMK

-469 YQNLTTGGQTTK
+469 YQNLTTGGQSTK

-489 GGKLGKVQI
+489 GALGKIQI

-543 DAMIKAGKR
+543 DAAIKAGQR

-567 RVADVVELNPI
+567 RVADVVPLNPI

-583 KDGNLTN
+583 KEGNLTN

-607 MNHMQ
+607 MNNMQ
-612 TGFTGFVRGREGAST
+612 TGFTAFVRGREGAST

-662 FMSAGAFA
+662 FLSAGAFA
-670 GANGILFENPAVVAK
+670 GANGILFENPKVVAQ

-700 TKDPAFEKLYRELI
+700 VKDPAFEKLYRELV

-743 TDSVL
+743 TDSIL

-757 IGQFFQ
+757 VGQFFQ

-783 RRKKAYAKAGIK
+783 RRKKAYANAGIK

-809 RNTVP
+809 KNTVP

-821 VVKTARLLPVGNFM
+821 VVKTARLLPIGNFM

-849 ELGLKEMSHS
+849 ELGLKEMRHS
-859 RPTRG
+859 KPTRG
-864 SDVLPMVYEIGKGL
+864 SNVLPMVYEIGKGL

-886 GIGFRRL
+886 GIGFRRIS
-893 TGMATTLTVVPTV
+893 GMATTLTVVPTV
-906 TVEGAKALYDVTEDE
+906 AVEGAKALYDVTEDE

-926 RFVPEWSKNSTIV
+926 RFVPEWSKNSTII

-945 GQLKYMDFSHSN
+945 GELKYMDFSHSN

-966 RTLVNNIQDGEKKG
+966 RTLMNNIQEGEQNG
-980 EQLLEGFVHGVTDA
+980 EQLLDSFVSGVNEA

-1002 ISESIWTEAAGD
+1002 ISESIWTEAVTD
-1014 LLWRKGRTKE
+1014 LTVRGGRTAE
-1024 GRALYTDETSAGDKA
+1024 GRLLYTDETSAGDKA

-1053 YKQGQRLYQA
+1053 YKQFQRLYQA

-1071 GQMLEVDDEIAG
+1071 GDLLEVDDEIAG

-1109 RNARKEFT
+1109 RNARREFT
-1117 GGIFGVL
+1117 GGIFGLL
-1124 AGGKK
+1124 AGGRK
-1129 SPQDVINRYLA
+1129 SPTDVINRYIA
-1140 ANAARFKVQQEM
+1140 ANAARFGVQQEM
-1152 FRNIEAAGILGTEP
+1152 FRNIEAAGILGTES

-1177 VSPRTFNKLEE
+1177 VSPRTYNKLEE
-1188 GIFDPYFPSRDIQ
+1188 GIFEPYYPSRDIQ
-1201 KRFKEIAEDI
+1201 KRFKEIAEEL
-1211 GEENPFAAV
+1211 GEENPFLAV
-1220 KDIIRAIYNQFR
+1220 KDILRAIYNQFR

-1242 DVSEYVTEEEGLADI
+1242 DVSEYVSEDEGLADI
-1257 QTPPLPPTPMPDKK
+1257 QTPPLGKTPMPVVNNRQ
-1271 LVASTPQKD
+1271 LLQQKD
-1280 PITNLTETEERLL
+1280 PITNLTRTEQALL

>member
-1 MAFEPLNDAEE
+1 MAFEPLNEAEE
-12 NNEASWYAAGAAG
+12 NNEASWYKAGAAG

-47 GADSNTAVDVERFFD
+47 GADTETAIGVERFFD
-62 KLNPFEEI
+62 KLNPFEEV

-75 VGKLTEALVSI
+75 VGKITEALVSI
-86 GVPGAYGFKVATKLA
+86 GVPGAAGFKTATKLA

-111 TYAKLNSPNVVK
+111 TYGALNNPNVVK
-123 GLTQANRLNKRA
+123 GLTTADRLNKRA
-135 GAKRFAAGVMGGA
+135 GVKRFAAGIMGGA
-148 TGEVMVADVEDIGSF
+148 AGETMVADVEEIGSF
-163 GDMFQSAPTE
+163 GDMFQSAPTG

-221 KDLAYSNSRFERIVD
+221 KDLAYSNSKFERIVD

-267 NRANEVV
+267 NRATELV
-274 KNITREVDK
+274 KNMTREVDK

-308 EVLFDGNLRKPID
+308 ETLFEGNMRKPID
-321 PKKGKELFKNINA
+321 PKKGNELFKNIKA
-334 KKLSESQQAN
+334 KKLTEGQEAN
-344 LVRGINQ
+344 LIRGINQ
-351 SRSEFARLIDLI
+351 SRSEFARLLDLI
-363 DDVKVQKN
+363 DDVKVQDDM
-371 LRGIMKDRIEG
+371 RGLMKERIESY
-382 LVGNTYKIFEDKSIL
+382 VGNTYKIFEDKSIL

-411 AINLFRRYIA
+411 AINIFRRYIA
-421 KNNKGKDGK
+421 KNNKDV
-430 PKPFK
+430 PFK
-435 PNSDQYYQEA
+435 RNSDQYYQEA
-445 KMHVDDVLEQVNKMK
+445 KMHVDDILEQVNKMK

-489 GGKLGKVQI
+489 GSLGKVQI

-532 KGYLGEIAAKN
+532 KGYLGEIVAKN
-543 DAMIKAGKR
+543 DSVMKAGGK

-562 KAATN
+562 RAATN
-567 RVADVVELNPI
+567 KVADIVPLNPI

-583 KDGNLTN
+583 KEGNLTN

-607 MNHMQ
+607 MNNMQ
-612 TGFTGFVRGREGAST
+612 TGFTAFVRGREGAST

-662 FMSAGAFA
+662 FLSAGAFA

-700 TKDPAFEKLYRELI
+700 VKDPSFEKLYRELV

-748 RPMLSKLRK
+748 RPMLSKLK
-757 IGQFFQ
+757 KVGQFFQ

-783 RRKKAYAKAGIK
+783 RRKKAYANAGIK

-849 ELGLKEMSHS
+849 ELGLKEMKHS
-859 RPTRG
+859 KPVRG

-906 TVEGAKALYDVTEDE
+906 AVEGAKALYDVTEDE
-921 LQALR
+921 MKALR
-926 RFVPEWSKNSTIV
+926 RFVPEWSKNSTIL
-939 PIRTED
+939 PIRTDNGE
-945 GQLKYMDFSHSN
+945 LKYIDFSHSN

-966 RTLVNNIQDGEKKG
+966 KTLINSIQDGTENG
-980 EQLLEGFVHGVTDA
+980 EQLLESFVHGVNEA
-994 GAEIMNPF
+994 GGEIMNPF
-1002 ISESIWTEAAGD
+1002 ISESIWTEAATD
-1014 LLWRKGRTKE
+1014 LTIRRGRTQE
-1024 GRALYTDETSAGDKA
+1024 GRLLYTDETSAGDKA

-1053 YKQGQRLYQA
+1053 YKQFQRLLQA
-1063 ATKTPTKR
+1063 STKTPTKR
-1071 GQMLEVDDEIAG
+1071 GDMLEVSDEIAG

-1109 RNARKEFT
+1109 RNARREFT
-1117 GGIFGVL
+1117 GGVFGLL
-1124 AGGKK
+1124 AGGRK
-1129 SPQDVINRYLA
+1129 SPTDVINRYIA
-1140 ANAARFKVQQEM
+1140 ANAARFKVQQNM
-1152 FRNIEAAGILGTEP
+1152 FRNIEAANVLGTDS

-1177 VSPRTFNKLEE
+1177 VSPRTYNKLEE
-1188 GIFDPYFPSRDIQ
+1188 GTFEPYYPSRDIQ
-1201 KRFKEIAEDI
+1201 KRFKEIAEEL
-1211 GEENPFAAV
+1211 GEENPFLSV
-1220 KDIIRAIYNQFR
+1220 KDIIRALFNELR

-1242 DVSEYVTEEEGLADI
+1242 DVSEYVTEEEGLTDL
-1257 QTPPLPPTPMPDKK
+1257 QTPPLGNTPMP
-1271 LVASTPQKD
+1271 VVNQAQMTPKD
-1280 PITNLTETEERLL
+1280 PQTNLTRTETALL
-1293 SPSEKIIAG
+1293 SPTEKVIAG
-1302 RT
+1302 RA

>member
-12 NNEASWYAAGAAG
+12 NNEASWYEAAGAG

-47 GADSNTAVDVERFFD
+47 GADTKTAIEVEKFFD
-62 KLNPFEEI
+62 KLNPFEEV
-70 AEQHA
+70 AQQHA
-75 VGKLTEALVSI
+75 AGKITEALVSI
-86 GVPGAYGFKVATKLA
+86 GVPGAAGFKTATKLA

-111 TYAKLNSPNVVK
+111 QYATLGAPNVVK

-148 TGEVMVADVEDIGSF
+148 AGETMVADVEEIGSF
-163 GDMFQSAPTE
+163 GDMFQSAPTQ
-173 LDRDE
+173 LDRDA
-178 DLKGGKDAARKLMN
+178 DLAPRHDAARKLMN

-216 LAKRG
+216 LAKKG

-267 NRANEVV
+267 NRASEVV
-274 KNITREVDK
+274 KNITREADR

-308 EVLFDGNLRKPID
+308 EVLFDGNMRKPID
-321 PKKGKELFKNINA
+321 PKKGNELFKNIKA
-334 KKLSESQQAN
+334 KKLTEGQEAN
-344 LVRGINQ
+344 LIRGINQ

-363 DDVKVQKN
+363 DDVKVQDD

-411 AINLFRRYIA
+411 TINLFRRYIA
-421 KNNKGKDGK
+421 KNNKGV
-430 PKPFK
+430 PFK
-435 PNSDQYYQEA
+435 WNSDQYYQEA
-445 KMHVDDVLEQVNKMK
+445 KMHVDDILEQVNKMK

-469 YQNLTTGGQTTK
+469 YQNLTTGGQSTK

-489 GGKLGKVQI
+489 GSLGKVQI

-532 KGYLGEIAAKN
+532 KGYLGEIVAKN
-543 DAMIKAGKR
+543 DAAIKAGQR

-567 RVADVVELNPI
+567 RVADVVQLNPI

-583 KDGNLTN
+583 KEGNLTN

-602 AGIQN
+602 AGIEN
-607 MNHMQ
+607 MNNMQ

-627 AENVASWMYRSLLL
+627 AENVASWMYRNLLL
-641 LPKGLSQIAKT
+641 FPKGVSQIAKT

-662 FMSAGAFA
+662 FLSAGAFA
-670 GANGILFENPAVVAK
+670 GANGILFENPKVVAQ
-685 AFRDGINISGLLNVG
+685 AFKDGINISGLLNVG

-748 RPMLSKLRK
+748 RPMLSKLK
-757 IGQFFQ
+757 KVGQFFQ

-809 RNTVP
+809 KNTVP

-821 VVKTARLLPVGNFM
+821 VVKTARLLPIGNFM

-849 ELGLKEMSHS
+849 ELGLKEMKHS
-859 RPTRG
+859 KPVAKYT
-864 SDVLPMVYEIGKGL
+864 SDVLPYVYEVGKGL

-893 TGMATTLTVVPTV
+893 SGMATTLTVVPTV
-906 TVEGAKALYDVTEDE
+906 AVEGAKALYDVTEDE

-926 RFVPEWSKNSTIV
+926 RFVPEWSKNSTII

-945 GQLKYMDFSHSN
+945 GELKYMDFSHSN

-966 RTLVNNIQDGEKKG
+966 RTLINNVQDGTQNG
-980 EQLLEGFVHGVTDA
+980 EQLLESFVGGINEA
-994 GAEIMNPF
+994 GSEIMNPF
-1002 ISESIWTEAAGD
+1002 ISESIWTEAATD
-1014 LLWRKGRTKE
+1014 LTVRRGRTQE
-1024 GRALYTDETSAGDKA
+1024 GRQLYTDETSAGDKA
-1039 AIRFRHLGNALAPS
+1039 AIRFRHLGNALLPS
-1053 YKQGQRLYQA
+1053 YKQGLRIFQA

-1071 GQMLEVDDEIAG
+1071 GDMLEVDDEIAG

-1109 RNARKEFT
+1109 RNARREFT
-1117 GGIFGVL
+1117 GGVFGLL
-1124 AGGKK
+1124 AGGRK
-1129 SPQDVINRYLA
+1129 SPTDVINRYIA
-1140 ANAARFKVQQEM
+1140 ANAARFEVQQEM
-1152 FRNIEAAGILGTEP
+1152 FRNIDAAGVLGTES

-1177 VSPRTFNKLEE
+1177 VSPRTYNKLEE
-1188 GIFDPYFPSRDIQ
+1188 GVFEPYYPSRDIQ
-1201 KRFKEIAEDI
+1201 KRFKEIAEEL
-1211 GEENPFAAV
+1211 GEENPFLAV
-1220 KDIIRAIYNQFR
+1220 KDILRAIYNQFR
-1232 EMDLRDEFDI
+1232 EMDLRDDFDI
-1242 DVSEYVTEEEGLADI
+1242 DVSEYVSEEEGLADI
-1257 QTPPLPPTPMPDKK
+1257 QTPPLGKTPMPIVNNAR
-1271 LVASTPQKD
+1271 LTQQKD
-1280 PITNLTETEERLL
+1280 PITNLTRTEQALL

>member
-12 NNEASWYAAGAAG
+12 NNEASWYEAAGAG

-35 GIVSLAAELIDL
+35 GVVSLAAELMDL
-47 GADSNTAVDVERFFD
+47 GADTKTAIEVEKFFD
-62 KLNPFEEI
+62 KLNPFEEV
-70 AEQHA
+70 AQQHA
-75 VGKLTEALVSI
+75 AGKITEALVSI
-86 GVPGAYGFKVATKLA
+86 GVPGAAGFRAATKLA

-111 TYAKLNSPNVVK
+111 QYATLGAPNVVK

-148 TGEVMVADVEDIGSF
+148 AGETMVADVEEIGSF
-163 GDMFQSAPTE
+163 GDMFQSAPTQLE
-173 LDRDE
+173 RDA
-178 DLKGGKDAARKLMN
+178 DLSPRHDAARKLMN
-192 RIKFGS
+192 RVKFGS

-221 KDLAYSNSRFERIVD
+221 KDLAYSSSKFDRIVD

-321 PKKGKELFKNINA
+321 PKKGNELFKNIKA
-334 KKLSESQQAN
+334 KKLTEGQEAN
-344 LVRGINQ
+344 LIRGINQ

-363 DDVKVQKN
+363 DDVKVQDN
-371 LRGIMKDRIEG
+371 VRGIMKDRIDG

-411 AINLFRRYIA
+411 AVNLFRRYIA
-421 KNNKGKDGK
+421 KNNKGV
-430 PKPFK
+430 PFRW
-435 PNSDQYYQEA
+435 NSDQYYQEA
-445 KMHVDDVLEQVNKMK
+445 KMHVDDILEQVNKMK

-489 GGKLGKVQI
+489 GPLGKVQI

-532 KGYLGEIAAKN
+532 KGYLGEIVAKN
-543 DAMIKAGKR
+543 DAVIKAGGR

-567 RVADVVELNPI
+567 RVADVVQLNPI

-583 KDGNLTN
+583 KEGNLTN

-602 AGIQN
+602 AGIEN
-607 MNHMQ
+607 MNNMQ
-612 TGFTGFVRGREGAST
+612 TGFTGFVRGREDAST
-627 AENVASWMYRSLLL
+627 AENVASWMYRNLLL
-641 LPKGLSQIAKT
+641 FPKGVSQIAKT

-662 FMSAGAFA
+662 FLSAGAFA
-670 GANGILFENPAVVAK
+670 GANGVLFENPKVVAQ
-685 AFRDGINISGLLNVG
+685 AFRDGVNISGLLNVG

-757 IGQFFQ
+757 LGQFFQ

-821 VVKTARLLPVGNFM
+821 VVKTARLLPIGNFM

-849 ELGLKEMSHS
+849 ELGLKEMKHS
-859 RPTRG
+859 KPVRG
-864 SDVLPMVYEIGKGL
+864 SDILPYVYEVGKGL
-878 VKNDNPMY
+878 VKNDNPMW
-886 GIGFRRL
+886 GIGFTRL
-893 TGMATTLTVVPTV
+893 SGMATTLTVVPTLA
-906 TVEGAKALYDVTEDE
+906 VEGAKALYDVTEDE

-926 RFVPEWSKNSTIV
+926 RFVPEWSKNSTII
-939 PIRTED
+939 PIRTDD
-945 GQLKYMDFSHSN
+945 GELKYMDFSHSN

-966 RTLVNNIQDGEKKG
+966 RTLLNNVQDGTQNG
-980 EQLLEGFVHGVTDA
+980 EQLLESFVGGINEA
-994 GAEIMNPF
+994 GSEIMNPF
-1002 ISESIWTEAAGD
+1002 ISESIWTEAVTD
-1014 LLWRKGRTKE
+1014 LTVRGGRTAE
-1024 GRALYTDETSAGDKA
+1024 GRQLYTDETSAGDKA

-1053 YKQGQRLYQA
+1053 YKQFQRIYQA
-1063 ATKTPTKR
+1063 STKTPTKR
-1071 GQMLEVDDEIAG
+1071 GDMLEVDDEIAG

-1109 RNARKEFT
+1109 RNARREFT
-1117 GGIFGVL
+1117 GGVFGLL

-1129 SPQDVINRYLA
+1129 SPTDVINRYIA
-1140 ANAARFKVQQEM
+1140 ANAARFEVQQEM
-1152 FRNIEAAGILGTEP
+1152 FRNIEAAGILGTES

-1177 VSPRTFNKLEE
+1177 VSPRTYNKLEE
-1188 GIFDPYFPSRDIQ
+1188 GVFEPYYPSRDIQ
-1201 KRFKEIAEDI
+1201 KRFKEIADEL
-1211 GEENPFAAV
+1211 GAENPFLAV
-1220 KDIIRAIYNQFR
+1220 KDILRAIYSQFR
-1232 EMDLRDEFDI
+1232 EMDLRDEFNI
-1242 DVSEYVTEEEGLADI
+1242 DVSEYVGEEEGLSEI
-1257 QTPPLPPTPMPDKK
+1257 QTPPLGPTPMPVVQNTQLTQLKNP
-1271 LVASTPQKD
+1271 T
-1280 PITNLTETEERLL
+1280 TNLTRTEEALL

>member
-12 NNEASWYAAGAAG
+12 NNEASWYEAAGAG

-35 GIVSLAAELIDL
+35 GVVSLAAELIDL
-47 GADSNTAVDVERFFD
+47 GADTKTAIEVEKFFD
-62 KLNPFEEI
+62 KLNPFEEV
-70 AEQHA
+70 AQQHA
-75 VGKLTEALVSI
+75 AGKITEALVSI
-86 GVPGAYGFKVATKLA
+86 GVPGAAGFKTATKLA

-111 TYAKLNSPNVVK
+111 QYATLGAPNVVK

-135 GAKRFAAGVMGGA
+135 GVKRFAAGVMGGA
-148 TGEVMVADVEDIGSF
+148 AGETMVADVEEIGTF
-163 GDMFQSAPTE
+163 GDMFQSAPTGLE
-173 LDRDE
+173 RDD
-178 DLKGGKDAARKLMN
+178 DLGPRHDAARKLMN

-249 EELFLSET
+249 EDLFLSET

-308 EVLFDGNLRKPID
+308 EVLFEGNMRKPID
-321 PKKGKELFKNINA
+321 PKRGTELFKNIKA
-334 KKLSESQQAN
+334 KKLTEGQEAN
-344 LVRGINQ
+344 LIRGINQ

-363 DDVKVQKN
+363 DDVKVQDD
-371 LRGIMKDRIEG
+371 LRGIMKDRIQG
-382 LVGNTYKIFEDKSIL
+382 LVGNTYKIFEDKSLL

-421 KNNKGKDGK
+421 KNNKGV
-430 PKPFK
+430 PFRW
-435 PNSDQYYQEA
+435 NSDQYYQEA
-445 KMHVDDVLEQVNKMK
+445 KMHVDDILEQVNKMK

-469 YQNLTTGGQTTK
+469 YQNLTTGGQSTK

-489 GGKLGKVQI
+489 GALGKIQI

-543 DAMIKAGKR
+543 DAAIKAGQR

-567 RVADVVELNPI
+567 RVADVVPLNPI

-583 KDGNLTN
+583 KEGNLTN

-607 MNHMQ
+607 MNNMQ
-612 TGFTGFVRGREGAST
+612 TGFTAFVRGREGAST

-662 FMSAGAFA
+662 FLSAGAFA
-670 GANGILFENPAVVAK
+670 GANGILFENPKVVAQ

-700 TKDPAFEKLYRELI
+700 VKDPAFEKLYRELV

-743 TDSVL
+743 TDSIL

-757 IGQFFQ
+757 VGQFFQ

-783 RRKKAYAKAGIK
+783 RRKKAYANAGIK

-809 RNTVP
+809 KNTVP

-821 VVKTARLLPVGNFM
+821 VVKTARLLPIGNFM

-849 ELGLKEMSHS
+849 ELGLKEMRHS
-859 RPTRG
+859 KPTRG
-864 SDVLPMVYEIGKGL
+864 SNVLPMVYEIGKGL

-886 GIGFRRL
+886 GIGFRRIS
-893 TGMATTLTVVPTV
+893 GMATTLTVVPTV
-906 TVEGAKALYDVTEDE
+906 AVEGAKALYDVTEDE

-926 RFVPEWSKNSTIV
+926 RFVPEWSKNSTII

-945 GQLKYMDFSHSN
+945 GELKYMDFSHSN

-966 RTLVNNIQDGEKKG
+966 RTLMNNIQEGEQNG
-980 EQLLEGFVHGVTDA
+980 EQLLDSFVSGVNEA

-1002 ISESIWTEAAGD
+1002 ISESIWTEAVTD
-1014 LLWRKGRTKE
+1014 LTVRGGRTAE
-1024 GRALYTDETSAGDKA
+1024 GRLLYTDETSAGDKA

-1053 YKQGQRLYQA
+1053 YKQFQRLYQA

-1071 GQMLEVDDEIAG
+1071 GDLLEVDDEIAG

-1109 RNARKEFT
+1109 RNARREFT
-1117 GGIFGVL
+1117 GGIFGLL
-1124 AGGKK
+1124 AGGRK
-1129 SPQDVINRYLA
+1129 SPTDVINRYIA
-1140 ANAARFKVQQEM
+1140 ANAARFGVQQEM
-1152 FRNIEAAGILGTEP
+1152 FRNIEAAGILGTES

-1177 VSPRTFNKLEE
+1177 VSPRTYNKLEE
-1188 GIFDPYFPSRDIQ
+1188 GIFEPYYPSRDIQ
-1201 KRFKEIAEDI
+1201 KRFKEIAEEL
-1211 GEENPFAAV
+1211 GEENPFLAV
-1220 KDIIRAIYNQFR
+1220 KDILRAIYNQFR

-1242 DVSEYVTEEEGLADI
+1242 DVSEYVSEDEGLADI
-1257 QTPPLPPTPMPDKK
+1257 QTPPLGKTPMPVVNNRQ
-1271 LVASTPQKD
+1271 LLQQKD
-1280 PITNLTETEERLL
+1280 PITNLTRTEQALL